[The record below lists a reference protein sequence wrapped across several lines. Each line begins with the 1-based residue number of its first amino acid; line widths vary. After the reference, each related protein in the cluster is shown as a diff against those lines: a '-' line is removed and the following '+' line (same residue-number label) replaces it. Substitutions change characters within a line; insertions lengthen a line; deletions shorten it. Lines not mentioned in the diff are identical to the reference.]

1 MKKHKRMLSLLCAV
15 VLAVTLMA
23 PTALALQGP
32 DVSVPDN
39 YDLIYFVDC
48 GAGAFPANIQT
59 LLTEHHDTVKNA
71 GTPDQAYDGTWGY
84 TNAAG
89 DLEVKNSG
97 SDDIYQSIRNF
108 KSGKNGQTLEYK
120 FAGDA
125 GEYRVFV
132 GLYDIWHDSNGG
144 SRKAAVSVNDGAAQ
158 SLTYGSEA
166 HLLSFDATVADGNGL
181 SVKVVPTNT
190 AAGDEGDVLVSF
202 IMVTKKAQ
210 GPEEPQKPEA
220 PTAGTSIWGKGG
232 ENGKLDVVSTCTNP
246 DAAHKGGNT
255 VTEHKNFISVKYFTN
270 FGEMRLN
277 NGVWEVSAEFD
288 AMDYLDEKFGAPHSA
303 QNVSLTLEYVN
314 NKWCVKTDGEKAVI
328 NLEGACALSG
338 PEAPV
343 LGENLEVWVQI
354 YSGEYEPKRGS
365 RIDGNTS
372 TYGSSVTF
380 GDVEKTGEQ
389 WTCDMTV
396 VGYTKDSN
404 LSDNCYLNKNM
415 PKGYEVDPYELDRD
429 GNAKKTVTL
438 TYNQENGTWECPAIP
453 LKHTSTGPASTS
465 TVKYGVSFKI
475 KNTTEAE
482 GAPALPVDNPVHN
495 GGFWVSLYVYAE
507 ETGYEEVYTQVYDG
521 TQDYVQFSDP
531 VEGAGILGTY
541 ATTATVNGNDVLAAS
556 GLEGYELADRKPI
569 KENELVFDW
578 DSMTWTAQTMT
589 PYFDQ
594 PGSTIAKRGL
604 AFKVRPVE
612 GPEAPVLGENLEV
625 WVQIYSG
632 EYAPKGGFQIDDT
645 SPYGSSVTFG
655 DVEKTGEQWTCDMTV
670 VGYTEDSS
678 LSDNCYL
685 NTNMPEG
692 YEVDPY
698 ELDRDGNA
706 KKTVTLTYNQEN
718 GTWECPAIPLKHTS
732 TGPASTST
740 VKYGVSF
747 KIKNTT
753 EAEGAPALPV
763 DNPVHNGGFWV
774 SLYVYAE
781 ETGYEEVYTQVYD
794 GTQDYVQFSDPV
806 EGAGILG
813 TYATTATVNG
823 NDVLAAS
830 GLEGYEL
837 ADRKPIKENELVFDW
852 DSMTWTAQTMTPYF
866 DQPDSTIAK
875 RGLAFLVRPVEDP
888 APPLPVPGETLLY
901 MQEDTWVDVTV
912 TCTNEN
918 AVHKPANT
926 KVLRRNTIS
935 KQYLKAV
942 SQAQKDENGLWT
954 CQVTLDG
961 AAMLKDNLAM
971 EHTAEDVVVTA
982 VYNEAKGR
990 WELPAEPLTFTGVCD
1005 QAGPEAPSKSNCT
1018 DFYITVYGYE
1028 PQVDETVKNI
1038 SLSSFRWD
1046 VANGRVTITF
1056 SQPEKNDQGVWTCE
1070 ATIQAEDWVEEVY
1083 QSKLSS
1089 HYRRDDTDPTTKT
1102 ITMTFDQGKGK
1113 WVAESDGITY
1123 GYPGN
1128 PSTKNGVAF
1137 RLVKQYTVTY
1147 TPGRDLTGRIPE
1159 GENVFGGAYDKGA
1172 EVQLPQTTGFVTENG
1187 VFAGWKVTIKKY
1199 INDPDSV
1206 TYFYP
1211 LGTETMPMFG
1221 KDVELEAYW
1230 MDVELDVADLPYDEN
1245 KGVGDYTFVDAANFV
1260 IDGDT
1265 ITVLYRAQVQGKS
1278 QYPYALTCDGAQ
1290 AVYDSQLTGA
1300 IDKYQTSK
1308 YVYFTVTYTAEEFQD
1323 LTHQTVTLGNGAS
1336 AAAFV
1341 TVTVEH
1347 QVEEVAGVAPTCTQ
1361 DGSKAYWHCTGCGKY
1376 FADEACTQE
1385 IQDIDTWKVIPA
1397 IGHDY
1402 GEPVFRW
1409 SDDGKTCTATF
1420 TCGNDASHVEVLNAQ
1435 VTSAVKTAPTC
1446 TEMGV
1451 TTYTAQV
1458 TFRDETYTNTLE
1470 LTDIPATGHAYG
1482 EPTFQWSAD
1491 GKTCTVTFTCGND
1504 AAHVETL
1511 TAEIT
1516 SAVKTAP
1523 TCTEKG
1529 VTVYTAKVTFEGKD
1543 YTATLELTDIP
1554 ATGHAYGEPAFQWSA
1569 DGKTCTV
1576 TFTCGNDETH
1586 VETLTAEITSAVKT
1600 APTCTEKGVT
1610 VYTAK
1615 VTFGGKDYTATL
1627 ELTDIPAAGHNYE
1640 DGVCTVCGEKDPDY
1654 VEPTEPTTEP
1664 TKPATDP
1671 DGPDQTGDTTPA
1683 ALLMSLLLI
1692 SAACL
1697 TAVIAKSRKIR
1708 F

>member
-1 MKKHKRMLSLLCAV
+1 MKKHKRMLSLLCAI

-59 LLTEHHDTVKNA
+59 LLAEHTDTVENA
-71 GTPDQAYDGTWGY
+71 NTPDQAYDGTWGY
-84 TNAAG
+84 TNATD
-89 DLEVKNSG
+89 DLEVRNSD

-132 GLYDIWHDSNGG
+132 GLYDIWHMYNNGVRQA
-144 SRKAAVSVNDGAAQ
+144 SVSVNGGAAQ
-158 SLTYGSEA
+158 SLTYGSDA

-210 GPEEPQKPEA
+210 EPAEPQKPEA

-232 ENGKLDVVSTCTNP
+232 ENWKLDIVSTCTNP
-246 DAAHKGGNT
+246 DAAHVGGNT
-255 VTEHKNFISVKYFTN
+255 DTEHKNFISGKYFT

-314 NKWCVKTDGEKAVI
+314 NKWCIQTDGEKAVI
-328 NLEGACALSG
+328 NLVGSCALSG

-343 LGENLEVWVQI
+343 LGENLEVWVQM

-365 RIDGNTS
+365 QIDRNAS
-372 TYGSSVTF
+372 TYGPSVRF
-380 GDVEKTGEQ
+380 GEVEKTGEQ

-396 VGYTKDSN
+396 VGYTKDSG
-404 LSDNCYLNKNM
+404 LRESCYLNKNM
-415 PKGYEVDPYELDRD
+415 PEGYRVDPYELR
-429 GNAKKTVTL
+429 GQKAEKTVKL

-475 KNTTEAE
+475 ENTTQEE
-482 GAPALPVDNPVHN
+482 GVPALPVENPVHN
-495 GGFWVSLYVYAE
+495 GGFWVSLYAKNAE
-507 ETGYEEVYTQVYDG
+507 GTAYEEVYTQVYDG
-521 TQDYVQFSDP
+521 TQDYVRFSNP
-531 VEGAGILGTY
+531 VEGGILGTY
-541 ATTATVNGNDVLAAS
+541 VTTATVKGADVLAAS
-556 GLEGYELADRKPI
+556 GLEGYELADNYPT
-569 KENELVFDW
+569 KENDLIFDW
-578 DSMTWTAQTMT
+578 DSMTWTAQTM
-589 PYFDQ
+589 
-594 PGSTIAKRGL
+594 I
-604 AFKVRPVE
+604 
-612 GPEAPVLGENLEV
+612 
-625 WVQIYSG
+625 
-632 EYAPKGGFQIDDT
+632 
-645 SPYGSSVTFG
+645 
-655 DVEKTGEQWTCDMTV
+655 
-670 VGYTEDSS
+670 
-678 LSDNCYL
+678 
-685 NTNMPEG
+685 
-692 YEVDPY
+692 
-698 ELDRDGNA
+698 
-706 KKTVTLTYNQEN
+706 
-718 GTWECPAIPLKHTS
+718 
-732 TGPASTST
+732 
-740 VKYGVSF
+740 
-747 KIKNTT
+747 
-753 EAEGAPALPV
+753 
-763 DNPVHNGGFWV
+763 
-774 SLYVYAE
+774 
-781 ETGYEEVYTQVYD
+781 
-794 GTQDYVQFSDPV
+794 
-806 EGAGILG
+806 
-813 TYATTATVNG
+813 
-823 NDVLAAS
+823 
-830 GLEGYEL
+830 
-837 ADRKPIKENELVFDW
+837 
-852 DSMTWTAQTMTPYF
+852 PYF

-888 APPLPVPGETLLY
+888 APSLPVPGETILY
-901 MQEDTWVDVTV
+901 FADGQRTSVTY

-926 KVLRRNTIS
+926 KSSNQLSIS

-942 SQAQKDENGLWT
+942 GDAQQDENGQWT
-954 CQVTLDG
+954 CQVTLD
-961 AAMLKDNLAM
+961 AAALLSGTSGFNMA
-971 EHTAEDVVVTA
+971 HTGEDLVLTA
-982 VYNEAKGR
+982 VYNEEKSR
-990 WELPAEPLTFTGVCD
+990 WELPAEPLTFTGTCT
-1005 QAGPEAPSKSNCT
+1005 QNGPEAPSTSNCT
-1018 DFYITVYGYE
+1018 DFYVTVYGYE

-1123 GYPGN
+1123 GYPSN

-1230 MDVELDVADLPYDEN
+1230 MDVVLNVASVPYDETLS
-1245 KGVGDYTFVDAANFV
+1245 VSDYTFGNAANFV

-1265 ITVLYRAQVQGKS
+1265 VTVLYRAQVQGNS
-1278 QYPYALTCDGAQ
+1278 QYPYALTVHGPEAT
-1290 AVYDSQLTGA
+1290 AVYGSQLSGT

-1308 YVYFTVTYTAEEFQD
+1308 YVYFTVTYTAEEFEAMTQ
-1323 LTHQTVTLGNGAS
+1323 QTVELGNGA
-1336 AAAFV
+1336 AAAASV

-1347 QVEEVAGVAPTCTQ
+1347 HTEAVAYVAPTCTEE
-1361 DGSKAYWHCTGCGKY
+1361 GSKAYWHCTGCGKY
-1376 FADEACTQE
+1376 FADAACTQE
-1385 IQDIDTWKVIPA
+1385 ITEDIDTWKVIPA
-1397 IGHDY
+1397 IGHAY
-1402 GEPVFRW
+1402 GEPAFQW
-1409 SDDGKTCTATF
+1409 SADGKTCTVTF
-1420 TCGNDASHVEVLNAQ
+1420 TCGNDETHVEVLNAQ

-1451 TTYTAQV
+1451 TAYTAQV
-1458 TFRDETYTNTLE
+1458 TFQDETYTATLE
-1470 LTDIPATGHAYG
+1470 LTDIPAAGHAYG
-1482 EPTFQWSAD
+1482 EPTFQWS
-1491 GKTCTVTFTCGND
+1491 
-1504 AAHVETL
+1504 E
-1511 TAEIT
+1511 
-1516 SAVKTAP
+1516 
-1523 TCTEKG
+1523 
-1529 VTVYTAKVTFEGKD
+1529 
-1543 YTATLELTDIP
+1543 
-1554 ATGHAYGEPAFQWSA
+1554 

-1615 VTFGGKDYTATL
+1615 VTFEGKDYTAAL
-1627 ELTDIPAAGHNYE
+1627 ELTDIPAAGHHYE
-1640 DGVCTVCGEKDPDY
+1640 NGVCTVCGEKDPDY
-1654 VEPTEPTTEP
+1654 VEPTEP

>member
-1 MKKHKRMLSLLCAV
+1 MKKHKRMLSLLCAI

-59 LLTEHHDTVKNA
+59 LLAEHTDTVENA
-71 GTPDQAYDGTWGY
+71 NTPDQAYDGTWGY
-84 TNAAG
+84 TNATD
-89 DLEVKNSG
+89 DLEVRNSD

-132 GLYDIWHDSNGG
+132 GLYDIWHMYNNGVRQA
-144 SRKAAVSVNDGAAQ
+144 SVSVNGGAAQ
-158 SLTYGSEA
+158 SLTYGSDA

-210 GPEEPQKPEA
+210 EPAEPQKPEA

-232 ENGKLDVVSTCTNP
+232 ENWKLDIVSTCTNP
-246 DAAHKGGNT
+246 DAAHTGGNT
-255 VTEHKNFISVKYFTN
+255 DTEHKNFISGKYFA

-288 AMDYLDEKFGAPHSA
+288 AMDYLDEKFGAPHAA

-314 NKWCVKTDGEKAVI
+314 NKWCIKTDEEKAVI

-354 YSGEYEPKRGS
+354 YSGEYKPKRGS
-365 RIDGNTS
+365 QIDEYIS
-372 TYGSSVTF
+372 EYGSSVTF
-380 GDVEKTGEQ
+380 GNIGKTGEQ
-389 WTCDMTV
+389 WTCNMTV
-396 VGYTKDSN
+396 VGYTEDPN
-404 LSDNCYLNKNM
+404 LSDNCYLNQNM

-429 GNAKKTVTL
+429 GNAEKTVTL
-438 TYNQENGTWECPAIP
+438 TYNQENGMWECPAIP

-475 KNTTEAE
+475 ENTTQEE
-482 GAPALPVDNPVHN
+482 GVPALPVENPVHN
-495 GGFWVSLYVYAE
+495 GGFWVSLYAKNAE
-507 ETGYEEVYTQVYDG
+507 GTAYEEVYTQVYDG
-521 TQDYVQFSDP
+521 TQDYVHFSAP
-531 VEGAGILGTY
+531 VEGGILGTY
-541 ATTATVNGNDVLAAS
+541 VTTATVNGNDVLAAS
-556 GLEGYELADRKPI
+556 GLKGYELAERNPS
-569 KENELVFDW
+569 KENDLIFDW
-578 DSMTWTAQTMT
+578 DSMTWTAETM
-589 PYFDQ
+589 
-594 PGSTIAKRGL
+594 I
-604 AFKVRPVE
+604 
-612 GPEAPVLGENLEV
+612 
-625 WVQIYSG
+625 
-632 EYAPKGGFQIDDT
+632 
-645 SPYGSSVTFG
+645 
-655 DVEKTGEQWTCDMTV
+655 
-670 VGYTEDSS
+670 
-678 LSDNCYL
+678 
-685 NTNMPEG
+685 
-692 YEVDPY
+692 
-698 ELDRDGNA
+698 
-706 KKTVTLTYNQEN
+706 
-718 GTWECPAIPLKHTS
+718 
-732 TGPASTST
+732 
-740 VKYGVSF
+740 
-747 KIKNTT
+747 
-753 EAEGAPALPV
+753 
-763 DNPVHNGGFWV
+763 
-774 SLYVYAE
+774 
-781 ETGYEEVYTQVYD
+781 
-794 GTQDYVQFSDPV
+794 
-806 EGAGILG
+806 
-813 TYATTATVNG
+813 
-823 NDVLAAS
+823 
-830 GLEGYEL
+830 
-837 ADRKPIKENELVFDW
+837 
-852 DSMTWTAQTMTPYF
+852 PYF

-875 RGLAFLVRPVEDP
+875 RGLAFKVRPVEDP
-888 APPLPVPGETLLY
+888 APPLPVPDETTLY
-901 MQEDTWVDVTV
+901 FAGGQWTSVTY

-926 KVLRRNTIS
+926 KTRNLLSIS

-942 SQAQKDENGLWT
+942 GNAQQDENGLWT
-954 CQVTLDG
+954 CQVTLDA
-961 AAMLKDNLAM
+961 AAMLSGSSVFGMD
-971 EHTAEDVVVTA
+971 HTGNDLVLTA
-982 VYNEAKGR
+982 VYNEEKSR
-990 WELPAEPLTFTGVCD
+990 WELPAEALDVTGTCT
-1005 QAGPEAPSKSNCT
+1005 QNGPEAPNNKNCT
-1018 DFYITVYGYE
+1018 DFYVTVYGHQ
-1028 PQVDETVKNI
+1028 PQVDDTVHNLILSSLRWDLCVDDLVSITFTQPVKNG
-1038 SLSSFRWD
+1038 D
-1046 VANGRVTITF
+1046 
-1056 SQPEKNDQGVWTCE
+1056 GVWTCE
-1070 ATIQAEDWVEEVY
+1070 ATVAAEAWVEDVY
-1083 QSKLSS
+1083 QDFLSGN
-1089 HYRRDDTDPTTKT
+1089 YRRDNTDPTTKT

-1123 GYPGN
+1123 GYPSN

-1172 EVQLPQTTGFVTENG
+1172 EVQLPQTTGFVAENG

-1230 MDVELDVADLPYDEN
+1230 MDVVLNVASVPYDETLS
-1245 KGVGDYTFVDAANFV
+1245 VSDYTFGNAANFV

-1265 ITVLYRAQVQGKS
+1265 VTVLYRAQVQGNS
-1278 QYPYALTCDGAQ
+1278 QYPYALTVHGPEAT
-1290 AVYDSQLTGA
+1290 AVYGSQLSGT

-1308 YVYFTVTYTAEEFQD
+1308 YVYFTVTYTAEEFEAMTQ
-1323 LTHQTVTLGNGAS
+1323 QTVELGNGAT
-1336 AAAFV
+1336 AAASV

-1347 QVEEVAGVAPTCTQ
+1347 HTEAVAYVAPTCTEE
-1361 DGSKAYWHCTGCGKY
+1361 GSKAYWHCTGCGKY
-1376 FADEACTQE
+1376 FADAACTQE
-1385 IQDIDTWKVIPA
+1385 ITEDIDTWKVIP
-1397 IGHDY
+1397 
-1402 GEPVFRW
+1402 V
-1409 SDDGKTCTATF
+1409 
-1420 TCGNDASHVEVLNAQ
+1420 
-1435 VTSAVKTAPTC
+1435 
-1446 TEMGV
+1446 
-1451 TTYTAQV
+1451 
-1458 TFRDETYTNTLE
+1458 
-1470 LTDIPATGHAYG
+1470 TGHAYG
-1482 EPTFQWSAD
+1482 EPAFLWNAD

-1504 AAHVETL
+1504 ETHVETL
-1511 TAEIT
+1511 DAEVT
-1516 SAVKTAP
+1516 SNLKTAP

-1529 VTVYTAKVTFEGKD
+1529 VTVYTAKVSFQGQD
-1543 YTATLELTDIP
+1543 YTDTLELTDIP

-1586 VETLTAEITSAVKT
+1586 VETLTAEITSNRKT

-1615 VTFGGKDYTATL
+1615 VTFEGKDYTATL
-1627 ELTDIPAAGHNYE
+1627 ELTDIPATGHHYE

-1654 VEPTEPTTEP
+1654 VEPTTEPTTEP

-1671 DGPDQTGDTTPA
+1671 DGPDQTGDTTPV

-1697 TAVIAKSRKIR
+1697 RVIIAKSRKIR

>member
-1 MKKHKRMLSLLCAV
+1 MKKHKRMLSLLCAI

-59 LLTEHHDTVKNA
+59 LLAEHTDTVENA
-71 GTPDQAYDGTWGY
+71 NTPDQAYDGTWGY
-84 TNAAG
+84 TNATD
-89 DLEVKNSG
+89 DLEVRNSD

-132 GLYDIWHDSNGG
+132 GLYDIWHMYNNGVRQA
-144 SRKAAVSVNDGAAQ
+144 SVSVNGGAAQ
-158 SLTYGSEA
+158 SLTYGSDA

-210 GPEEPQKPEA
+210 EPAEPQKPEA

-232 ENGKLDVVSTCTNP
+232 ENWKLDIVSTCTNP
-246 DAAHKGGNT
+246 DAAHVGGNT
-255 VTEHKNFISVKYFTN
+255 DTEHKNFISGKYFT

-314 NKWCVKTDGEKAVI
+314 NKWCIQTDGEKAVI
-328 NLEGACALSG
+328 NLVGSCALSG

-343 LGENLEVWVQI
+343 LGENLEVWVQM

-365 RIDGNTS
+365 QIDRNAS
-372 TYGSSVTF
+372 TYGPSVRF
-380 GDVEKTGEQ
+380 GEVEKTGEQ

-396 VGYTKDSN
+396 VGYTEDSG
-404 LSDNCYLNKNM
+404 LSESCYLNKNM
-415 PKGYEVDPYELDRD
+415 PEGYRVDPYELR
-429 GNAKKTVTL
+429 GQKAEKTVKL

-475 KNTTEAE
+475 ENTTQEE
-482 GAPALPVDNPVHN
+482 GVPALPVDNPVHN

-521 TQDYVQFSDP
+521 TQDYVRFSDP
-531 VEGAGILGTY
+531 VEGEGILGTY

-569 KENELVFDW
+569 KD
-578 DSMTWTAQTMT
+578 
-589 PYFDQ
+589 
-594 PGSTIAKRGL
+594 
-604 AFKVRPVE
+604 
-612 GPEAPVLGENLEV
+612 
-625 WVQIYSG
+625 
-632 EYAPKGGFQIDDT
+632 
-645 SPYGSSVTFG
+645 
-655 DVEKTGEQWTCDMTV
+655 
-670 VGYTEDSS
+670 
-678 LSDNCYL
+678 
-685 NTNMPEG
+685 
-692 YEVDPY
+692 
-698 ELDRDGNA
+698 
-706 KKTVTLTYNQEN
+706 
-718 GTWECPAIPLKHTS
+718 
-732 TGPASTST
+732 
-740 VKYGVSF
+740 
-747 KIKNTT
+747 
-753 EAEGAPALPV
+753 
-763 DNPVHNGGFWV
+763 
-774 SLYVYAE
+774 
-781 ETGYEEVYTQVYD
+781 
-794 GTQDYVQFSDPV
+794 
-806 EGAGILG
+806 
-813 TYATTATVNG
+813 
-823 NDVLAAS
+823 
-830 GLEGYEL
+830 
-837 ADRKPIKENELVFDW
+837 NELVFDW

-888 APPLPVPGETLLY
+888 APSLPVPGETILY
-901 MQEDTWVDVTV
+901 FADGQRTSVTY

-926 KVLRRNTIS
+926 KSSNQLSIS

-942 SQAQKDENGLWT
+942 GDAQQDENGQWT
-954 CQVTLDG
+954 CQVTLDA
-961 AAMLKDNLAM
+961 AAMLSGSSVFGMD
-971 EHTAEDVVVTA
+971 HTGNDLVLTA
-982 VYNEAKGR
+982 VYNEEKSR
-990 WELPAEPLTFTGVCD
+990 WELPAEALEVTGACT
-1005 QAGPEAPSKSNCT
+1005 QNGPEAPNNKNCT
-1018 DFYITVYGYE
+1018 DFYVTVYGHQ
-1028 PQVDETVKNI
+1028 PQVDDTVHNLILLSRRWDLCDDDLVSITFTKPVKNE
-1038 SLSSFRWD
+1038 D
-1046 VANGRVTITF
+1046 
-1056 SQPEKNDQGVWTCE
+1056 GVWTCE
-1070 ATIQAEDWVEEVY
+1070 ATVAADSWVADVH
-1083 QSKLSS
+1083 QDHLSGN
-1089 HYRRDDTDPTTKT
+1089 YRRDNTDPTTKT
-1102 ITMTFDQGKGK
+1102 ITLTFDQGKGK
-1113 WVAESDGITY
+1113 WVAESDGVTY
-1123 GYPGN
+1123 GYPSK
-1128 PSTKNGVAF
+1128 PETRNGVAF

-1147 TPGRDLTGRIPE
+1147 APGRDLAGRIPE
-1159 GENVFGGAYDKGA
+1159 GEKVDGGVYDKGA
-1172 EVQLPQTTGFVTENG
+1172 TVNLPQTTSFVTENG

-1230 MDVELDVADLPYDEN
+1230 MDVVLNVASVPYDETLS
-1245 KGVGDYTFVDAANFV
+1245 VSDYTFGNAANFV

-1265 ITVLYRAQVQGKS
+1265 VTVLYRAQVQGNS
-1278 QYPYALTCDGAQ
+1278 QYPYALTVHGPEAT
-1290 AVYDSQLTGA
+1290 AVYGSQLSGT

-1308 YVYFTVTYTAEEFQD
+1308 YVYFTVTYTAEEFEAMTQ
-1323 LTHQTVTLGNGAS
+1323 QTVELGNGAT
-1336 AAAFV
+1336 AAASV

-1347 QVEEVAGVAPTCTQ
+1347 HTEAVAYVAPTCTEE
-1361 DGSKAYWHCTGCGKY
+1361 GSKAYWHCTGCGKY

-1385 IQDIDTWKVIPA
+1385 ITEDIDTWKVIPVT
-1397 IGHDY
+1397 GHAY
-1402 GEPVFRW
+1402 GQPEFLW
-1409 SDDGKTCTATF
+1409 SADGKTCTVTF
-1420 TCGNDASHVEVLNAQ
+1420 TCGNDAAHVETLTAEI
-1435 VTSAVKTAPTC
+1435 TSNLKTAPTC
-1446 TEMGV
+1446 TEKGV
-1451 TTYTAQV
+1451 TVYTAKV
-1458 TFRDETYTNTLE
+1458 TFEGKDYTAALE

-1482 EPTFQWSAD
+1482 EPAFQWSAD

-1516 SAVKTAP
+1516 SNLKTAP

-1554 ATGHAYGEPAFQWSA
+1554 A
-1569 DGKTCTV
+1569 
-1576 TFTCGNDETH
+1576 
-1586 VETLTAEITSAVKT
+1586 
-1600 APTCTEKGVT
+1600 
-1610 VYTAK
+1610 
-1615 VTFGGKDYTATL
+1615 
-1627 ELTDIPAAGHNYE
+1627 AGHHYE

-1671 DGPDQTGDTTPA
+1671 DGPDQTGDTTPV

>member
-1 MKKHKRMLSLLCAV
+1 MKKHKRMLSLLCAI

-48 GAGAFPANIQT
+48 GAGAFPADIQT
-59 LLTEHHDTVKNA
+59 LLAEHTDTVENA
-71 GTPDQAYDGTWGY
+71 NTPDQAYDGTWGY
-84 TNAAG
+84 TNATD
-89 DLEVKNSG
+89 DLEVRNSN

-132 GLYDIWHDSNGG
+132 GLYDIWHMYNNGVRQA
-144 SRKAAVSVNDGAAQ
+144 SVSVNGGAAQ
-158 SLTYGSEA
+158 SLTYGSDA

-210 GPEEPQKPEA
+210 EPAEPQKPEA

-232 ENGKLDVVSTCTNP
+232 ENWKLDIVSTCTNP
-246 DAAHKGGNT
+246 DAVHVGGNT
-255 VTEHKNFISVKYFTN
+255 DTEHKNFISGKYFTN

-314 NKWCVKTDGEKAVI
+314 NKWCIQTDGEKAVI
-328 NLEGACALSG
+328 NLVGSCAVSG

-396 VGYTKDSN
+396 VGYTEDSG
-404 LSDNCYLNKNM
+404 LSESCYLNK
-415 PKGYEVDPYELDRD
+415 
-429 GNAKKTVTL
+429 
-438 TYNQENGTWECPAIP
+438 
-453 LKHTSTGPASTS
+453 
-465 TVKYGVSFKI
+465 
-475 KNTTEAE
+475 
-482 GAPALPVDNPVHN
+482 
-495 GGFWVSLYVYAE
+495 
-507 ETGYEEVYTQVYDG
+507 
-521 TQDYVQFSDP
+521 
-531 VEGAGILGTY
+531 
-541 ATTATVNGNDVLAAS
+541 
-556 GLEGYELADRKPI
+556 
-569 KENELVFDW
+569 
-578 DSMTWTAQTMT
+578 
-589 PYFDQ
+589 
-594 PGSTIAKRGL
+594 
-604 AFKVRPVE
+604 
-612 GPEAPVLGENLEV
+612 
-625 WVQIYSG
+625 
-632 EYAPKGGFQIDDT
+632 
-645 SPYGSSVTFG
+645 
-655 DVEKTGEQWTCDMTV
+655 
-670 VGYTEDSS
+670 
-678 LSDNCYL
+678 
-685 NTNMPEG
+685 NMPEG

-747 KIKNTT
+747 KIKNAT
-753 EAEGAPALPV
+753 EEEGAPALPV

-774 SLYVYAE
+774 SLYAKNAE
-781 ETGYEEVYTQVYD
+781 GTAYEEVYTQVYN
-794 GTQDYVQFSDPV
+794 GEQDYVQFSAPV
-806 EGAGILG
+806 EGEGILG
-813 TYATTATVNG
+813 TYATTATVDG
-823 NDVLAAS
+823 NKVLAAS
-830 GLEGYEL
+830 GLKGYEL
-837 ADRKPIKENELVFDW
+837 ADRKPIKDNELVFDW

-866 DQPDSTIAK
+866 DQPGSTIAK
-875 RGLAFLVRPVEDP
+875 RGLAFLVQPIEGP
-888 APPLPVPGETLLY
+888 EAPLPVPGETAMY
-901 MQEDTWVDVTV
+901 FAGGEWVSVTY

-926 KVLRRNTIS
+926 KSSNQLSIS

-942 SQAQKDENGLWT
+942 GDAQQDENGQWT
-954 CQVTLDG
+954 CQVTLD
-961 AAMLKDNLAM
+961 AAALLSGTSGFNMA
-971 EHTAEDVVVTA
+971 HTGEDLVLTA
-982 VYNEAKGR
+982 VYNEEKSR
-990 WELPAEPLTFTGVCD
+990 WELPAEALEVTGACT
-1005 QAGPEAPSKSNCT
+1005 QNGPEAPSTSNCT
-1018 DFYITVYGYE
+1018 DFYVTVYGYE

-1123 GYPGN
+1123 GYPSN

-1147 TPGRDLTGRIPE
+1147 APGRDLAGRIPE
-1159 GENVFGGAYDKGA
+1159 GEKVDGGVYDKGA
-1172 EVQLPQTTGFVTENG
+1172 TVNLPQTTSFVTENG

-1199 INDPDSV
+1199 INDPNSV
-1206 TYFYP
+1206 TYYYP

-1230 MDVELDVADLPYDEN
+1230 MDVVLNVASVPYDETLS
-1245 KGVGDYTFVDAANFV
+1245 VSDYTFGNAANFV

-1265 ITVLYRAQVQGKS
+1265 VTVLYRAQVQGNS
-1278 QYPYALTCDGAQ
+1278 QYPYALTVHGPEAT
-1290 AVYDSQLTGA
+1290 AVYGSQLSGT

-1308 YVYFTVTYTAEEFQD
+1308 YVYFTVTYTAEEFEAMTQ
-1323 LTHQTVTLGNGAS
+1323 QTVELGNGAT
-1336 AAAFV
+1336 AAASV

-1347 QVEEVAGVAPTCTQ
+1347 HTEAVAYVAPTCTEE
-1361 DGSKAYWHCTGCGKY
+1361 GSKAYWYCTGCGKY

-1397 IGHDY
+1397 IGHAY
-1402 GEPVFRW
+1402 GEPAFQW
-1409 SDDGKTCTATF
+1409 SADGKTCTVTF

-1458 TFRDETYTNTLE
+1458 TFQDETYTNTLE

-1482 EPTFQWSAD
+1482 EPTFQWSED
-1491 GKTCTVTFTCGND
+1491 GKTCTATFTCGND
-1504 AAHVETL
+1504 ASHVEVL
-1511 TAEIT
+1511 NAQVT
-1516 SAVKTAP
+1516 SNLKTAP
-1523 TCTEKG
+1523 TCTEMG
-1529 VTVYTAKVTFEGKD
+1529 VTAYTAQVTF
-1543 YTATLELTDIP
+1543 
-1554 ATGHAYGEPAFQWSA
+1554 Q
-1569 DGKTCTV
+1569 
-1576 TFTCGNDETH
+1576 DET
-1586 VETLTAEITSAVKT
+1586 
-1600 APTCTEKGVT
+1600 
-1610 VYTAK
+1610 
-1615 VTFGGKDYTATL
+1615 YTATL
-1627 ELTDIPAAGHNYE
+1627 ELTDIPAAGHHYE

-1671 DGPDQTGDTTPA
+1671 DGPDQTGDTTPV

>member
-1 MKKHKRMLSLLCAV
+1 MKKHKRMLSLLCAI

-48 GAGAFPANIQT
+48 GAGAFPANVQT
-59 LLTEHHDTVKNA
+59 LLAEHTDTVENA

-84 TNAAG
+84 TNATD
-89 DLEVKNSG
+89 DLEVRNSD

-210 GPEEPQKPEA
+210 EPEEPQKPEA
-220 PTAGTSIWGKGG
+220 PTAGTSIRGKGG

-255 VTEHKNFISVKYFTN
+255 VTEHKNFISGKYFTN

-288 AMDYLDEKFGAPHSA
+288 AMDYLDEKFNAPHSA

-314 NKWCVKTDGEKAVI
+314 NKWCIQTDGEKAVI
-328 NLEGACALSG
+328 NLVGSCALSG

-343 LGENLEVWVQI
+343 LGENLEVWVQL

-365 RIDGNTS
+365 RIDRNTS

-438 TYNQENGTWECPAIP
+438 TYNQENGKWECPAIP
-453 LKHTSTGPASTS
+453 LKHTSNGPADDSD
-465 TVKYGVSFKI
+465 VKYGVSFKI
-475 KNTTEAE
+475 KNATEAE
-482 GAPALPVDNPVHN
+482 GAPALPVENPVHN
-495 GGFWVSLYVYAE
+495 GGFWVSLYAKNAE
-507 ETGYEEVYTQVYDG
+507 GTAYEEVYTQVYNG
-521 TQDYVQFSDP
+521 TQDYVQFSAP
-531 VEGAGILGTY
+531 AEGEGILGTY

-578 DSMTWTAQTMT
+578 DSMTWTAETM
-589 PYFDQ
+589 
-594 PGSTIAKRGL
+594 I
-604 AFKVRPVE
+604 
-612 GPEAPVLGENLEV
+612 
-625 WVQIYSG
+625 
-632 EYAPKGGFQIDDT
+632 
-645 SPYGSSVTFG
+645 
-655 DVEKTGEQWTCDMTV
+655 
-670 VGYTEDSS
+670 
-678 LSDNCYL
+678 
-685 NTNMPEG
+685 
-692 YEVDPY
+692 
-698 ELDRDGNA
+698 
-706 KKTVTLTYNQEN
+706 
-718 GTWECPAIPLKHTS
+718 
-732 TGPASTST
+732 
-740 VKYGVSF
+740 
-747 KIKNTT
+747 
-753 EAEGAPALPV
+753 
-763 DNPVHNGGFWV
+763 
-774 SLYVYAE
+774 
-781 ETGYEEVYTQVYD
+781 
-794 GTQDYVQFSDPV
+794 
-806 EGAGILG
+806 
-813 TYATTATVNG
+813 
-823 NDVLAAS
+823 
-830 GLEGYEL
+830 
-837 ADRKPIKENELVFDW
+837 
-852 DSMTWTAQTMTPYF
+852 PYF

-875 RGLAFLVRPVEDP
+875 RGLAFLVQPIEDP
-888 APPLPVPGETLLY
+888 APPLPVPGETAMY
-901 MQEDTWVDVTV
+901 FAGGEWVSVTY

-926 KVLRRNTIS
+926 KSSNQLSIS

-942 SQAQKDENGLWT
+942 GDAQQDENGQWT
-954 CQVTLDG
+954 CQVTLD
-961 AAMLKDNLAM
+961 AAALLSGTSGFNMA
-971 EHTAEDVVVTA
+971 HTGEDLVLTA
-982 VYNEAKGR
+982 VYNEEKSR
-990 WELPAEPLTFTGVCD
+990 WELPAEALEVTGACT
-1005 QAGPEAPSKSNCT
+1005 QNGPEAPNNKNCT
-1018 DFYITVYGYE
+1018 DFYVTVYGHQ
-1028 PQVDETVKNI
+1028 PQVDDTVHNLILLSRRWDLCDDDLVSITFTKPVKNE
-1038 SLSSFRWD
+1038 D
-1046 VANGRVTITF
+1046 
-1056 SQPEKNDQGVWTCE
+1056 GVWTCE
-1070 ATIQAEDWVEEVY
+1070 ATVAADSWVADVH
-1083 QSKLSS
+1083 QDHLSGN
-1089 HYRRDDTDPTTKT
+1089 YRRDDTDPTTKT
-1102 ITMTFDQGKGK
+1102 ITLTFDQGKGK

-1123 GYPGN
+1123 GYPSN

-1147 TPGRDLTGRIPE
+1147 VPGRDLAFKIPE
-1159 GENVFGGAYDKGA
+1159 GEDVPGGVFDKGA
-1172 EVQLPQTTGFVTENG
+1172 TVDLPQTTTFVTENG
-1187 VFAGWKVTIKKY
+1187 VFAGWIAKVKNGTQ
-1199 INDPDSV
+1199 ST

-1211 LGTETMPMFG
+1211 LGTETMTMFG

-1265 ITVLYRAQVQGKS
+1265 ITVLYRAQVRGNS

-1300 IDKYQTSK
+1300 IDKNQTSK

-1347 QVEEVAGVAPTCTQ
+1347 QVEAVAGVAPTCTQ
-1361 DGSKAYWHCTGCGKY
+1361 DGSKAYWHCTSCGKY

-1420 TCGNDASHVEVLNAQ
+1420 TCGNDETHVEVLNAQ

-1504 AAHVETL
+1504 ASHVEVL
-1511 TAEIT
+1511 NAQVT
-1516 SAVKTAP
+1516 SNLKTAP
-1523 TCTEKG
+1523 TCTEMG
-1529 VTVYTAKVTFEGKD
+1529 VTAYTAQVTF
-1543 YTATLELTDIP
+1543 
-1554 ATGHAYGEPAFQWSA
+1554 Q
-1569 DGKTCTV
+1569 
-1576 TFTCGNDETH
+1576 DET
-1586 VETLTAEITSAVKT
+1586 
-1600 APTCTEKGVT
+1600 
-1610 VYTAK
+1610 
-1615 VTFGGKDYTATL
+1615 YTATL
-1627 ELTDIPAAGHNYE
+1627 ELTDIPAAGHHYE

-1654 VEPTEPTTEP
+1654 VEPTTEP

-1671 DGPDQTGDTTPA
+1671 DGPDQTGDTTPV

-1697 TAVIAKSRKIR
+1697 RVIIAKSRKIR

>member
-32 DVSVPDN
+32 DVSVPDD

-48 GAGAFPANIQT
+48 GAGAFPADIQT

-84 TNAAG
+84 TNATD
-89 DLEVKNSG
+89 DLEVRNSD

-132 GLYDIWHDSNGG
+132 GLYDIWHMYNNGVRQA
-144 SRKAAVSVNDGAAQ
+144 SVSVNGGAAQ
-158 SLTYGSEA
+158 SLTYGSDA

-210 GPEEPQKPEA
+210 EPEGPQKPVT
-220 PTAGTSIWGKGG
+220 PTAGTSIYGKGG
-232 ENGKLDVVSTCTNP
+232 ESGKLDIVSTCTNP
-246 DAAHKGGNT
+246 DAAHVGGNT
-255 VTEHKNFISVKYFTN
+255 VTEHKNFISGKYFTN

-288 AMDYLDEKFGAPHSA
+288 AMDYLDEKFGAPHAA

-365 RIDGNTS
+365 RIDRNTS

-438 TYNQENGTWECPAIP
+438 TYNQENGKWECPAIP
-453 LKHTSTGPASTS
+453 LKHTSNGPADDSD
-465 TVKYGVSFKI
+465 VKYGVSFKI
-475 KNTTEAE
+475 KNATEVE
-482 GAPALPVDNPVHN
+482 GVPALPVDNPVHN

-531 VEGAGILGTY
+531 VEGEGILGTY

-569 KENELVFDW
+569 KD
-578 DSMTWTAQTMT
+578 
-589 PYFDQ
+589 
-594 PGSTIAKRGL
+594 
-604 AFKVRPVE
+604 
-612 GPEAPVLGENLEV
+612 
-625 WVQIYSG
+625 
-632 EYAPKGGFQIDDT
+632 
-645 SPYGSSVTFG
+645 
-655 DVEKTGEQWTCDMTV
+655 
-670 VGYTEDSS
+670 
-678 LSDNCYL
+678 
-685 NTNMPEG
+685 
-692 YEVDPY
+692 
-698 ELDRDGNA
+698 
-706 KKTVTLTYNQEN
+706 
-718 GTWECPAIPLKHTS
+718 
-732 TGPASTST
+732 
-740 VKYGVSF
+740 
-747 KIKNTT
+747 
-753 EAEGAPALPV
+753 
-763 DNPVHNGGFWV
+763 
-774 SLYVYAE
+774 
-781 ETGYEEVYTQVYD
+781 
-794 GTQDYVQFSDPV
+794 
-806 EGAGILG
+806 
-813 TYATTATVNG
+813 
-823 NDVLAAS
+823 
-830 GLEGYEL
+830 
-837 ADRKPIKENELVFDW
+837 NELVFDW

-875 RGLAFLVRPVEDP
+875 RGLAFLVQPIEDP
-888 APPLPVPGETLLY
+888 APPLPVPGETAMY
-901 MQEDTWVDVTV
+901 FAGGEWVSVTY

-926 KVLRRNTIS
+926 KTRNLTSIS

-942 SQAQKDENGLWT
+942 GDAQQDENGQWT
-954 CQVTLDG
+954 CQVTLDA
-961 AAMLKDNLAM
+961 AAMLSGSSVFDMA
-971 EHTAEDVVVTA
+971 HTGDDLVLTA
-982 VYNEAKGR
+982 VYNEEKSR
-990 WELPAEPLTFTGVCD
+990 WELPAEALDVTGTCT
-1005 QAGPEAPSKSNCT
+1005 QNGPEAPNNKNCT
-1018 DFYITVYGYE
+1018 DFYVTVYGHQ
-1028 PQVDETVKNI
+1028 PQVDDTVHNLILLSRRWDLCDDDLVSITFTKPVKNE
-1038 SLSSFRWD
+1038 D
-1046 VANGRVTITF
+1046 
-1056 SQPEKNDQGVWTCE
+1056 GVWTCE
-1070 ATIQAEDWVEEVY
+1070 ATVAADSWVADVH
-1083 QSKLSS
+1083 QDHLSGN
-1089 HYRRDDTDPTTKT
+1089 YRRDDTDPTTKT
-1102 ITMTFDQGKGK
+1102 ITLTFDQGKGK

-1123 GYPGN
+1123 GYPSN

-1147 TPGRDLTGRIPE
+1147 APGRDLAGRIPE
-1159 GENVFGGAYDKGA
+1159 GEKVDGGVYDKGA
-1172 EVQLPQTTGFVTENG
+1172 TVNLPQTTSFVTENG

-1206 TYFYP
+1206 TYYYP

-1265 ITVLYRAQVQGKS
+1265 ITVLYRAQVQGNS

-1347 QVEEVAGVAPTCTQ
+1347 QVEAVAGVAPTCTQ

-1420 TCGNDASHVEVLNAQ
+1420 TCGNDETHVEVLNAQ

-1482 EPTFQWSAD
+1482 EPTFQWSED
-1491 GKTCTVTFTCGND
+1491 GKTCTATFTCGND
-1504 AAHVETL
+1504 ASHVEVL
-1511 TAEIT
+1511 NAQVT

-1523 TCTEKG
+1523 TCTEMG
-1529 VTVYTAKVTFEGKD
+1529 VTAYTAQVTF
-1543 YTATLELTDIP
+1543 
-1554 ATGHAYGEPAFQWSA
+1554 Q
-1569 DGKTCTV
+1569 
-1576 TFTCGNDETH
+1576 DET
-1586 VETLTAEITSAVKT
+1586 
-1600 APTCTEKGVT
+1600 
-1610 VYTAK
+1610 
-1615 VTFGGKDYTATL
+1615 YTATL
-1627 ELTDIPAAGHNYE
+1627 ELTDIPAAGHHYE

-1654 VEPTEPTTEP
+1654 VEPTTEP

-1671 DGPDQTGDTTPA
+1671 DGPDQTGDTTPV

-1697 TAVIAKSRKIR
+1697 RVIIAKSRKIR

>member
-1 MKKHKRMLSLLCAV
+1 MKKHKRMLSLLCAI

-59 LLTEHHDTVKNA
+59 LLAEHTDTVENA
-71 GTPDQAYDGTWGY
+71 NTPDQAYDGTWGY
-84 TNAAG
+84 TNATD
-89 DLEVKNSG
+89 DLEVRNSD

-132 GLYDIWHDSNGG
+132 GLYDIWHMYNNGVRQA
-144 SRKAAVSVNDGAAQ
+144 SVSVNGGAAQ

-210 GPEEPQKPEA
+210 EPAEPQKPEA

-232 ENGKLDVVSTCTNP
+232 ENWKLDVVSTCTNP

-255 VTEHKNFISVKYFTN
+255 VTEHKNFISGKYFT

-288 AMDYLDEKFGAPHSA
+288 AMDYLDEKFGAPHAA

-314 NKWCVKTDGEKAVI
+314 NKWCIQTDGEKAVI
-328 NLEGACALSG
+328 NLVGSCAVSG

-354 YSGEYEPKRGS
+354 YSGEYAPKRGS

-396 VGYTKDSN
+396 VGYTKDSS

-415 PKGYEVDPYELDRD
+415 PEGYEVDPYELDRD

-438 TYNQENGTWECPAIP
+438 TYNQENGKWECPAIP

-495 GGFWVSLYVYAE
+495 GGFWVSLYAKNAE
-507 ETGYEEVYTQVYDG
+507 GTAYEEVYTQVYDG
-521 TQDYVQFSDP
+521 TQNYVQFSAP
-531 VEGAGILGTY
+531 AEGEGILGTY

-604 AFKVRPVE
+604 AFKVSPVE

-670 VGYTEDSS
+670 VGYTKDSS

-685 NTNMPEG
+685 NKNMPEG

-718 GTWECPAIPLKHTS
+718 GKWECPAIPLKHTS

-774 SLYVYAE
+774 SLYAKNAE
-781 ETGYEEVYTQVYD
+781 GTAYEEVYTQVYD
-794 GTQDYVQFSDPV
+794 GTQNYVQFSAPA
-806 EGAGILG
+806 EGEGILG

-852 DSMTWTAQTMTPYF
+852 DSMTWTAETMIPYF
-866 DQPDSTIAK
+866 DQPGSTIAK
-875 RGLAFLVRPVEDP
+875 RGLAFLVQPIEDP
-888 APPLPVPGETLLY
+888 APPLPVPGETAMY
-901 MQEDTWVDVTV
+901 FAGGEWVSVTY

-926 KVLRRNTIS
+926 KTRNLTSIS

-942 SQAQKDENGLWT
+942 GDAQQDENGQWT
-954 CQVTLDG
+954 CQVTLD
-961 AAMLKDNLAM
+961 AAALLSGTSGFNMA
-971 EHTAEDVVVTA
+971 HTGEDLVLTA
-982 VYNEAKGR
+982 VYNETRSR
-990 WELPAEPLTFTGVCD
+990 WELPAEPLTFTGTCT
-1005 QAGPEAPSKSNCT
+1005 QNGPEAPSTSNCT
-1018 DFYITVYGYE
+1018 DFYVTVYGYE

-1046 VANGRVTITF
+1046 LANGRVTITF

-1123 GYPGN
+1123 GYPSN

-1147 TPGRDLTGRIPE
+1147 APGRDLAGRIPE
-1159 GENVFGGAYDKGA
+1159 GEKVDGGVYDKGA
-1172 EVQLPQTTGFVTENG
+1172 TVNLPQTTSFVTENG

-1230 MDVELDVADLPYDEN
+1230 MDVVLNVASVPYDETLS
-1245 KGVGDYTFVDAANFV
+1245 VSDYTFGNAANFV

-1265 ITVLYRAQVQGKS
+1265 VTVLYRAQVQGKS
-1278 QYPYALTCDGAQ
+1278 QYPYALTVHGPEAT
-1290 AVYDSQLTGA
+1290 AVYGSQLSGT

-1308 YVYFTVTYTAEEFQD
+1308 YVYFTVTYTAEEFEAMTQ
-1323 LTHQTVTLGNGAS
+1323 QTVELGNGAT
-1336 AAAFV
+1336 AAASV

-1347 QVEEVAGVAPTCTQ
+1347 HTEAVAYVAPTCTEE
-1361 DGSKAYWHCTGCGKY
+1361 GSKAYWHCTGCGKY
-1376 FADEACTQE
+1376 FADAACTQE
-1385 IQDIDTWKVIPA
+1385 ITEDIDTWKVIPA
-1397 IGHDY
+1397 IGH
-1402 GEPVFRW
+1402 
-1409 SDDGKTCTATF
+1409 
-1420 TCGNDASHVEVLNAQ
+1420 
-1435 VTSAVKTAPTC
+1435 
-1446 TEMGV
+1446 
-1451 TTYTAQV
+1451 
-1458 TFRDETYTNTLE
+1458 
-1470 LTDIPATGHAYG
+1470 AYG
-1482 EPTFQWSAD
+1482 EPAFQWSAD

-1516 SAVKTAP
+1516 SNRKTAP

-1554 ATGHAYGEPAFQWSA
+1554 ATGHAYGEPTFQWSE
-1569 DGKTCTV
+1569 DGKTCTA

-1586 VETLTAEITSAVKT
+1586 VEVLDAEVTSNRKT

-1615 VTFGGKDYTATL
+1615 VTFEGKDYTATL
-1627 ELTDIPAAGHNYE
+1627 ELTDIPAAGHHYE

-1654 VEPTEPTTEP
+1654 VEPTTEP

-1671 DGPDQTGDTTPA
+1671 DGPDQTGDTTPV

>member
-1 MKKHKRMLSLLCAV
+1 MKKHKRMLSLLCAI

-59 LLTEHHDTVKNA
+59 LLAEHTDTVENA
-71 GTPDQAYDGTWGY
+71 NTPDQAYDGTWGY
-84 TNAAG
+84 TNATD
-89 DLEVKNSG
+89 DLEVRNSD

-132 GLYDIWHDSNGG
+132 GLYDIWHMYNNGVRQA
-144 SRKAAVSVNDGAAQ
+144 SVSVNGGAAQ
-158 SLTYGSEA
+158 SLTYGSDA

-210 GPEEPQKPEA
+210 EPAEPQKPEA

-232 ENGKLDVVSTCTNP
+232 ENWKLDVVSTCTNP

-255 VTEHKNFISVKYFTN
+255 VTEHKNFISGKYFT

-288 AMDYLDEKFGAPHSA
+288 AMDYLDEKFSAPHAA

-314 NKWCVKTDGEKAVI
+314 NKWCVKTDEEKAVI
-328 NLEGACALSG
+328 NLVGACAVSG

-343 LGENLEVWVQI
+343 LGENLKVWVQL
-354 YSGEYEPKRGS
+354 YSGEYKPKRGS
-365 RIDGNTS
+365 QIDEYIS
-372 TYGSSVTF
+372 EYGSSVTF
-380 GDVEKTGEQ
+380 GNIGKTGEQ

-396 VGYTKDSN
+396 VGYTEDSG
-404 LSDNCYLNKNM
+404 LSESCYLNKNM
-415 PKGYEVDPYELDRD
+415 PEGYRVDPYELDRD
-429 GNAKKTVTL
+429 GNAEKTVTL

-475 KNTTEAE
+475 ENTTQEE
-482 GAPALPVDNPVHN
+482 GVPALPVENPVHN
-495 GGFWVSLYVYAE
+495 GGFWVSLYVYTE

-521 TQDYVQFSDP
+521 TQDYVHFSAP
-531 VEGAGILGTY
+531 VEEGILGTY

-578 DSMTWTAQTMT
+578 DSMTWTAETM
-589 PYFDQ
+589 
-594 PGSTIAKRGL
+594 I
-604 AFKVRPVE
+604 
-612 GPEAPVLGENLEV
+612 
-625 WVQIYSG
+625 
-632 EYAPKGGFQIDDT
+632 
-645 SPYGSSVTFG
+645 
-655 DVEKTGEQWTCDMTV
+655 
-670 VGYTEDSS
+670 
-678 LSDNCYL
+678 
-685 NTNMPEG
+685 
-692 YEVDPY
+692 
-698 ELDRDGNA
+698 
-706 KKTVTLTYNQEN
+706 
-718 GTWECPAIPLKHTS
+718 
-732 TGPASTST
+732 
-740 VKYGVSF
+740 
-747 KIKNTT
+747 
-753 EAEGAPALPV
+753 
-763 DNPVHNGGFWV
+763 
-774 SLYVYAE
+774 
-781 ETGYEEVYTQVYD
+781 
-794 GTQDYVQFSDPV
+794 
-806 EGAGILG
+806 
-813 TYATTATVNG
+813 
-823 NDVLAAS
+823 
-830 GLEGYEL
+830 
-837 ADRKPIKENELVFDW
+837 
-852 DSMTWTAQTMTPYF
+852 PYF

-875 RGLAFLVRPVEDP
+875 RGLAFLVQPIEDP
-888 APPLPVPGETLLY
+888 APPLPVPGETAMY
-901 MQEDTWVDVTV
+901 FAGGEWVSVTY

-926 KVLRRNTIS
+926 KSSNQLSIS

-942 SQAQKDENGLWT
+942 GDAQQDENGQWT
-954 CQVTLDG
+954 CQVTLD
-961 AAMLKDNLAM
+961 AAALLSGTSGFNMA
-971 EHTAEDVVVTA
+971 HTGEDLVLTA
-982 VYNEAKGR
+982 VYNEEKSR
-990 WELPAEPLTFTGVCD
+990 WELPAEALEVTGACT
-1005 QAGPEAPSKSNCT
+1005 QNGPEAPNNKNCT
-1018 DFYITVYGYE
+1018 DFYVTVYGHQ
-1028 PQVDETVKNI
+1028 PQVDDTVHNLILLSRRWDLCDDDLVSITFTKPVKNE
-1038 SLSSFRWD
+1038 D
-1046 VANGRVTITF
+1046 
-1056 SQPEKNDQGVWTCE
+1056 GVWTCE
-1070 ATIQAEDWVEEVY
+1070 ATVAADSWVADVH
-1083 QSKLSS
+1083 QDHLSGN
-1089 HYRRDDTDPTTKT
+1089 YRRDDTDPTTKT
-1102 ITMTFDQGKGK
+1102 VTLTFNQTSGK
-1113 WVAESDGITY
+1113 WVAESDGVIY
-1123 GYPGN
+1123 GYPN
-1128 PSTKNGVAF
+1128 HEETQNGVAF

-1147 TPGRDLTGRIPE
+1147 VPGRDLAFKIPE
-1159 GENVFGGAYDKGA
+1159 GEDVPGGVFDKGA
-1172 EVQLPQTTGFVTENG
+1172 TVDLPQTTTFVTENG
-1187 VFAGWKVTIKKY
+1187 VFAGWIAKVKNGTQ
-1199 INDPDSV
+1199 ST

-1211 LGTETMPMFG
+1211 LGTETMTMFG

-1265 ITVLYRAQVQGKS
+1265 ITVLYRAQVRGNS

-1300 IDKYQTSK
+1300 IDKNQTSK

-1347 QVEEVAGVAPTCTQ
+1347 QVEAVAGVAPTCTQ
-1361 DGSKAYWHCTGCGKY
+1361 DGSKAYWHCTSCGKY

-1420 TCGNDASHVEVLNAQ
+1420 TCGND
-1435 VTSAVKTAPTC
+1435 
-1446 TEMGV
+1446 
-1451 TTYTAQV
+1451 
-1458 TFRDETYTNTLE
+1458 ET
-1470 LTDIPATGHAYG
+1470 
-1482 EPTFQWSAD
+1482 
-1491 GKTCTVTFTCGND
+1491 
-1504 AAHVETL
+1504 HVETL
-1511 TAEIT
+1511 DAEVT
-1516 SAVKTAP
+1516 SNLKTAP

-1529 VTVYTAKVTFEGKD
+1529 VTAYTAKVNFQDQD
-1543 YTATLELTDIP
+1543 YTDTLELTDIP

-1576 TFTCGNDETH
+1576 TFTCGNDASH
-1586 VETLTAEITSAVKT
+1586 VEVLNAQVTSNLKT
-1600 APTCTEKGVT
+1600 APTCTEMGVT
-1610 VYTAK
+1610 AYTAQ
-1615 VTFGGKDYTATL
+1615 VTFQDETYTATL
-1627 ELTDIPAAGHNYE
+1627 ELTDIPAAGHHYE

-1654 VEPTEPTTEP
+1654 VEPTTEP

-1671 DGPDQTGDTTPA
+1671 DGPDQTGDTTPV

-1697 TAVIAKSRKIR
+1697 RVIIAKSRKIR

>member
-59 LLTEHHDTVKNA
+59 LLAEHTDTVENA
-71 GTPDQAYDGTWGY
+71 NTPDQAYDGTWGY
-84 TNAAG
+84 TNATD
-89 DLEVKNSG
+89 DLEVRNSD

-190 AAGDEGDVLVSF
+190 AAGDQGDVLVSF

-220 PTAGTSIWGKGG
+220 PTAGTSICGKGG

-246 DAAHKGGNT
+246 DAAHKSGNT
-255 VTEHKNFISVKYFTN
+255 VTEHKNFISGKYFTN

-288 AMDYLDEKFGAPHSA
+288 AMDYLDEKFGAPHAA

-314 NKWCVKTDGEKAVI
+314 NKWCIQTDGEKAVI

-365 RIDGNTS
+365 QIDRNTS

-438 TYNQENGTWECPAIP
+438 TYNQENGKWECPAIP

-475 KNTTEAE
+475 ENTTQEE
-482 GAPALPVDNPVHN
+482 GVPALPVDNPVHN

-521 TQDYVQFSDP
+521 TQDYVRFSDP
-531 VEGAGILGTY
+531 VEGEGILGTY

-569 KENELVFDW
+569 KD
-578 DSMTWTAQTMT
+578 
-589 PYFDQ
+589 
-594 PGSTIAKRGL
+594 
-604 AFKVRPVE
+604 
-612 GPEAPVLGENLEV
+612 
-625 WVQIYSG
+625 
-632 EYAPKGGFQIDDT
+632 
-645 SPYGSSVTFG
+645 
-655 DVEKTGEQWTCDMTV
+655 
-670 VGYTEDSS
+670 
-678 LSDNCYL
+678 
-685 NTNMPEG
+685 
-692 YEVDPY
+692 
-698 ELDRDGNA
+698 
-706 KKTVTLTYNQEN
+706 
-718 GTWECPAIPLKHTS
+718 
-732 TGPASTST
+732 
-740 VKYGVSF
+740 
-747 KIKNTT
+747 
-753 EAEGAPALPV
+753 
-763 DNPVHNGGFWV
+763 
-774 SLYVYAE
+774 
-781 ETGYEEVYTQVYD
+781 
-794 GTQDYVQFSDPV
+794 
-806 EGAGILG
+806 
-813 TYATTATVNG
+813 
-823 NDVLAAS
+823 
-830 GLEGYEL
+830 
-837 ADRKPIKENELVFDW
+837 NELVFDW

-888 APPLPVPGETLLY
+888 APSLPVPGETILY
-901 MQEDTWVDVTV
+901 FADGQRTSVTY

-926 KVLRRNTIS
+926 KSSNQLSIS

-942 SQAQKDENGLWT
+942 GDAQQDENGQWT
-954 CQVTLDG
+954 CQVTLDA
-961 AAMLKDNLAM
+961 AAMLSGSSVFGMD
-971 EHTAEDVVVTA
+971 HTGNDLVLTA
-982 VYNEAKGR
+982 VYNEEKSR
-990 WELPAEPLTFTGVCD
+990 WELPAEALEVTGACT
-1005 QAGPEAPSKSNCT
+1005 QNGPEAPNNKNCT
-1018 DFYITVYGYE
+1018 DFYVTVYGHQ
-1028 PQVDETVKNI
+1028 PQVDDTVHNLILLSRRWDLCDDDLVSITFTKPVKNE
-1038 SLSSFRWD
+1038 D
-1046 VANGRVTITF
+1046 
-1056 SQPEKNDQGVWTCE
+1056 GVWTCE
-1070 ATIQAEDWVEEVY
+1070 ATVAADSWVADVH
-1083 QSKLSS
+1083 QDHLSGN
-1089 HYRRDDTDPTTKT
+1089 YRRDNTDPTTKT
-1102 ITMTFDQGKGK
+1102 ITLTFDQGKGK
-1113 WVAESDGITY
+1113 WVAESDGVTY
-1123 GYPGN
+1123 GYPSK
-1128 PSTKNGVAF
+1128 PETRNGVAF

-1147 TPGRDLTGRIPE
+1147 APGRDLAGRIPE
-1159 GENVFGGAYDKGA
+1159 GEKVDGGVYDKGA
-1172 EVQLPQTTGFVTENG
+1172 TVNLPQTTSFVTENG

-1230 MDVELDVADLPYDEN
+1230 MDVVLNVASVPYDETLS
-1245 KGVGDYTFVDAANFV
+1245 VSDYTFGNAANFV

-1265 ITVLYRAQVQGKS
+1265 VTVLYRAQVQGNS
-1278 QYPYALTCDGAQ
+1278 QYPYALTVHGPEAT
-1290 AVYDSQLTGA
+1290 AVYGSQLSGT

-1308 YVYFTVTYTAEEFQD
+1308 YVYFTVTYTAEEFEAMTQ
-1323 LTHQTVTLGNGAS
+1323 QTVELGNGAT
-1336 AAAFV
+1336 AAASV

-1347 QVEEVAGVAPTCTQ
+1347 HTEAVAYVAPTCTEE
-1361 DGSKAYWHCTGCGKY
+1361 GSKAYWHCTGCGKY

-1385 IQDIDTWKVIPA
+1385 ITEDIDTWKVIP
-1397 IGHDY
+1397 
-1402 GEPVFRW
+1402 V
-1409 SDDGKTCTATF
+1409 
-1420 TCGNDASHVEVLNAQ
+1420 
-1435 VTSAVKTAPTC
+1435 
-1446 TEMGV
+1446 
-1451 TTYTAQV
+1451 
-1458 TFRDETYTNTLE
+1458 
-1470 LTDIPATGHAYG
+1470 TGHAYG
-1482 EPTFQWSAD
+1482 QPEFLWSAD

-1516 SAVKTAP
+1516 SNLKTAP

-1554 ATGHAYGEPAFQWSA
+1554 A
-1569 DGKTCTV
+1569 
-1576 TFTCGNDETH
+1576 
-1586 VETLTAEITSAVKT
+1586 
-1600 APTCTEKGVT
+1600 
-1610 VYTAK
+1610 
-1615 VTFGGKDYTATL
+1615 
-1627 ELTDIPAAGHNYE
+1627 AGHHYE

-1671 DGPDQTGDTTPA
+1671 DGPDQTGDTTPV

>member
-1 MKKHKRMLSLLCAV
+1 MKKHKRMLSLLCAI

-48 GAGAFPANIQT
+48 GADAFPANIQT
-59 LLTEHHDTVKNA
+59 LLAEHHDTVKNA

-84 TNAAG
+84 TNATD
-89 DLEVKNSG
+89 DLEVRNSD

-132 GLYDIWHDSNGG
+132 GLYDIWHMYNNGVRQA
-144 SRKAAVSVNDGAAQ
+144 SVSVNGGAAQ

-190 AAGDEGDVLVSF
+190 AAADEGDVLVSF

-210 GPEEPQKPEA
+210 EPEEPQKPEA
-220 PTAGTSIWGKGG
+220 PTADTSIWGKGG
-232 ENGKLDVVSTCTNP
+232 ENWKLDIVSTCTNP
-246 DAAHKGGNT
+246 DAAHVGGNSD
-255 VTEHKNFISVKYFTN
+255 TEHKNFVSGKYFT

-314 NKWCVKTDGEKAVI
+314 NKWCIQTDGEKAVI
-328 NLEGACALSG
+328 NLVGSCALSG

-404 LSDNCYLNKNM
+404 LSDNCYLN
-415 PKGYEVDPYELDRD
+415 R
-429 GNAKKTVTL
+429 
-438 TYNQENGTWECPAIP
+438 
-453 LKHTSTGPASTS
+453 
-465 TVKYGVSFKI
+465 
-475 KNTTEAE
+475 
-482 GAPALPVDNPVHN
+482 
-495 GGFWVSLYVYAE
+495 
-507 ETGYEEVYTQVYDG
+507 
-521 TQDYVQFSDP
+521 
-531 VEGAGILGTY
+531 
-541 ATTATVNGNDVLAAS
+541 
-556 GLEGYELADRKPI
+556 
-569 KENELVFDW
+569 
-578 DSMTWTAQTMT
+578 
-589 PYFDQ
+589 
-594 PGSTIAKRGL
+594 
-604 AFKVRPVE
+604 
-612 GPEAPVLGENLEV
+612 
-625 WVQIYSG
+625 
-632 EYAPKGGFQIDDT
+632 
-645 SPYGSSVTFG
+645 
-655 DVEKTGEQWTCDMTV
+655 
-670 VGYTEDSS
+670 
-678 LSDNCYL
+678 
-685 NTNMPEG
+685 NMPEG

-732 TGPASTST
+732 NGPADDSD

-747 KIKNTT
+747 KIKNAT
-753 EAEGAPALPV
+753 EVEGVPALPV

-774 SLYVYAE
+774 SLYAKNAE
-781 ETGYEEVYTQVYD
+781 GTAYEEVYTQVYD

-806 EGAGILG
+806 EGEGILG

-837 ADRKPIKENELVFDW
+837 ADRKPIKDNELVFDW

-875 RGLAFLVRPVEDP
+875 RGLAFLVQPIEDP
-888 APPLPVPGETLLY
+888 APPLPVPGETILY
-901 MQEDTWVDVTV
+901 FADGQRTSVTY

-926 KVLRRNTIS
+926 KSSNQLSIS

-942 SQAQKDENGLWT
+942 GDAQQDENGQWT
-954 CQVTLDG
+954 CQVTLD
-961 AAMLKDNLAM
+961 AAALLSGTSGFNMA
-971 EHTAEDVVVTA
+971 HTGEDLVLTA
-982 VYNEAKGR
+982 VYNETRSR
-990 WELPAEPLTFTGVCD
+990 WELPAEPLTFTGTCT
-1005 QAGPEAPSKSNCT
+1005 QHGPEAPSTSNCT
-1018 DFYITVYGYE
+1018 DFYVTVYGYE

-1123 GYPGN
+1123 GYPSN

-1147 TPGRDLTGRIPE
+1147 APGRDLAGRIPE

-1187 VFAGWKVTIKKY
+1187 VFAGWEVTIKKY

-1230 MDVELDVADLPYDEN
+1230 MDVVLNVASVPYDETLS
-1245 KGVGDYTFVDAANFV
+1245 VSDYTFGNAANFV

-1265 ITVLYRAQVQGKS
+1265 VTVLYRAQVQGNS
-1278 QYPYALTCDGAQ
+1278 QYPYALTVHGPEAT
-1290 AVYDSQLTGA
+1290 AVYGSQLSGT

-1308 YVYFTVTYTAEEFQD
+1308 YVYFTVTYTAEEFEAMTQ
-1323 LTHQTVTLGNGAS
+1323 QTVELGNGAT
-1336 AAAFV
+1336 AAASV

-1347 QVEEVAGVAPTCTQ
+1347 HTEAVAYVAPTCTEE
-1361 DGSKAYWHCTGCGKY
+1361 GSKAYWHCTGCGKY
-1376 FADEACTQE
+1376 FADAACTQE
-1385 IQDIDTWKVIPA
+1385 ITEDIDTWKVIPVT
-1397 IGHDY
+1397 GHAYGQPEFLWSADGKTCTVTFTCGNDAAHVETLDAEVTSNLKTAPTCTEKGVTVYTAKVTFEGKDYTAALELTDIPAAGHAY
-1402 GEPVFRW
+1402 GEPTFQW
-1409 SDDGKTCTATF
+1409 SEDGKTCTATF

-1446 TEMGV
+1446 TE
-1451 TTYTAQV
+1451 
-1458 TFRDETYTNTLE
+1458 
-1470 LTDIPATGHAYG
+1470 
-1482 EPTFQWSAD
+1482 
-1491 GKTCTVTFTCGND
+1491 
-1504 AAHVETL
+1504 
-1511 TAEIT
+1511 
-1516 SAVKTAP
+1516 
-1523 TCTEKG
+1523 KG

-1543 YTATLELTDIP
+1543 YA
-1554 ATGHAYGEPAFQWSA
+1554 
-1569 DGKTCTV
+1569 
-1576 TFTCGNDETH
+1576 
-1586 VETLTAEITSAVKT
+1586 
-1600 APTCTEKGVT
+1600 
-1610 VYTAK
+1610 
-1615 VTFGGKDYTATL
+1615 ATL
-1627 ELTDIPAAGHNYE
+1627 ELTDIPAAGHHYE

-1654 VEPTEPTTEP
+1654 VEPTTEP

>member
-1 MKKHKRMLSLLCAV
+1 MKKHKRMLSLLCAI

-59 LLTEHHDTVKNA
+59 LLAEHTDTVENA
-71 GTPDQAYDGTWGY
+71 NTPDQAYDGTWGY
-84 TNAAG
+84 TNATD
-89 DLEVKNSG
+89 DLEVRNSN

-158 SLTYGSEA
+158 SLTYGSDA

-190 AAGDEGDVLVSF
+190 AAGDQGDVLVSF

-232 ENGKLDVVSTCTNP
+232 ENWKLDIVSTCTNP
-246 DAAHKGGNT
+246 DAAHVGGNT
-255 VTEHKNFISVKYFTN
+255 VTEHKNFISGKYFTN

-288 AMDYLDEKFGAPHSA
+288 AMDYLNEKFGAPHSA

-328 NLEGACALSG
+328 NLVGACAVFG

-343 LGENLEVWVQI
+343 LGENLEVWVQL

-404 LSDNCYLNKNM
+404 LSDNCYLN
-415 PKGYEVDPYELDRD
+415 R
-429 GNAKKTVTL
+429 
-438 TYNQENGTWECPAIP
+438 
-453 LKHTSTGPASTS
+453 
-465 TVKYGVSFKI
+465 
-475 KNTTEAE
+475 
-482 GAPALPVDNPVHN
+482 
-495 GGFWVSLYVYAE
+495 
-507 ETGYEEVYTQVYDG
+507 
-521 TQDYVQFSDP
+521 
-531 VEGAGILGTY
+531 
-541 ATTATVNGNDVLAAS
+541 
-556 GLEGYELADRKPI
+556 
-569 KENELVFDW
+569 
-578 DSMTWTAQTMT
+578 
-589 PYFDQ
+589 
-594 PGSTIAKRGL
+594 
-604 AFKVRPVE
+604 
-612 GPEAPVLGENLEV
+612 
-625 WVQIYSG
+625 
-632 EYAPKGGFQIDDT
+632 
-645 SPYGSSVTFG
+645 
-655 DVEKTGEQWTCDMTV
+655 
-670 VGYTEDSS
+670 
-678 LSDNCYL
+678 
-685 NTNMPEG
+685 NMPEG

-718 GTWECPAIPLKHTS
+718 GKWECPAIPLKHTS

-747 KIKNTT
+747 KIKNAT
-753 EAEGAPALPV
+753 EEEGAPALPV

-774 SLYVYAE
+774 SLYAKNAE
-781 ETGYEEVYTQVYD
+781 GTAYEEVYTQVYD
-794 GTQDYVQFSDPV
+794 GTQDYVQFSAPA
-806 EGAGILG
+806 EGEGILG

-837 ADRKPIKENELVFDW
+837 ADSKPIKHNELVFDW
-852 DSMTWTAQTMTPYF
+852 DSMTWTAQTMIPYF

-875 RGLAFLVRPVEDP
+875 RGLAFKVRPVEDP
-888 APPLPVPGETLLY
+888 APPLPVPDETTLY
-901 MQEDTWVDVTV
+901 FADGQWTSVTY

-926 KVLRRNTIS
+926 KTRNLLSIS

-942 SQAQKDENGLWT
+942 GDAQQDENGLWT
-954 CQVTLDG
+954 CQVTLDA
-961 AAMLKDNLAM
+961 AAMLSGSSVFDMA
-971 EHTAEDVVVTA
+971 HTGNDLVLTA
-982 VYNEAKGR
+982 VYNEEKSR
-990 WELPAEPLTFTGVCD
+990 WELPAEALDVTGTCT
-1005 QAGPEAPSKSNCT
+1005 QNGPEAPNNKNCT
-1018 DFYITVYGYE
+1018 DFYVTVYGHQ
-1028 PQVDETVKNI
+1028 PQVDDTVHNLILSSLRWDLCVDDLVSITFTQPVKNG
-1038 SLSSFRWD
+1038 D
-1046 VANGRVTITF
+1046 
-1056 SQPEKNDQGVWTCE
+1056 GVWTCE
-1070 ATIQAEDWVEEVY
+1070 ATVAAEAWVEDVY
-1083 QSKLSS
+1083 QDFLSGN
-1089 HYRRDDTDPTTKT
+1089 YRRDNTDPTTKT
-1102 ITMTFDQGKGK
+1102 ITLTFDQGKGK
-1113 WVAESDGITY
+1113 WVAESDGVTY
-1123 GYPGN
+1123 GYPSK
-1128 PSTKNGVAF
+1128 PETRNGVAF

-1147 TPGRDLTGRIPE
+1147 APGRDLAGRIPE
-1159 GENVFGGAYDKGA
+1159 GEKVDGGVYDKGA
-1172 EVQLPQTTGFVTENG
+1172 TVNLPQTTSFVTENG

-1206 TYFYP
+1206 TYYYP

-1347 QVEEVAGVAPTCTQ
+1347 QVEAVAGVAPTCTQ

-1376 FADEACTQE
+1376 FADAACTQE
-1385 IQDIDTWKVIPA
+1385 ITEDIDTWKVIPA
-1397 IGHDY
+1397 TGHAY
-1402 GEPVFRW
+1402 GEPAFQW
-1409 SDDGKTCTATF
+1409 SADGKTCTVTFTCGNDETHVEVLDAEVTSNRKTAPTCTEKGVTVYTAKVTFEGKDYTATLELTDIPAAGHAYGEPTFQWSADGKTCTATF

-1446 TEMGV
+1446 TEKGV
-1451 TTYTAQV
+1451 TAYTAKV
-1458 TFRDETYTNTLE
+1458 TFQDQDYTNTLE
-1470 LTDIPATGHAYG
+1470 LTDIPAIGHAYG
-1482 EPTFQWSAD
+1482 EPAFQWSAD

-1504 AAHVETL
+1504 ETHVEVL
-1511 TAEIT
+1511 DAEVT
-1516 SAVKTAP
+1516 SNRKTAP

-1554 ATGHAYGEPAFQWSA
+1554 A
-1569 DGKTCTV
+1569 
-1576 TFTCGNDETH
+1576 
-1586 VETLTAEITSAVKT
+1586 
-1600 APTCTEKGVT
+1600 
-1610 VYTAK
+1610 
-1615 VTFGGKDYTATL
+1615 
-1627 ELTDIPAAGHNYE
+1627 AGHHYE

-1671 DGPDQTGDTTPA
+1671 DGPDQTGDTTPV

>member
-48 GAGAFPANIQT
+48 GADAFPANIQT

-84 TNAAG
+84 TNAT
-89 DLEVKNSG
+89 DNLEVRNSD

-190 AAGDEGDVLVSF
+190 AAGDQGDVLVSF

-210 GPEEPQKPEA
+210 EPEGPQKPVT
-220 PTAGTSIWGKGG
+220 PTAGTSIYGKGG
-232 ENGKLDVVSTCTNP
+232 ESGKLDIVSTCTNP
-246 DAAHKGGNT
+246 DAAHVGGNT
-255 VTEHKNFISVKYFTN
+255 VTEHKNFISGKYFTN

-288 AMDYLDEKFGAPHSA
+288 AMDYLEEKFGAPHSA

-314 NKWCVKTDGEKAVI
+314 NKWCIQTDGEKAVI
-328 NLEGACALSG
+328 NLVGSCAVSG

-343 LGENLEVWVQI
+343 LGENLEVWVQL
-354 YSGEYEPKRGS
+354 YSGEYAPKRGS
-365 RIDGNTS
+365 QIDRNAS
-372 TYGSSVTF
+372 TYGPSVSF
-380 GDVEKTGEQ
+380 GEVEKTGEQ

-396 VGYTKDSN
+396 VGYTEDSG
-404 LSDNCYLNKNM
+404 LSESCYLNKNM
-415 PKGYEVDPYELDRD
+415 PEGYRVDPYELR
-429 GNAKKTVTL
+429 GQKAEKTVKL

-475 KNTTEAE
+475 ENTTQEE
-482 GAPALPVDNPVHN
+482 GVPALPVENPVHN
-495 GGFWVSLYVYAE
+495 GGFWVSLYAKNAE
-507 ETGYEEVYTQVYDG
+507 GTAYEEVYTQVYDG
-521 TQDYVQFSDP
+521 TQDYVRFSNP
-531 VEGAGILGTY
+531 VEGGILGTY
-541 ATTATVNGNDVLAAS
+541 VTTAKVNGNDVLAAS
-556 GLEGYELADRKPI
+556 GLKGYELADRTPSKD
-569 KENELVFDW
+569 NDLVFDW
-578 DSMTWTAQTMT
+578 DSMTWTAETM
-589 PYFDQ
+589 
-594 PGSTIAKRGL
+594 I
-604 AFKVRPVE
+604 
-612 GPEAPVLGENLEV
+612 
-625 WVQIYSG
+625 
-632 EYAPKGGFQIDDT
+632 
-645 SPYGSSVTFG
+645 
-655 DVEKTGEQWTCDMTV
+655 
-670 VGYTEDSS
+670 
-678 LSDNCYL
+678 
-685 NTNMPEG
+685 
-692 YEVDPY
+692 
-698 ELDRDGNA
+698 
-706 KKTVTLTYNQEN
+706 
-718 GTWECPAIPLKHTS
+718 
-732 TGPASTST
+732 
-740 VKYGVSF
+740 
-747 KIKNTT
+747 
-753 EAEGAPALPV
+753 
-763 DNPVHNGGFWV
+763 
-774 SLYVYAE
+774 
-781 ETGYEEVYTQVYD
+781 
-794 GTQDYVQFSDPV
+794 
-806 EGAGILG
+806 
-813 TYATTATVNG
+813 
-823 NDVLAAS
+823 
-830 GLEGYEL
+830 
-837 ADRKPIKENELVFDW
+837 
-852 DSMTWTAQTMTPYF
+852 PYF

-875 RGLAFLVRPVEDP
+875 RGLAFKVRPVEDP
-888 APPLPVPGETLLY
+888 APPLPVPDETTLY
-901 MQEDTWVDVTV
+901 FADGQWTSVTY

-926 KVLRRNTIS
+926 KTRNLLSIS

-942 SQAQKDENGLWT
+942 GDAQQDENGLWT
-954 CQVTLDG
+954 CQVTLDA
-961 AAMLKDNLAM
+961 AAMLSGSSVFDMA
-971 EHTAEDVVVTA
+971 HTGDDLVLTA
-982 VYNEAKGR
+982 VYNEEKSR
-990 WELPAEPLTFTGVCD
+990 WELPAEALDVTGACT
-1005 QAGPEAPSKSNCT
+1005 QNGPEAPSTSNCT
-1018 DFYITVYGYE
+1018 DFYVTVYGYE

-1123 GYPGN
+1123 GYPSN

-1187 VFAGWKVTIKKY
+1187 VFAGWEVTIKKY
-1199 INDPDSV
+1199 INDPNSV

-1230 MDVELDVADLPYDEN
+1230 MDVVLNVASVPYDETLS
-1245 KGVGDYTFVDAANFV
+1245 VSDYTFGNAANFV

-1265 ITVLYRAQVQGKS
+1265 VTVLYRAQVQGNS
-1278 QYPYALTCDGAQ
+1278 QYPYALTVHGPEAT
-1290 AVYDSQLTGA
+1290 AVYGSQLSGT

-1308 YVYFTVTYTAEEFQD
+1308 YVYFTVTYTAEEFEAMTQ
-1323 LTHQTVTLGNGAS
+1323 QTVELGNGAT
-1336 AAAFV
+1336 AAASV

-1347 QVEEVAGVAPTCTQ
+1347 HTEAVAYVAPTCTEE
-1361 DGSKAYWHCTGCGKY
+1361 GSKAYWYCTGCGKY
-1376 FADEACTQE
+1376 FADAACTQE
-1385 IQDIDTWKVIPA
+1385 ITENIDTWKVIP
-1397 IGHDY
+1397 
-1402 GEPVFRW
+1402 V
-1409 SDDGKTCTATF
+1409 
-1420 TCGNDASHVEVLNAQ
+1420 
-1435 VTSAVKTAPTC
+1435 
-1446 TEMGV
+1446 
-1451 TTYTAQV
+1451 
-1458 TFRDETYTNTLE
+1458 
-1470 LTDIPATGHAYG
+1470 TGHAYG
-1482 EPTFQWSAD
+1482 QPEFLWSAD

-1516 SAVKTAP
+1516 SNLKTAP

-1554 ATGHAYGEPAFQWSA
+1554 ATGH
-1569 DGKTCTV
+1569 
-1576 TFTCGNDETH
+1576 H
-1586 VETLTAEITSAVKT
+1586 
-1600 APTCTEKGVT
+1600 
-1610 VYTAK
+1610 
-1615 VTFGGKDYTATL
+1615 
-1627 ELTDIPAAGHNYE
+1627 YE
-1640 DGVCTVCGEKDPDY
+1640 DGVCTDCGEKDPDY
-1654 VEPTEPTTEP
+1654 VEP

>member
-1 MKKHKRMLSLLCAV
+1 MKKHKRMLSLLCAI

-59 LLTEHHDTVKNA
+59 LLAEHTDTVENA
-71 GTPDQAYDGTWGY
+71 NTPDQAYDGTWGY
-84 TNAAG
+84 TNATD
-89 DLEVKNSG
+89 DLEVRNSD

-132 GLYDIWHDSNGG
+132 GLYDIWHMYNNGVRQA
-144 SRKAAVSVNDGAAQ
+144 SVSVNDGAAQ

-166 HLLSFDATVADGNGL
+166 HLLTFDATVAGGQGL
-181 SVKVVPTNT
+181 SVKIAPTNT

-210 GPEEPQKPEA
+210 EPEGPQKPVT
-220 PTAGTSIWGKGG
+220 PTAGTSIYGKGG
-232 ENGKLDVVSTCTNP
+232 ESGKLDIVSTCTNP
-246 DAAHKGGNT
+246 DAAHVGGNT
-255 VTEHKNFISVKYFTN
+255 VTEHKNFISGKYFTN

-288 AMDYLDEKFGAPHSA
+288 AMDYLNEKFNAPHSA

-365 RIDGNTS
+365 RIDRNTS

-438 TYNQENGTWECPAIP
+438 TYNQENGKWECPAIP

-475 KNTTEAE
+475 KNATEEE
-482 GAPALPVDNPVHN
+482 GVPALPVENPVHN
-495 GGFWVSLYVYAE
+495 GGFWVSLYAKNAE
-507 ETGYEEVYTQVYDG
+507 GTAYEEVYTQVYDG

-531 VEGAGILGTY
+531 VEGEGILGTY

-578 DSMTWTAQTMT
+578 DSMTWTAQTM
-589 PYFDQ
+589 
-594 PGSTIAKRGL
+594 I
-604 AFKVRPVE
+604 
-612 GPEAPVLGENLEV
+612 
-625 WVQIYSG
+625 
-632 EYAPKGGFQIDDT
+632 
-645 SPYGSSVTFG
+645 
-655 DVEKTGEQWTCDMTV
+655 
-670 VGYTEDSS
+670 
-678 LSDNCYL
+678 
-685 NTNMPEG
+685 
-692 YEVDPY
+692 
-698 ELDRDGNA
+698 
-706 KKTVTLTYNQEN
+706 
-718 GTWECPAIPLKHTS
+718 
-732 TGPASTST
+732 
-740 VKYGVSF
+740 
-747 KIKNTT
+747 
-753 EAEGAPALPV
+753 
-763 DNPVHNGGFWV
+763 
-774 SLYVYAE
+774 
-781 ETGYEEVYTQVYD
+781 
-794 GTQDYVQFSDPV
+794 
-806 EGAGILG
+806 
-813 TYATTATVNG
+813 
-823 NDVLAAS
+823 
-830 GLEGYEL
+830 
-837 ADRKPIKENELVFDW
+837 
-852 DSMTWTAQTMTPYF
+852 PYF

-888 APPLPVPGETLLY
+888 TPPLPVPGETILY
-901 MQEDTWVDVTV
+901 FADGQRTSVTY

-926 KVLRRNTIS
+926 KTRNLTSIS

-942 SQAQKDENGLWT
+942 GDAQQDETGLWT
-954 CQVTLDG
+954 CQVTLDA
-961 AAMLKDNLAM
+961 AAMLSGSSVFGMD
-971 EHTAEDVVVTA
+971 HTGNDLVLTA
-982 VYNEAKGR
+982 VYNEEKSR
-990 WELPAEPLTFTGVCD
+990 WELPAEALEVTGACT
-1005 QAGPEAPSKSNCT
+1005 QNGPEAPNNKNCT
-1018 DFYITVYGYE
+1018 DFYVTVYGHQ
-1028 PQVDETVKNI
+1028 PQVDDTVHNLILLSRRWDLCDDDLVSITFTKPVKNE
-1038 SLSSFRWD
+1038 D
-1046 VANGRVTITF
+1046 
-1056 SQPEKNDQGVWTCE
+1056 GVWTCE
-1070 ATIQAEDWVEEVY
+1070 ATVAADSWVADVH
-1083 QSKLSS
+1083 QDHLSGN
-1089 HYRRDDTDPTTKT
+1089 YRRDNTDPTTKT

-1123 GYPGN
+1123 GYPSN

-1172 EVQLPQTTGFVTENG
+1172 TVNLPQTTSFVTENG

-1230 MDVELDVADLPYDEN
+1230 MDVVLNVASVPYDETLS
-1245 KGVGDYTFVDAANFV
+1245 VSDYTFGNAANFV

-1265 ITVLYRAQVQGKS
+1265 VTVLYRAQVQGNS
-1278 QYPYALTCDGAQ
+1278 QYPYALTVHGPEAT
-1290 AVYDSQLTGA
+1290 AVYGSQLSGT

-1308 YVYFTVTYTAEEFQD
+1308 YVYFTVTYTAEEFEAMTQ
-1323 LTHQTVTLGNGAS
+1323 QTVELGNGAT
-1336 AAAFV
+1336 AAASV

-1347 QVEEVAGVAPTCTQ
+1347 HTEAVAYVAPTCTEE
-1361 DGSKAYWHCTGCGKY
+1361 GSKAYWHCTGCGKY

-1385 IQDIDTWKVIPA
+1385 ITEDIDTWKVIP
-1397 IGHDY
+1397 
-1402 GEPVFRW
+1402 V
-1409 SDDGKTCTATF
+1409 
-1420 TCGNDASHVEVLNAQ
+1420 
-1435 VTSAVKTAPTC
+1435 
-1446 TEMGV
+1446 
-1451 TTYTAQV
+1451 
-1458 TFRDETYTNTLE
+1458 
-1470 LTDIPATGHAYG
+1470 TGHAYG
-1482 EPTFQWSAD
+1482 EPAFLWNAD

-1504 AAHVETL
+1504 ETHVETL
-1511 TAEIT
+1511 DAEVT
-1516 SAVKTAP
+1516 SNLKTAP

-1529 VTVYTAKVTFEGKD
+1529 VTVYTAKVSFQGQD
-1543 YTATLELTDIP
+1543 YTDTLELTDIP

-1586 VETLTAEITSAVKT
+1586 VETLTAEITSNRKT

-1615 VTFGGKDYTATL
+1615 VTFEGKDYTATL
-1627 ELTDIPAAGHNYE
+1627 ELTDIPATGHHYE

-1654 VEPTEPTTEP
+1654 VEPTTEPTTEP

-1671 DGPDQTGDTTPA
+1671 DGPDQTGDTTPV

-1697 TAVIAKSRKIR
+1697 RVIIAKSRKIR

>member
-1 MKKHKRMLSLLCAV
+1 MKKHKRMLSLLCAI

-59 LLTEHHDTVKNA
+59 LLAEHTDTVENA
-71 GTPDQAYDGTWGY
+71 NTPDQAYDGTWGY
-84 TNAAG
+84 TNATD
-89 DLEVKNSG
+89 DLEVRNSD

-190 AAGDEGDVLVSF
+190 AAGDQGDVLVSF

-220 PTAGTSIWGKGG
+220 PTAGTSICGKGG

-255 VTEHKNFISVKYFTN
+255 VTEHKNFISGKYFTN

-288 AMDYLDEKFGAPHSA
+288 AMDYLDEKFGAPHAA

-314 NKWCVKTDGEKAVI
+314 NKWCIQTDGEKAVI

-365 RIDGNTS
+365 QIDRNTS

-438 TYNQENGTWECPAIP
+438 TYNQENGKWECPAIP

-475 KNTTEAE
+475 ENTTQEE
-482 GAPALPVDNPVHN
+482 GVPALPVDNPVHN
-495 GGFWVSLYVYAE
+495 GGFWVSLYAKNAE
-507 ETGYEEVYTQVYDG
+507 GTAYEEVYTQVYDG
-521 TQDYVQFSDP
+521 TQDYVRFSDP
-531 VEGAGILGTY
+531 VEGEGILGTY

-569 KENELVFDW
+569 KD
-578 DSMTWTAQTMT
+578 
-589 PYFDQ
+589 
-594 PGSTIAKRGL
+594 
-604 AFKVRPVE
+604 
-612 GPEAPVLGENLEV
+612 
-625 WVQIYSG
+625 
-632 EYAPKGGFQIDDT
+632 
-645 SPYGSSVTFG
+645 
-655 DVEKTGEQWTCDMTV
+655 
-670 VGYTEDSS
+670 
-678 LSDNCYL
+678 
-685 NTNMPEG
+685 
-692 YEVDPY
+692 
-698 ELDRDGNA
+698 
-706 KKTVTLTYNQEN
+706 
-718 GTWECPAIPLKHTS
+718 
-732 TGPASTST
+732 
-740 VKYGVSF
+740 
-747 KIKNTT
+747 
-753 EAEGAPALPV
+753 
-763 DNPVHNGGFWV
+763 
-774 SLYVYAE
+774 
-781 ETGYEEVYTQVYD
+781 
-794 GTQDYVQFSDPV
+794 
-806 EGAGILG
+806 
-813 TYATTATVNG
+813 
-823 NDVLAAS
+823 
-830 GLEGYEL
+830 
-837 ADRKPIKENELVFDW
+837 NELVFDW

-888 APPLPVPGETLLY
+888 APSLPVPGETAMY
-901 MQEDTWVDVTV
+901 FAGGEWVSVTY

-926 KVLRRNTIS
+926 KTRNLTSIS

-942 SQAQKDENGLWT
+942 GDAQQDETGLWT
-954 CQVTLDG
+954 CQVTLDA
-961 AAMLKDNLAM
+961 AAMLSGSSVFGMD
-971 EHTAEDVVVTA
+971 HTGNDLVLTA
-982 VYNEAKGR
+982 VYNEEKSR
-990 WELPAEPLTFTGVCD
+990 WELPAEALEVTGACT
-1005 QAGPEAPSKSNCT
+1005 QNGPEAPNNKNCT
-1018 DFYITVYGYE
+1018 DFYVTVYGHQ
-1028 PQVDETVKNI
+1028 PQVDDTVHNLILLSRRWDLCDDDLVSITFTKPVKNE
-1038 SLSSFRWD
+1038 D
-1046 VANGRVTITF
+1046 
-1056 SQPEKNDQGVWTCE
+1056 GVWTCE
-1070 ATIQAEDWVEEVY
+1070 ATVAADSWVADVH
-1083 QSKLSS
+1083 QDHLSGN
-1089 HYRRDDTDPTTKT
+1089 YRRDNTDPTTKT
-1102 ITMTFDQGKGK
+1102 ITLTFDQGKGK
-1113 WVAESDGITY
+1113 WVAESDGVTY
-1123 GYPGN
+1123 GYPSK
-1128 PSTKNGVAF
+1128 PETRNGVAF

-1147 TPGRDLTGRIPE
+1147 APGRDLAGRIPE
-1159 GENVFGGAYDKGA
+1159 GEKVDGGVYDKGA
-1172 EVQLPQTTGFVTENG
+1172 TVNLPQTTSFVTENG

-1347 QVEEVAGVAPTCTQ
+1347 QVEAVAGVAPTCTQ

-1385 IQDIDTWKVIPA
+1385 ITEDIDTWKVIPVT
-1397 IGHDY
+1397 GHAY
-1402 GEPVFRW
+1402 GEPAFQW
-1409 SDDGKTCTATF
+1409 SADGKTCTVTF
-1420 TCGNDASHVEVLNAQ
+1420 TCGNDETHVEVLDAEVTSNLKTAPTCTEKGVTVYTAKVTFEGKDYTATLELTDIPAAGHAYGEPAFQWSADGKTCTVTFTCGNDETHVEVLNAQ

-1458 TFRDETYTNTLE
+1458 TFQDETYTN
-1470 LTDIPATGHAYG
+1470 
-1482 EPTFQWSAD
+1482 
-1491 GKTCTVTFTCGND
+1491 
-1504 AAHVETL
+1504 
-1511 TAEIT
+1511 
-1516 SAVKTAP
+1516 
-1523 TCTEKG
+1523 
-1529 VTVYTAKVTFEGKD
+1529 
-1543 YTATLELTDIP
+1543 TLELTDIP

-1615 VTFGGKDYTATL
+1615 VTFEGKDYTATL
-1627 ELTDIPAAGHNYE
+1627 ELTDIPAAGHHYE

-1671 DGPDQTGDTTPA
+1671 DGPDQTGDTTPV

>member
-1 MKKHKRMLSLLCAV
+1 MKKHKRMLSLLCAI

-59 LLTEHHDTVKNA
+59 LLAEHTDTVENA
-71 GTPDQAYDGTWGY
+71 NTPDQAYDGTWGY
-84 TNAAG
+84 TNATD
-89 DLEVKNSG
+89 DLEVRNSN

-132 GLYDIWHDSNGG
+132 GLYDIWHMYNNGVRQA
-144 SRKAAVSVNDGAAQ
+144 SVSVNGGAAQ
-158 SLTYGSEA
+158 SLTYGSDA

-210 GPEEPQKPEA
+210 EPAEPQKPEA

-232 ENGKLDVVSTCTNP
+232 ENWKLDIVSTCTNP
-246 DAAHKGGNT
+246 DAAHVGGNT
-255 VTEHKNFISVKYFTN
+255 DTEHKNFISGKYFT

-288 AMDYLDEKFGAPHSA
+288 AMDYLDEKFNAPHSA

-314 NKWCVKTDGEKAVI
+314 NKWCIQTDGEKAVI
-328 NLEGACALSG
+328 NLVGSCALSG

-365 RIDGNTS
+365 RIDSNTS

-475 KNTTEAE
+475 ENTTQEE
-482 GAPALPVDNPVHN
+482 GAPALPVENPVHN
-495 GGFWVSLYVYAE
+495 GGFWVSLYAKNAE
-507 ETGYEEVYTQVYDG
+507 GTAYEEVYTQVYDG
-521 TQDYVQFSDP
+521 TQDYVQFSAP
-531 VEGAGILGTY
+531 AEGAGILGTY

-556 GLEGYELADRKPI
+556 GLKGYELADSKPI
-569 KENELVFDW
+569 KDNELVFDW
-578 DSMTWTAQTMT
+578 DSMTWTAQTM
-589 PYFDQ
+589 
-594 PGSTIAKRGL
+594 I
-604 AFKVRPVE
+604 
-612 GPEAPVLGENLEV
+612 
-625 WVQIYSG
+625 
-632 EYAPKGGFQIDDT
+632 
-645 SPYGSSVTFG
+645 
-655 DVEKTGEQWTCDMTV
+655 
-670 VGYTEDSS
+670 
-678 LSDNCYL
+678 
-685 NTNMPEG
+685 
-692 YEVDPY
+692 
-698 ELDRDGNA
+698 
-706 KKTVTLTYNQEN
+706 
-718 GTWECPAIPLKHTS
+718 
-732 TGPASTST
+732 
-740 VKYGVSF
+740 
-747 KIKNTT
+747 
-753 EAEGAPALPV
+753 
-763 DNPVHNGGFWV
+763 
-774 SLYVYAE
+774 
-781 ETGYEEVYTQVYD
+781 
-794 GTQDYVQFSDPV
+794 
-806 EGAGILG
+806 
-813 TYATTATVNG
+813 
-823 NDVLAAS
+823 
-830 GLEGYEL
+830 
-837 ADRKPIKENELVFDW
+837 
-852 DSMTWTAQTMTPYF
+852 PYF

-888 APPLPVPGETLLY
+888 APPVPVPGETILY
-901 MQEDTWVDVTV
+901 FADGQRTSVTY

-926 KVLRRNTIS
+926 KTRNLTSIS

-942 SQAQKDENGLWT
+942 GDAQQDETGLWT
-954 CQVTLDG
+954 CQVTLD
-961 AAMLKDNLAM
+961 AAALLSGTSGFNMA
-971 EHTAEDVVVTA
+971 HTGEDLVLTA
-982 VYNEAKGR
+982 VYNETRSR
-990 WELPAEPLTFTGVCD
+990 WELPAEPLTFTGTCT
-1005 QAGPEAPSKSNCT
+1005 QHGPEAPSTSNCT
-1018 DFYITVYGYE
+1018 DFYVTVYGYE

-1113 WVAESDGITY
+1113 WVAESDGVTY
-1123 GYPGN
+1123 GYPSN

-1172 EVQLPQTTGFVTENG
+1172 EVQLPQTTGFVAENG
-1187 VFAGWKVTIKKY
+1187 VFAGWEVTIKKY

-1230 MDVELDVADLPYDEN
+1230 MDVVLNVASVPYDETLS
-1245 KGVGDYTFVDAANFV
+1245 VSDYTFGNAANFV

-1265 ITVLYRAQVQGKS
+1265 VTVLYRAQVQGNS
-1278 QYPYALTCDGAQ
+1278 QYPYALTVHGPEAT
-1290 AVYDSQLTGA
+1290 AVYGSQLSGT

-1308 YVYFTVTYTAEEFQD
+1308 YVYFTVTYTAEEFEAMTQ
-1323 LTHQTVTLGNGAS
+1323 QTVELGNGAT
-1336 AAAFV
+1336 AAASV

-1347 QVEEVAGVAPTCTQ
+1347 HTEAVAYVAPTCTEE
-1361 DGSKAYWHCTGCGKY
+1361 GSKAYWYCTGCGKY
-1376 FADEACTQE
+1376 FADAACTQE
-1385 IQDIDTWKVIPA
+1385 ITEDSDPWKVIPA
-1397 IGHDY
+1397 IGH
-1402 GEPVFRW
+1402 
-1409 SDDGKTCTATF
+1409 
-1420 TCGNDASHVEVLNAQ
+1420 
-1435 VTSAVKTAPTC
+1435 
-1446 TEMGV
+1446 
-1451 TTYTAQV
+1451 
-1458 TFRDETYTNTLE
+1458 
-1470 LTDIPATGHAYG
+1470 AYG
-1482 EPTFQWSAD
+1482 EPAFQWSAD

-1511 TAEIT
+1511 DAEVT
-1516 SAVKTAP
+1516 SNLKTAP

-1576 TFTCGNDETH
+1576 TFTCGNDASHVEVLNAQVTSAVKTAPTCTEMGVTTYTAQVTFQDETYTNTLELTDIPAAGHAYGEPTFQWSEDGKTCTATFTCGNDETH
-1586 VETLTAEITSAVKT
+1586 VEVLDAEVTSNLKT

-1615 VTFGGKDYTATL
+1615 VTFEGKDYTATL
-1627 ELTDIPAAGHNYE
+1627 ELTDIPAAGHHYE

-1671 DGPDQTGDTTPA
+1671 DGPDQTGDTTPV

>member
-1 MKKHKRMLSLLCAV
+1 MKKHKRMLSLLCAI

-48 GAGAFPANIQT
+48 GAGAFPADIQT
-59 LLTEHHDTVKNA
+59 LLTEHHDTVENA
-71 GTPDQAYDGTWGY
+71 NTPDQAYDGTWGY
-84 TNAAG
+84 TNATD
-89 DLEVKNSG
+89 DLEVRNSN

-108 KSGKNGQTLEYK
+108 KSGKNGLTLEYK

-210 GPEEPQKPEA
+210 EPAEPQKPEA
-220 PTAGTSIWGKGG
+220 PTAGTSIYGKGG
-232 ENGKLDVVSTCTNP
+232 ENWKLDVVSTCTNP

-255 VTEHKNFISVKYFTN
+255 VTEHKNFISGKYFTN

-314 NKWCVKTDGEKAVI
+314 NKWCIQTDGEKAVI
-328 NLEGACALSG
+328 NLVGSCALSG

-365 RIDGNTS
+365 RIDSDTS

-396 VGYTKDSN
+396 VGYTKDSG
-404 LSDNCYLNKNM
+404 LRDNCYLNKNM

-438 TYNQENGTWECPAIP
+438 TYNQENGKWECPAIP

-475 KNTTEAE
+475 ENTTQEE
-482 GAPALPVDNPVHN
+482 GVPALPVDNPVHN

-521 TQDYVQFSDP
+521 TQDYVRFSNP
-531 VEGAGILGTY
+531 VEGGILGTY
-541 ATTATVNGNDVLAAS
+541 VTTATVKGADVLAAS
-556 GLEGYELADRKPI
+556 GLEGYELADNYPT
-569 KENELVFDW
+569 KENDLIFDW
-578 DSMTWTAQTMT
+578 DSMTWTAETM
-589 PYFDQ
+589 
-594 PGSTIAKRGL
+594 I
-604 AFKVRPVE
+604 
-612 GPEAPVLGENLEV
+612 
-625 WVQIYSG
+625 
-632 EYAPKGGFQIDDT
+632 
-645 SPYGSSVTFG
+645 
-655 DVEKTGEQWTCDMTV
+655 
-670 VGYTEDSS
+670 
-678 LSDNCYL
+678 
-685 NTNMPEG
+685 
-692 YEVDPY
+692 
-698 ELDRDGNA
+698 
-706 KKTVTLTYNQEN
+706 
-718 GTWECPAIPLKHTS
+718 
-732 TGPASTST
+732 
-740 VKYGVSF
+740 
-747 KIKNTT
+747 
-753 EAEGAPALPV
+753 
-763 DNPVHNGGFWV
+763 
-774 SLYVYAE
+774 
-781 ETGYEEVYTQVYD
+781 
-794 GTQDYVQFSDPV
+794 
-806 EGAGILG
+806 
-813 TYATTATVNG
+813 
-823 NDVLAAS
+823 
-830 GLEGYEL
+830 
-837 ADRKPIKENELVFDW
+837 
-852 DSMTWTAQTMTPYF
+852 PYF

-875 RGLAFLVRPVEDP
+875 RGLAFLVQPIEDP
-888 APPLPVPGETLLY
+888 APPLPVPGETAMY
-901 MQEDTWVDVTV
+901 FAGGEWVSVTY

-926 KVLRRNTIS
+926 KTRNLTSIS

-942 SQAQKDENGLWT
+942 GDAQQDETGLWT
-954 CQVTLDG
+954 CQVTLDA
-961 AAMLKDNLAM
+961 AAMLSGSSVFGMD
-971 EHTAEDVVVTA
+971 HTGNDLVLTA
-982 VYNEAKGR
+982 VYNEEKSR
-990 WELPAEPLTFTGVCD
+990 WELPAEALEVTGACT
-1005 QAGPEAPSKSNCT
+1005 QNGPEAPNNKNCT
-1018 DFYITVYGYE
+1018 DFYVTVYGHQ
-1028 PQVDETVKNI
+1028 PQVDDTVHNLILLSRRWDLCDDDLVSITFTKPVKNE
-1038 SLSSFRWD
+1038 D
-1046 VANGRVTITF
+1046 
-1056 SQPEKNDQGVWTCE
+1056 GVWTCE
-1070 ATIQAEDWVEEVY
+1070 ATVAADSWVADVH
-1083 QSKLSS
+1083 QDHLSGN
-1089 HYRRDDTDPTTKT
+1089 YRRDNTDPTTKT
-1102 ITMTFDQGKGK
+1102 ITLTFDQGKGK

-1123 GYPGN
+1123 GYPSN

-1147 TPGRDLTGRIPE
+1147 APGRDLAFKIPE
-1159 GENVFGGAYDKGA
+1159 GEDVPGGVFDKGA
-1172 EVQLPQTTGFVTENG
+1172 TVDLPQTTTFVTENG
-1187 VFAGWKVTIKKY
+1187 VFAGWIAKVKNGTQ
-1199 INDPDSV
+1199 ST

-1211 LGTETMPMFG
+1211 LGTETMTMFG
-1221 KDVELEAYW
+1221 KDVELEACW

-1265 ITVLYRAQVQGKS
+1265 ITVLYRAQVQGNS

-1308 YVYFTVTYTAEEFQD
+1308 YVYFTVTYTAEEFQN

-1347 QVEEVAGVAPTCTQ
+1347 QVEAVAGVAPTCTQ
-1361 DGSKAYWHCTGCGKY
+1361 DGSKAYWHCTSCGKY

-1385 IQDIDTWKVIPA
+1385 IQDIDTWKV
-1397 IGHDY
+1397 
-1402 GEPVFRW
+1402 
-1409 SDDGKTCTATF
+1409 
-1420 TCGNDASHVEVLNAQ
+1420 
-1435 VTSAVKTAPTC
+1435 
-1446 TEMGV
+1446 
-1451 TTYTAQV
+1451 
-1458 TFRDETYTNTLE
+1458 
-1470 LTDIPATGHAYG
+1470 
-1482 EPTFQWSAD
+1482 
-1491 GKTCTVTFTCGND
+1491 
-1504 AAHVETL
+1504 
-1511 TAEIT
+1511 
-1516 SAVKTAP
+1516 
-1523 TCTEKG
+1523 
-1529 VTVYTAKVTFEGKD
+1529 
-1543 YTATLELTDIP
+1543 IP

-1586 VETLTAEITSAVKT
+1586 VETLTAEITSNRKT

-1615 VTFGGKDYTATL
+1615 VTFEGKDYTAAL
-1627 ELTDIPAAGHNYE
+1627 ELTDIPATGHHYE

-1654 VEPTEPTTEP
+1654 VEPTTEPTTEP

>member
-59 LLTEHHDTVKNA
+59 LLAEHTDTVENA
-71 GTPDQAYDGTWGY
+71 NTPDQAYDGTWGY
-84 TNAAG
+84 TNATD
-89 DLEVKNSG
+89 DLEVRNSD

-190 AAGDEGDVLVSF
+190 AAGDQGDVLVSF

-220 PTAGTSIWGKGG
+220 PTAGTSICGKGG

-255 VTEHKNFISVKYFTN
+255 VTEHKNFISGKYFTN

-288 AMDYLDEKFGAPHSA
+288 AMDYLDEKFGAPHAA

-314 NKWCVKTDGEKAVI
+314 NKWCIQTDGEKAVI

-365 RIDGNTS
+365 QIDRNTS

-438 TYNQENGTWECPAIP
+438 TYNQENGKWECPAIP

-475 KNTTEAE
+475 ENTTQEE
-482 GAPALPVDNPVHN
+482 GVPALPVDNPVHN

-521 TQDYVQFSDP
+521 TQDYVRFSDP
-531 VEGAGILGTY
+531 VEGEGILGTY

-569 KENELVFDW
+569 KD
-578 DSMTWTAQTMT
+578 
-589 PYFDQ
+589 
-594 PGSTIAKRGL
+594 
-604 AFKVRPVE
+604 
-612 GPEAPVLGENLEV
+612 
-625 WVQIYSG
+625 
-632 EYAPKGGFQIDDT
+632 
-645 SPYGSSVTFG
+645 
-655 DVEKTGEQWTCDMTV
+655 
-670 VGYTEDSS
+670 
-678 LSDNCYL
+678 
-685 NTNMPEG
+685 
-692 YEVDPY
+692 
-698 ELDRDGNA
+698 
-706 KKTVTLTYNQEN
+706 
-718 GTWECPAIPLKHTS
+718 
-732 TGPASTST
+732 
-740 VKYGVSF
+740 
-747 KIKNTT
+747 
-753 EAEGAPALPV
+753 
-763 DNPVHNGGFWV
+763 
-774 SLYVYAE
+774 
-781 ETGYEEVYTQVYD
+781 
-794 GTQDYVQFSDPV
+794 
-806 EGAGILG
+806 
-813 TYATTATVNG
+813 
-823 NDVLAAS
+823 
-830 GLEGYEL
+830 
-837 ADRKPIKENELVFDW
+837 NELVFDW

-888 APPLPVPGETLLY
+888 APSLPVPGETILY
-901 MQEDTWVDVTV
+901 FADGQRTSVTY

-926 KVLRRNTIS
+926 KSSNQLSIS

-942 SQAQKDENGLWT
+942 GDAQQDENGQWT
-954 CQVTLDG
+954 CQVTLDA
-961 AAMLKDNLAM
+961 AAMLSGSSVFGMD
-971 EHTAEDVVVTA
+971 HTGNDLVLTA
-982 VYNEAKGR
+982 VYNEEKSR
-990 WELPAEPLTFTGVCD
+990 WELPAEALEVTGACT
-1005 QAGPEAPSKSNCT
+1005 QNGPEAPNNKNCT
-1018 DFYITVYGYE
+1018 DFYVTVYGHQ
-1028 PQVDETVKNI
+1028 PQVDDTVHNLILLSRRWDLCDDDLVSITFTKPVKNE
-1038 SLSSFRWD
+1038 D
-1046 VANGRVTITF
+1046 
-1056 SQPEKNDQGVWTCE
+1056 GVWTCE
-1070 ATIQAEDWVEEVY
+1070 ATVAADSWVADVH
-1083 QSKLSS
+1083 QDHLSGN
-1089 HYRRDDTDPTTKT
+1089 YRRDNTDPTTKT
-1102 ITMTFDQGKGK
+1102 ITLTFDQGKGK
-1113 WVAESDGITY
+1113 WVAESDGVTY
-1123 GYPGN
+1123 GYPSK
-1128 PSTKNGVAF
+1128 PETRNGVAF

-1147 TPGRDLTGRIPE
+1147 APGRDLAGRIPE
-1159 GENVFGGAYDKGA
+1159 GEKVDGGVYDKGA
-1172 EVQLPQTTGFVTENG
+1172 TVNLPQTTSFVTENG

-1230 MDVELDVADLPYDEN
+1230 MDVVLNVASVPYDETLS
-1245 KGVGDYTFVDAANFV
+1245 VSDYTFGNAANFV

-1265 ITVLYRAQVQGKS
+1265 VTVLYRAQVQGNS
-1278 QYPYALTCDGAQ
+1278 QYPYALTVHGPEAT
-1290 AVYDSQLTGA
+1290 AVYGSQLSGT

-1308 YVYFTVTYTAEEFQD
+1308 YVYFTVTYTAEEFEAMTQ
-1323 LTHQTVTLGNGAS
+1323 QTVELGNGAT
-1336 AAAFV
+1336 AAASV

-1347 QVEEVAGVAPTCTQ
+1347 HTEAVAYVAPTCTEE
-1361 DGSKAYWHCTGCGKY
+1361 GSKAYWHCTGCGKY

-1385 IQDIDTWKVIPA
+1385 ITEDIDTWKVIP
-1397 IGHDY
+1397 
-1402 GEPVFRW
+1402 V
-1409 SDDGKTCTATF
+1409 
-1420 TCGNDASHVEVLNAQ
+1420 
-1435 VTSAVKTAPTC
+1435 
-1446 TEMGV
+1446 
-1451 TTYTAQV
+1451 
-1458 TFRDETYTNTLE
+1458 
-1470 LTDIPATGHAYG
+1470 TGHAYG
-1482 EPTFQWSAD
+1482 QPEFLWSAD

-1516 SAVKTAP
+1516 SNLKTAP

-1554 ATGHAYGEPAFQWSA
+1554 A
-1569 DGKTCTV
+1569 
-1576 TFTCGNDETH
+1576 
-1586 VETLTAEITSAVKT
+1586 
-1600 APTCTEKGVT
+1600 
-1610 VYTAK
+1610 
-1615 VTFGGKDYTATL
+1615 
-1627 ELTDIPAAGHNYE
+1627 AGHHYE

-1671 DGPDQTGDTTPA
+1671 DGPDQTGDTTPV

>member
-1 MKKHKRMLSLLCAV
+1 MKKHKRMLSLLCAI

-48 GAGAFPANIQT
+48 GAGAFPANVQT
-59 LLTEHHDTVKNA
+59 LLAEHTDTVENA

-84 TNAAG
+84 TNATD
-89 DLEVKNSG
+89 DLEVRNSD

-210 GPEEPQKPEA
+210 EPEEPQKPEA
-220 PTAGTSIWGKGG
+220 PTAGTSIRGKGG

-255 VTEHKNFISVKYFTN
+255 VTEHKNFISGKYFTN

-288 AMDYLDEKFGAPHSA
+288 AMDYLDEKFNAPHSA

-314 NKWCVKTDGEKAVI
+314 NKWCIQTDGEKAVI
-328 NLEGACALSG
+328 NLVGSCALSG

-343 LGENLEVWVQI
+343 LGENLEVWVQL

-365 RIDGNTS
+365 RIDRNTS

-453 LKHTSTGPASTS
+453 LKHTSNGPADDSD
-465 TVKYGVSFKI
+465 VKYGVSFKI
-475 KNTTEAE
+475 KNATEAE
-482 GAPALPVDNPVHN
+482 GAPALPVENPVHN
-495 GGFWVSLYVYAE
+495 GGFWVSLYAKNAE
-507 ETGYEEVYTQVYDG
+507 GTAYEEVYTQVYNG
-521 TQDYVQFSDP
+521 TQDYVQFSAP
-531 VEGAGILGTY
+531 AEGEGILGTY

-578 DSMTWTAQTMT
+578 DSMTWTAETM
-589 PYFDQ
+589 
-594 PGSTIAKRGL
+594 I
-604 AFKVRPVE
+604 
-612 GPEAPVLGENLEV
+612 
-625 WVQIYSG
+625 
-632 EYAPKGGFQIDDT
+632 
-645 SPYGSSVTFG
+645 
-655 DVEKTGEQWTCDMTV
+655 
-670 VGYTEDSS
+670 
-678 LSDNCYL
+678 
-685 NTNMPEG
+685 
-692 YEVDPY
+692 
-698 ELDRDGNA
+698 
-706 KKTVTLTYNQEN
+706 
-718 GTWECPAIPLKHTS
+718 
-732 TGPASTST
+732 
-740 VKYGVSF
+740 
-747 KIKNTT
+747 
-753 EAEGAPALPV
+753 
-763 DNPVHNGGFWV
+763 
-774 SLYVYAE
+774 
-781 ETGYEEVYTQVYD
+781 
-794 GTQDYVQFSDPV
+794 
-806 EGAGILG
+806 
-813 TYATTATVNG
+813 
-823 NDVLAAS
+823 
-830 GLEGYEL
+830 
-837 ADRKPIKENELVFDW
+837 
-852 DSMTWTAQTMTPYF
+852 PYF

-875 RGLAFLVRPVEDP
+875 RGLAFLVQPIEDP
-888 APPLPVPGETLLY
+888 APPLPVPGETAMY
-901 MQEDTWVDVTV
+901 FAGGEWVSVTY

-926 KVLRRNTIS
+926 KSSNQLSIS

-942 SQAQKDENGLWT
+942 GDAQQDENGQWT
-954 CQVTLDG
+954 CQVTLD
-961 AAMLKDNLAM
+961 AAALLSGTSGFNMA
-971 EHTAEDVVVTA
+971 HTGEDLVLTA
-982 VYNEAKGR
+982 VYNEEKSR
-990 WELPAEPLTFTGVCD
+990 WELPAEALEVTGACT
-1005 QAGPEAPSKSNCT
+1005 QNGPEAPNNKNCT
-1018 DFYITVYGYE
+1018 DFYVTVYGHQ
-1028 PQVDETVKNI
+1028 PQVDDTVHNLILLSRRWDLCDDDLVSITFTKPVKNE
-1038 SLSSFRWD
+1038 D
-1046 VANGRVTITF
+1046 
-1056 SQPEKNDQGVWTCE
+1056 GVWTCE
-1070 ATIQAEDWVEEVY
+1070 ATVAADSWVADVH
-1083 QSKLSS
+1083 QDHLSGN
-1089 HYRRDDTDPTTKT
+1089 YRRDDTDPTTKT
-1102 ITMTFDQGKGK
+1102 ITLTFDQGKGK

-1123 GYPGN
+1123 GYPSN

-1147 TPGRDLTGRIPE
+1147 VPGRDLAFKIPE
-1159 GENVFGGAYDKGA
+1159 GEDVPGGVFDKGA
-1172 EVQLPQTTGFVTENG
+1172 TVDLPQTTTFVTENG
-1187 VFAGWKVTIKKY
+1187 VFAGWIAKVKNGTQ
-1199 INDPDSV
+1199 ST

-1211 LGTETMPMFG
+1211 LGTETMTMFG

-1265 ITVLYRAQVQGKS
+1265 ITVLYRAQVRGNS

-1300 IDKYQTSK
+1300 IDKNQTSK

-1347 QVEEVAGVAPTCTQ
+1347 QVEAVAGVAPTCTQ
-1361 DGSKAYWHCTGCGKY
+1361 DGSKAYWHCTSCGKY

-1420 TCGNDASHVEVLNAQ
+1420 TCGNDETHVEVLNAQ

-1504 AAHVETL
+1504 ASHVEVL
-1511 TAEIT
+1511 NAQVT
-1516 SAVKTAP
+1516 SNLKTAP
-1523 TCTEKG
+1523 TCTEMG
-1529 VTVYTAKVTFEGKD
+1529 VTAYTAQVTF
-1543 YTATLELTDIP
+1543 
-1554 ATGHAYGEPAFQWSA
+1554 Q
-1569 DGKTCTV
+1569 
-1576 TFTCGNDETH
+1576 DET
-1586 VETLTAEITSAVKT
+1586 
-1600 APTCTEKGVT
+1600 
-1610 VYTAK
+1610 
-1615 VTFGGKDYTATL
+1615 YTATL
-1627 ELTDIPAAGHNYE
+1627 ELTDIPAAGHHYE

-1654 VEPTEPTTEP
+1654 VEPTTEP

-1671 DGPDQTGDTTPA
+1671 DGPDQTGDTTPV

-1697 TAVIAKSRKIR
+1697 RVIIAKSRKIR

>member
-1 MKKHKRMLSLLCAV
+1 MKKHKRMLSLLCAI

-59 LLTEHHDTVKNA
+59 LLAEHTDTVENA
-71 GTPDQAYDGTWGY
+71 NTPDQAYDGTWGY
-84 TNAAG
+84 TNATD
-89 DLEVKNSG
+89 DLEVRNSN

-190 AAGDEGDVLVSF
+190 AAGDQGDVLVSF

-255 VTEHKNFISVKYFTN
+255 VTEHKNFISGKYFTN

-314 NKWCVKTDGEKAVI
+314 NKWCIQTDGEKAVI
-328 NLEGACALSG
+328 NLVGSCAVSG

-343 LGENLEVWVQI
+343 LGENLEVWVQL

-404 LSDNCYLNKNM
+404 LSDNCYLNRNM
-415 PKGYEVDPYELDRD
+415 PEGYEVDPYELDRD

-438 TYNQENGTWECPAIP
+438 TYNQENGKWECPAIP

-475 KNTTEAE
+475 KNATEEE
-482 GAPALPVDNPVHN
+482 GVPALPVDNPVHN
-495 GGFWVSLYVYAE
+495 GGFWVSLYAKNAE
-507 ETGYEEVYTQVYDG
+507 GTAYEEVYTQVYDG
-521 TQDYVQFSDP
+521 TQDYVQFSAP
-531 VEGAGILGTY
+531 AEGEGILGTY

-569 KENELVFDW
+569 KENELFFDW
-578 DSMTWTAQTMT
+578 DSMTWTAETM
-589 PYFDQ
+589 
-594 PGSTIAKRGL
+594 I
-604 AFKVRPVE
+604 
-612 GPEAPVLGENLEV
+612 
-625 WVQIYSG
+625 
-632 EYAPKGGFQIDDT
+632 
-645 SPYGSSVTFG
+645 
-655 DVEKTGEQWTCDMTV
+655 
-670 VGYTEDSS
+670 
-678 LSDNCYL
+678 
-685 NTNMPEG
+685 
-692 YEVDPY
+692 
-698 ELDRDGNA
+698 
-706 KKTVTLTYNQEN
+706 
-718 GTWECPAIPLKHTS
+718 
-732 TGPASTST
+732 
-740 VKYGVSF
+740 
-747 KIKNTT
+747 
-753 EAEGAPALPV
+753 
-763 DNPVHNGGFWV
+763 
-774 SLYVYAE
+774 
-781 ETGYEEVYTQVYD
+781 
-794 GTQDYVQFSDPV
+794 
-806 EGAGILG
+806 
-813 TYATTATVNG
+813 
-823 NDVLAAS
+823 
-830 GLEGYEL
+830 
-837 ADRKPIKENELVFDW
+837 
-852 DSMTWTAQTMTPYF
+852 PYF

-875 RGLAFLVRPVEDP
+875 RGLAFLVQPIEDP
-888 APPLPVPGETLLY
+888 APPLPVPGETAMY
-901 MQEDTWVDVTV
+901 FAGGEWVSVTY

-926 KVLRRNTIS
+926 KSSNQLSIS
-935 KQYLKAV
+935 KQYLKAAGTL
-942 SQAQKDENGLWT
+942 AQNENGQWT
-954 CQVTLDG
+954 CQVTLD
-961 AAMLKDNLAM
+961 AAALLSGTSGFNMA
-971 EHTAEDVVVTA
+971 HTGEDLVLTA
-982 VYNEAKGR
+982 VYNETRSR
-990 WELPAEPLTFTGVCD
+990 WELPAEPLTFTGTCT
-1005 QAGPEAPSKSNCT
+1005 QHGPEAPNSDNCT
-1018 DFYITVYGYE
+1018 DFYVTVYGHQ
-1028 PQVDETVKNI
+1028 PQVDDTVHNLILLSRRWDLCDDDLVSITVTKPVKNE
-1038 SLSSFRWD
+1038 D
-1046 VANGRVTITF
+1046 
-1056 SQPEKNDQGVWTCE
+1056 GVWTCE
-1070 ATIQAEDWVEEVY
+1070 ATVAADSWVADVH
-1083 QSKLSS
+1083 QDHLSGN
-1089 HYRRDDTDPTTKT
+1089 YRRDNTDPTTKT
-1102 ITMTFDQGKGK
+1102 ITLTFDQGKGK
-1113 WVAESDGITY
+1113 WVAESDGVTY
-1123 GYPGN
+1123 GYPSQ
-1128 PSTKNGVAF
+1128 PETRNGVAF

-1147 TPGRDLTGRIPE
+1147 APGRDLAGRIPE
-1159 GENVFGGAYDKGA
+1159 GEKVDGGVYDKGA
-1172 EVQLPQTTGFVTENG
+1172 TVNLPQTTSFVTENG

-1199 INDPDSV
+1199 INDPNSV
-1206 TYFYP
+1206 TYYYP

-1265 ITVLYRAQVQGKS
+1265 ITVLYRAQVQGNS

-1347 QVEEVAGVAPTCTQ
+1347 QVEAVAGVAPTCTQ

-1397 IGHDY
+1397 IGLLSAMIMANRCS
-1402 GEPVFRW
+1402 GGATTARPVPPP
-1409 SDDGKTCTATF
+1409 S
-1420 TCGNDASHVEVLNAQ
+1420 
-1435 VTSAVKTAPTC
+1435 
-1446 TEMGV
+1446 
-1451 TTYTAQV
+1451 
-1458 TFRDETYTNTLE
+1458 
-1470 LTDIPATGHAYG
+1470 
-1482 EPTFQWSAD
+1482 
-1491 GKTCTVTFTCGND
+1491 
-1504 AAHVETL
+1504 
-1511 TAEIT
+1511 
-1516 SAVKTAP
+1516 
-1523 TCTEKG
+1523 
-1529 VTVYTAKVTFEGKD
+1529 
-1543 YTATLELTDIP
+1543 
-1554 ATGHAYGEPAFQWSA
+1554 
-1569 DGKTCTV
+1569 
-1576 TFTCGNDETH
+1576 
-1586 VETLTAEITSAVKT
+1586 
-1600 APTCTEKGVT
+1600 
-1610 VYTAK
+1610 
-1615 VTFGGKDYTATL
+1615 
-1627 ELTDIPAAGHNYE
+1627 PAA
-1640 DGVCTVCGEKDPDY
+1640 TMRPMWRLWTPRSP
-1654 VEPTEPTTEP
+1654 PTSRPRP
-1664 TKPATDP
+1664 PAP
-1671 DGPDQTGDTTPA
+1671 KRA
-1683 ALLMSLLLI
+1683 
-1692 SAACL
+1692 
-1697 TAVIAKSRKIR
+1697 
-1708 F
+1708 

>member
-1 MKKHKRMLSLLCAV
+1 MKKHKRMLSLLCAI

-59 LLTEHHDTVKNA
+59 LLAEHTDTVENA
-71 GTPDQAYDGTWGY
+71 NTPDQAYDGTWGY
-84 TNAAG
+84 TNATD
-89 DLEVKNSG
+89 DLEVRNSD

-132 GLYDIWHDSNGG
+132 GLYDIWHMYNNGVRQA
-144 SRKAAVSVNDGAAQ
+144 SVSVNGGAAQ
-158 SLTYGSEA
+158 SLTYGSDA

-210 GPEEPQKPEA
+210 EPAEPQKPEA

-232 ENGKLDVVSTCTNP
+232 ENWKLDVVSTCTNP

-255 VTEHKNFISVKYFTN
+255 VTEHKNFISGKYFTN

-314 NKWCVKTDGEKAVI
+314 NKWCIQTDGEKAVI
-328 NLEGACALSG
+328 NLVGSCAVSG

-354 YSGEYEPKRGS
+354 YSGEYAPKRGS

-404 LSDNCYLNKNM
+404 LSDNCYLN
-415 PKGYEVDPYELDRD
+415 R
-429 GNAKKTVTL
+429 
-438 TYNQENGTWECPAIP
+438 
-453 LKHTSTGPASTS
+453 
-465 TVKYGVSFKI
+465 
-475 KNTTEAE
+475 
-482 GAPALPVDNPVHN
+482 
-495 GGFWVSLYVYAE
+495 
-507 ETGYEEVYTQVYDG
+507 
-521 TQDYVQFSDP
+521 
-531 VEGAGILGTY
+531 
-541 ATTATVNGNDVLAAS
+541 
-556 GLEGYELADRKPI
+556 
-569 KENELVFDW
+569 
-578 DSMTWTAQTMT
+578 
-589 PYFDQ
+589 
-594 PGSTIAKRGL
+594 
-604 AFKVRPVE
+604 
-612 GPEAPVLGENLEV
+612 
-625 WVQIYSG
+625 
-632 EYAPKGGFQIDDT
+632 
-645 SPYGSSVTFG
+645 
-655 DVEKTGEQWTCDMTV
+655 
-670 VGYTEDSS
+670 
-678 LSDNCYL
+678 
-685 NTNMPEG
+685 NMPEG

-747 KIKNTT
+747 KIKNAT
-753 EAEGAPALPV
+753 EEEGAPALPV

-774 SLYVYAE
+774 SLYAKNAE
-781 ETGYEEVYTQVYD
+781 GTAYEEVYTQVYN
-794 GTQDYVQFSDPV
+794 GEQDYVQFSAPV
-806 EGAGILG
+806 EGEGILG
-813 TYATTATVNG
+813 TYATTATVDG
-823 NDVLAAS
+823 NKVLAAS
-830 GLEGYEL
+830 GLKGYEL
-837 ADRKPIKENELVFDW
+837 ADRKPIKDNELVFDW

-866 DQPDSTIAK
+866 DQPGSTIAK
-875 RGLAFLVRPVEDP
+875 RGLAFLVQPIEGP
-888 APPLPVPGETLLY
+888 EAPLPVPGETAMY
-901 MQEDTWVDVTV
+901 FAGGEWVSVTY

-926 KVLRRNTIS
+926 KSSNQLSIS

-942 SQAQKDENGLWT
+942 GDAQQDENGQWT
-954 CQVTLDG
+954 CQVTLD
-961 AAMLKDNLAM
+961 AAALLSGTSGFNMA
-971 EHTAEDVVVTA
+971 HTGEDLVLTA
-982 VYNEAKGR
+982 VYNEEKSR
-990 WELPAEPLTFTGVCD
+990 WELPAEPLTFTGTCT
-1005 QAGPEAPSKSNCT
+1005 QNGPEAPNNKNCT
-1018 DFYITVYGYE
+1018 DFYVTVYGHQ
-1028 PQVDETVKNI
+1028 PQVDDTVHNLILLSRRWDLCDDDLVSITFTKPVKNE
-1038 SLSSFRWD
+1038 D
-1046 VANGRVTITF
+1046 
-1056 SQPEKNDQGVWTCE
+1056 GVWTCE
-1070 ATIQAEDWVEEVY
+1070 ATVAADSWVADVH
-1083 QSKLSS
+1083 QDHLSGN
-1089 HYRRDDTDPTTKT
+1089 YRRDNTDPTTKT
-1102 ITMTFDQGKGK
+1102 ITLTFDQGKGK
-1113 WVAESDGITY
+1113 WVAESDGVTY
-1123 GYPGN
+1123 GYPSK
-1128 PSTKNGVAF
+1128 PETRNGVAF

-1147 TPGRDLTGRIPE
+1147 APGRDLAGRIPE
-1159 GENVFGGAYDKGA
+1159 GEKVDGGVYDKGA
-1172 EVQLPQTTGFVTENG
+1172 TVNLPQTTSFVTENG

-1265 ITVLYRAQVQGKS
+1265 ITVLYRAQVQGNS
-1278 QYPYALTCDGAQ
+1278 QYPYALTVHGPEAT
-1290 AVYDSQLTGA
+1290 AVYGSQLSGT

-1308 YVYFTVTYTAEEFQD
+1308 YVYFTVTYTAEEFEAMTQ
-1323 LTHQTVTLGNGAS
+1323 QTVELGNGAT
-1336 AAAFV
+1336 AAASV

-1347 QVEEVAGVAPTCTQ
+1347 HTEAVAYVAPTCTEE
-1361 DGSKAYWHCTGCGKY
+1361 GSKAYWHCTGCGKY

-1420 TCGNDASHVEVLNAQ
+1420 TCGND
-1435 VTSAVKTAPTC
+1435 
-1446 TEMGV
+1446 
-1451 TTYTAQV
+1451 
-1458 TFRDETYTNTLE
+1458 ET
-1470 LTDIPATGHAYG
+1470 
-1482 EPTFQWSAD
+1482 
-1491 GKTCTVTFTCGND
+1491 
-1504 AAHVETL
+1504 HVETL
-1511 TAEIT
+1511 DAEVT
-1516 SAVKTAP
+1516 SDLKTAP

-1554 ATGHAYGEPAFQWSA
+1554 AIGHAYGEPAFQWSA

-1586 VETLTAEITSAVKT
+1586 VEVLDAEVTSNLKT

-1615 VTFGGKDYTATL
+1615 VTFEGKDYTATL
-1627 ELTDIPAAGHNYE
+1627 ELTDIPAAGHHYE

-1654 VEPTEPTTEP
+1654 VEPTTEP

-1671 DGPDQTGDTTPA
+1671 DGPDQTGDTTPV

-1697 TAVIAKSRKIR
+1697 RVIIAKSRKLR

>member
-1 MKKHKRMLSLLCAV
+1 MKKHKRMLSLLCAI

-59 LLTEHHDTVKNA
+59 LLAEHTDTVENA
-71 GTPDQAYDGTWGY
+71 NTPDQAYDGTWGY
-84 TNAAG
+84 TNATD
-89 DLEVKNSG
+89 DLEVRNSD

-132 GLYDIWHDSNGG
+132 GLYDIWHMYNNGVRQA
-144 SRKAAVSVNDGAAQ
+144 SVSVNGGAAQ
-158 SLTYGSEA
+158 SLTYGSDA

-210 GPEEPQKPEA
+210 EPEEPQKPEA
-220 PTAGTSIWGKGG
+220 PTADTSIWGKGG
-232 ENGKLDVVSTCTNP
+232 ENWKLDIVSTCTNP
-246 DAAHKGGNT
+246 DAAHTGGNT
-255 VTEHKNFISVKYFTN
+255 DTEHKNFVSGKYFT

-314 NKWCVKTDGEKAVI
+314 NKWCIQTDGEKAVI
-328 NLEGACALSG
+328 NLVGSCAVSG

-365 RIDGNTS
+365 QIDRNTS

-396 VGYTKDSN
+396 VGYTKDSS
-404 LSDNCYLNKNM
+404 LSDNCYLNQNM

-438 TYNQENGTWECPAIP
+438 TYNQENGKWECPAIP
-453 LKHTSTGPASTS
+453 VKHTSNGPADDSD
-465 TVKYGVSFKI
+465 VKYGVSFKI
-475 KNTTEAE
+475 KNATEAE

-495 GGFWVSLYVYAE
+495 GGFWVSLYAKNAE
-507 ETGYEEVYTQVYDG
+507 GTAYEEVYTQVYDG
-521 TQDYVQFSDP
+521 TQDYVQFSAP
-531 VEGAGILGTY
+531 VEGEGILGTY

-556 GLEGYELADRKPI
+556 GLEGYELADSKPI
-569 KENELVFDW
+569 KHNELVFDW
-578 DSMTWTAQTMT
+578 DSMTWTAQTM
-589 PYFDQ
+589 
-594 PGSTIAKRGL
+594 I
-604 AFKVRPVE
+604 
-612 GPEAPVLGENLEV
+612 
-625 WVQIYSG
+625 
-632 EYAPKGGFQIDDT
+632 
-645 SPYGSSVTFG
+645 
-655 DVEKTGEQWTCDMTV
+655 
-670 VGYTEDSS
+670 
-678 LSDNCYL
+678 
-685 NTNMPEG
+685 
-692 YEVDPY
+692 
-698 ELDRDGNA
+698 
-706 KKTVTLTYNQEN
+706 
-718 GTWECPAIPLKHTS
+718 
-732 TGPASTST
+732 
-740 VKYGVSF
+740 
-747 KIKNTT
+747 
-753 EAEGAPALPV
+753 
-763 DNPVHNGGFWV
+763 
-774 SLYVYAE
+774 
-781 ETGYEEVYTQVYD
+781 
-794 GTQDYVQFSDPV
+794 
-806 EGAGILG
+806 
-813 TYATTATVNG
+813 
-823 NDVLAAS
+823 
-830 GLEGYEL
+830 
-837 ADRKPIKENELVFDW
+837 
-852 DSMTWTAQTMTPYF
+852 PYF

-875 RGLAFLVRPVEDP
+875 RGLAFLVQPIEDP
-888 APPLPVPGETLLY
+888 APPLPVPGETAMY
-901 MQEDTWVDVTV
+901 FAGGEWVSVTY

-926 KVLRRNTIS
+926 KTRNLLSIS

-942 SQAQKDENGLWT
+942 GNAQQDENGLWT
-954 CQVTLDG
+954 CQVTLDA
-961 AAMLKDNLAM
+961 AAMLSGSSVFDMA
-971 EHTAEDVVVTA
+971 HTGNDLVLTA
-982 VYNEAKGR
+982 VYNEEKSR
-990 WELPAEPLTFTGVCD
+990 WELPAEALDVTGTCT
-1005 QAGPEAPSKSNCT
+1005 QNGPEAPNNKNCT
-1018 DFYITVYGYE
+1018 DFYVTVYGHQ
-1028 PQVDETVKNI
+1028 PQVDDTVHNLILSSLRWDLCVDDLVSITFTQPVKNG
-1038 SLSSFRWD
+1038 D
-1046 VANGRVTITF
+1046 
-1056 SQPEKNDQGVWTCE
+1056 GVWTCE
-1070 ATIQAEDWVEEVY
+1070 ATVAADSWVADVH
-1083 QSKLSS
+1083 QDHLSGN
-1089 HYRRDDTDPTTKT
+1089 YRRDNTDPTTKT
-1102 ITMTFDQGKGK
+1102 VTLTFNQTSGK
-1113 WVAESDGITY
+1113 WVAESDGVIY
-1123 GYPGN
+1123 GYPN
-1128 PSTKNGVAF
+1128 HEETQNGVAF

-1147 TPGRDLTGRIPE
+1147 VPGRDLAFKIPE
-1159 GENVFGGAYDKGA
+1159 GEDVPGGVFDKGA
-1172 EVQLPQTTGFVTENG
+1172 TVDLPQTTTFVTENG
-1187 VFAGWKVTIKKY
+1187 VFAGWIAKVKNGTQ
-1199 INDPDSV
+1199 ST

-1211 LGTETMPMFG
+1211 LGTETMTMFG

-1265 ITVLYRAQVQGKS
+1265 ITVLYRAQVRGNS

-1300 IDKYQTSK
+1300 IDKNQTSK

-1385 IQDIDTWKVIPA
+1385 ITEDIDTWKVIP
-1397 IGHDY
+1397 
-1402 GEPVFRW
+1402 V
-1409 SDDGKTCTATF
+1409 
-1420 TCGNDASHVEVLNAQ
+1420 
-1435 VTSAVKTAPTC
+1435 
-1446 TEMGV
+1446 
-1451 TTYTAQV
+1451 
-1458 TFRDETYTNTLE
+1458 
-1470 LTDIPATGHAYG
+1470 TGHAYG
-1482 EPTFQWSAD
+1482 EPAFQWSAD

-1516 SAVKTAP
+1516 SNLKTAP

-1576 TFTCGNDETH
+1576 TFTCGNDAAH
-1586 VETLTAEITSAVKT
+1586 VETLTAEITSNLKT

-1615 VTFGGKDYTATL
+1615 VTFEGKDYTATL
-1627 ELTDIPAAGHNYE
+1627 ELTDIPAAGHHYE

-1671 DGPDQTGDTTPA
+1671 DGPDQTGDTTPV

-1697 TAVIAKSRKIR
+1697 RVIIAKSRKIR

>member
-1 MKKHKRMLSLLCAV
+1 MKKHKRMLSLLCAI

-59 LLTEHHDTVKNA
+59 LLAEHTDTVENA
-71 GTPDQAYDGTWGY
+71 NTPDQAYDGTWGY
-84 TNAAG
+84 TNATD
-89 DLEVKNSG
+89 DLEVRNSD

-132 GLYDIWHDSNGG
+132 GLYDIWHMYNNGVRQA
-144 SRKAAVSVNDGAAQ
+144 SVSVNGGAAQ
-158 SLTYGSEA
+158 SLTYGSDA

-210 GPEEPQKPEA
+210 EPAEPQKPEA
-220 PTAGTSIWGKGG
+220 PTADTSIWGKGG
-232 ENGKLDVVSTCTNP
+232 ENWKLDIVSTCTNP
-246 DAAHKGGNT
+246 DAAHTGGNT
-255 VTEHKNFISVKYFTN
+255 DTEHKNFVSGKYFT

-314 NKWCVKTDGEKAVI
+314 NKWCIQTDGEKAVI
-328 NLEGACALSG
+328 NLVGSCAVSG

-365 RIDGNTS
+365 QIDRNTS

-396 VGYTKDSN
+396 VGYTKDSS
-404 LSDNCYLNKNM
+404 LSDNCYLNQNM

-438 TYNQENGTWECPAIP
+438 TYNQENGKWECPAIP
-453 LKHTSTGPASTS
+453 VKHTSNGPADDSD
-465 TVKYGVSFKI
+465 VKYGVSFKI
-475 KNTTEAE
+475 KNATEAE

-495 GGFWVSLYVYAE
+495 GGFWVSLYAKNAE
-507 ETGYEEVYTQVYDG
+507 GTAYEEVYTQVYDG
-521 TQDYVQFSDP
+521 TQDYVQFSAP
-531 VEGAGILGTY
+531 VEGEGILGTY

-556 GLEGYELADRKPI
+556 GLEGYELADSKPI
-569 KENELVFDW
+569 KHNELVFDW
-578 DSMTWTAQTMT
+578 DSMTWTAQTM
-589 PYFDQ
+589 
-594 PGSTIAKRGL
+594 I
-604 AFKVRPVE
+604 
-612 GPEAPVLGENLEV
+612 
-625 WVQIYSG
+625 
-632 EYAPKGGFQIDDT
+632 
-645 SPYGSSVTFG
+645 
-655 DVEKTGEQWTCDMTV
+655 
-670 VGYTEDSS
+670 
-678 LSDNCYL
+678 
-685 NTNMPEG
+685 
-692 YEVDPY
+692 
-698 ELDRDGNA
+698 
-706 KKTVTLTYNQEN
+706 
-718 GTWECPAIPLKHTS
+718 
-732 TGPASTST
+732 
-740 VKYGVSF
+740 
-747 KIKNTT
+747 
-753 EAEGAPALPV
+753 
-763 DNPVHNGGFWV
+763 
-774 SLYVYAE
+774 
-781 ETGYEEVYTQVYD
+781 
-794 GTQDYVQFSDPV
+794 
-806 EGAGILG
+806 
-813 TYATTATVNG
+813 
-823 NDVLAAS
+823 
-830 GLEGYEL
+830 
-837 ADRKPIKENELVFDW
+837 
-852 DSMTWTAQTMTPYF
+852 PYF

-875 RGLAFLVRPVEDP
+875 RGLAFLVQPIEDP
-888 APPLPVPGETLLY
+888 APPLPVPGETAMY
-901 MQEDTWVDVTV
+901 FAGGEWVSVTY

-926 KVLRRNTIS
+926 KTRNLTSIS

-942 SQAQKDENGLWT
+942 GDAQQDETGLWT
-954 CQVTLDG
+954 CQVTLDA
-961 AAMLKDNLAM
+961 AAMLSGSSVFGMD
-971 EHTAEDVVVTA
+971 HTGNDLVLTA
-982 VYNEAKGR
+982 VYNEEKSR
-990 WELPAEPLTFTGVCD
+990 WELPAEALEVTGACT
-1005 QAGPEAPSKSNCT
+1005 QNGPEAPNNKNCT
-1018 DFYITVYGYE
+1018 DFYVTVYGHQ
-1028 PQVDETVKNI
+1028 PQVDDTVHNLILLSRRWDLCDDDLVSITFTKPVKNE
-1038 SLSSFRWD
+1038 D
-1046 VANGRVTITF
+1046 
-1056 SQPEKNDQGVWTCE
+1056 GVWTCE
-1070 ATIQAEDWVEEVY
+1070 ATVAADSWVADVH
-1083 QSKLSS
+1083 QDHLSGN
-1089 HYRRDDTDPTTKT
+1089 YRRDNTDPTTKT
-1102 ITMTFDQGKGK
+1102 ITLTFDQGKGK
-1113 WVAESDGITY
+1113 WVAESDGVTY
-1123 GYPGN
+1123 GYPSK
-1128 PSTKNGVAF
+1128 PETRNGVAF

-1147 TPGRDLTGRIPE
+1147 APGRDLAGRIPE
-1159 GENVFGGAYDKGA
+1159 GEKVDGGVYDKGA

-1446 TEMGV
+1446 TE
-1451 TTYTAQV
+1451 
-1458 TFRDETYTNTLE
+1458 
-1470 LTDIPATGHAYG
+1470 
-1482 EPTFQWSAD
+1482 
-1491 GKTCTVTFTCGND
+1491 
-1504 AAHVETL
+1504 
-1511 TAEIT
+1511 
-1516 SAVKTAP
+1516 
-1523 TCTEKG
+1523 KG
-1529 VTVYTAKVTFEGKD
+1529 VTAYTAKVTFQDQD
-1543 YTATLELTDIP
+1543 YTDTLELTDIP

-1586 VETLTAEITSAVKT
+1586 VETLTAEITSNRKT

-1615 VTFGGKDYTATL
+1615 VTFEGKDYTATL
-1627 ELTDIPAAGHNYE
+1627 ELTDIPATGHHYE

-1654 VEPTEPTTEP
+1654 VEPTTEPTTEP

-1671 DGPDQTGDTTPA
+1671 DGPDQTGDTTPV

-1697 TAVIAKSRKIR
+1697 RVIIAKSRKIR

>member
-1 MKKHKRMLSLLCAV
+1 MKKHKRMLSLLCAI

-59 LLTEHHDTVKNA
+59 LLAEHTDTVENA
-71 GTPDQAYDGTWGY
+71 NTPDQAYDGTWGY
-84 TNAAG
+84 TNATD
-89 DLEVKNSG
+89 DLEVRNSD

-132 GLYDIWHDSNGG
+132 GLYDIWHMYNNGVRQA
-144 SRKAAVSVNDGAAQ
+144 SVSVNGGAAQ
-158 SLTYGSEA
+158 SLTYGSDA

-210 GPEEPQKPEA
+210 EPAEPQKPEA

-232 ENGKLDVVSTCTNP
+232 ENWKLDIVSTCTNP
-246 DAAHKGGNT
+246 DAVHVGGNT
-255 VTEHKNFISVKYFTN
+255 VTEHKNFISGKYFTN

-288 AMDYLDEKFGAPHSA
+288 AFEAMDYLDEKFGAPHSA

-314 NKWCVKTDGEKAVI
+314 NKWCIQTDGEKAVI

-365 RIDGNTS
+365 QIDRNTS

-438 TYNQENGTWECPAIP
+438 TYNQENGKWECPAIP
-453 LKHTSTGPASTS
+453 LKHTSNGPADDSD
-465 TVKYGVSFKI
+465 VKYGVSFKI
-475 KNTTEAE
+475 KNATEEE
-482 GAPALPVDNPVHN
+482 GAPELPVDNPVHN
-495 GGFWVSLYVYAE
+495 GGFWVSLYAKNAE
-507 ETGYEEVYTQVYDG
+507 GTAYEEVYTQVYDG
-521 TQDYVQFSDP
+521 TQDYVKFSAP
-531 VEGAGILGTY
+531 AEGEGILGTY
-541 ATTATVNGNDVLAAS
+541 ATTATVDGNKVLAAS
-556 GLEGYELADRKPI
+556 GLKGYELADRKPI
-569 KENELVFDW
+569 KDNELVFDW
-578 DSMTWTAQTMT
+578 DSMTWTAQTM
-589 PYFDQ
+589 
-594 PGSTIAKRGL
+594 I
-604 AFKVRPVE
+604 
-612 GPEAPVLGENLEV
+612 
-625 WVQIYSG
+625 
-632 EYAPKGGFQIDDT
+632 
-645 SPYGSSVTFG
+645 
-655 DVEKTGEQWTCDMTV
+655 
-670 VGYTEDSS
+670 
-678 LSDNCYL
+678 
-685 NTNMPEG
+685 
-692 YEVDPY
+692 
-698 ELDRDGNA
+698 
-706 KKTVTLTYNQEN
+706 
-718 GTWECPAIPLKHTS
+718 
-732 TGPASTST
+732 
-740 VKYGVSF
+740 
-747 KIKNTT
+747 
-753 EAEGAPALPV
+753 
-763 DNPVHNGGFWV
+763 
-774 SLYVYAE
+774 
-781 ETGYEEVYTQVYD
+781 
-794 GTQDYVQFSDPV
+794 
-806 EGAGILG
+806 
-813 TYATTATVNG
+813 
-823 NDVLAAS
+823 
-830 GLEGYEL
+830 
-837 ADRKPIKENELVFDW
+837 
-852 DSMTWTAQTMTPYF
+852 PYF

-875 RGLAFLVRPVEDP
+875 RGLAFLVQPIEDP
-888 APPLPVPGETLLY
+888 APPLPVPGETAMY
-901 MQEDTWVDVTV
+901 FAGGEWVSVTY

-926 KVLRRNTIS
+926 KTRNLTSIS

-942 SQAQKDENGLWT
+942 GDAQQDETGLWT
-954 CQVTLDG
+954 CQVTLDA
-961 AAMLKDNLAM
+961 AAMLSGSSVFGMD
-971 EHTAEDVVVTA
+971 HTGNDLVLTA
-982 VYNEAKGR
+982 VYNEEKSR
-990 WELPAEPLTFTGVCD
+990 WELPAEALEVTGACT
-1005 QAGPEAPSKSNCT
+1005 QNGPEAPNNKNCT
-1018 DFYITVYGYE
+1018 DFYVTVYGHQ
-1028 PQVDETVKNI
+1028 PQVDDTVHNLILLSRRWDLCDDDLVSITFTKPVKNE
-1038 SLSSFRWD
+1038 D
-1046 VANGRVTITF
+1046 
-1056 SQPEKNDQGVWTCE
+1056 GVWTCE
-1070 ATIQAEDWVEEVY
+1070 ATVAADSWVADVH
-1083 QSKLSS
+1083 QDHLSGN
-1089 HYRRDDTDPTTKT
+1089 YRRDNTDPTTKT
-1102 ITMTFDQGKGK
+1102 VTLTFNQTSGK
-1113 WVAESDGITY
+1113 WVAESDGVIY
-1123 GYPGN
+1123 GYPN
-1128 PSTKNGVAF
+1128 HEETQNGVAF

-1147 TPGRDLTGRIPE
+1147 VPGRDLAFKIPE
-1159 GENVFGGAYDKGA
+1159 GEDVPGGVFDKGA
-1172 EVQLPQTTGFVTENG
+1172 TVDLPQTTTFVTENG
-1187 VFAGWKVTIKKY
+1187 VFAGWIAKVKNGTQ
-1199 INDPDSV
+1199 ST

-1211 LGTETMPMFG
+1211 LGTETMTMFG

-1265 ITVLYRAQVQGKS
+1265 ITVLYRAQVRGNS

-1347 QVEEVAGVAPTCTQ
+1347 QVEAVAGVAPTCTQ
-1361 DGSKAYWHCTGCGKY
+1361 DGSKAYWHCTSCGKY

-1397 IGHDY
+1397 IGH
-1402 GEPVFRW
+1402 
-1409 SDDGKTCTATF
+1409 
-1420 TCGNDASHVEVLNAQ
+1420 
-1435 VTSAVKTAPTC
+1435 
-1446 TEMGV
+1446 
-1451 TTYTAQV
+1451 
-1458 TFRDETYTNTLE
+1458 
-1470 LTDIPATGHAYG
+1470 AYG
-1482 EPTFQWSAD
+1482 EPAFQWSAD

-1504 AAHVETL
+1504 EIHVEVL
-1511 TAEIT
+1511 NAEVT
-1516 SAVKTAP
+1516 SNRKTAP

-1576 TFTCGNDETH
+1576 TFTCGNDEIH
-1586 VETLTAEITSAVKT
+1586 VEVLNAEVTSNRKT

-1615 VTFGGKDYTATL
+1615 VTFEGKDYTATL
-1627 ELTDIPAAGHNYE
+1627 ELTDIPAAGHHYE

-1654 VEPTEPTTEP
+1654 VEPTTEPTTEP

-1671 DGPDQTGDTTPA
+1671 DGPDQTGDTTPV

>member
-15 VLAVTLMA
+15 VLVVTLMA

-59 LLTEHHDTVKNA
+59 LLAEHTDTVENA
-71 GTPDQAYDGTWGY
+71 NTPDQAYDGTWGY

-314 NKWCVKTDGEKAVI
+314 NKWCIQTDGEKAVI
-328 NLEGACALSG
+328 NLVGSCAVSG

-404 LSDNCYLNKNM
+404 LSDNCYLNQNM
-415 PKGYEVDPYELDRD
+415 PEGYEVDPYELDRD
-429 GNAKKTVTL
+429 GNAKKTVKL

-475 KNTTEAE
+475 KNATEEE

-507 ETGYEEVYTQVYDG
+507 ETGYEEVYTQVYNG
-521 TQDYVQFSDP
+521 EQDYVQFSAP
-531 VEGAGILGTY
+531 AEGEGILGTY

-569 KENELVFDW
+569 KDNELVFDW
-578 DSMTWTAQTMT
+578 DSMTWTAQTMI

-604 AFKVRPVE
+604 AFLVRPVE

-632 EYAPKGGFQIDDT
+632 EYEPKRGSRIDGNT
-645 SPYGSSVTFG
+645 STYGSSVTFG

-670 VGYTEDSS
+670 VGYTKDSN

-685 NTNMPEG
+685 NQNMPEG

-706 KKTVTLTYNQEN
+706 KKTVKLTYNQEN

-747 KIKNTT
+747 KIKNAT
-753 EAEGAPALPV
+753 EEEGAPALPV

-781 ETGYEEVYTQVYD
+781 ETGYEEVYTQVYN
-794 GTQDYVQFSDPV
+794 GEQDYVQFSAPA
-806 EGAGILG
+806 EGEGILG

-837 ADRKPIKENELVFDW
+837 ADRKPIKDNELVFDW
-852 DSMTWTAQTMTPYF
+852 DSMTWTAQTMIPYF
-866 DQPDSTIAK
+866 DQPGSTIAK
-875 RGLAFLVRPVEDP
+875 RGLAFLVQPIEDP

-1028 PQVDETVKNI
+1028 PQMDDSVRNS
-1038 SLSSFRWD
+1038 SLSSTRWD
-1046 VANGRVTITF
+1046 LVKNATVTF
-1056 SQPEKNDQGVWTCE
+1056 GEPEKNPEGQWVCT
-1070 ATIQAEDWVEEVY
+1070 ATINAEERVEEVY
-1083 QSKLSS
+1083 QDKASS

-1102 ITMTFDQGKGK
+1102 ITLVFNQTSGK
-1113 WVAESDGITY
+1113 WVAQPDGVDY
-1123 GYPGN
+1123 GTATKPE
-1128 PSTKNGVAF
+1128 TKNGVAF
-1137 RLVKQYTVTY
+1137 RLVKQYTVTFG
-1147 TPGRDLTGRIPE
+1147 PGRDLEYKIPTGDK
-1159 GENVFGGAYDKGA
+1159 VDGGAYDKGA
-1172 EVQLPQTTGFVTENG
+1172 TVQLPQTTHFVTENG

-1199 INDPDSV
+1199 INDPNSV
-1206 TYFYP
+1206 TYYYP
-1211 LGTETMPMFG
+1211 LGTESIPMFG
-1221 KDVELEAYW
+1221 KDVEIEAYW
-1230 MDVELDVADLPYDEN
+1230 MDVELEVASIPYDESLTA
-1245 KGVGDYTFVDAANFV
+1245 KDYTFGTTADFV
-1260 IDGDT
+1260 IDGQ
-1265 ITVLYRAQVQGKS
+1265 TVTLLYRANVRGNSK
-1278 QYPYALTCDGAQ
+1278 YPYALTVHGPEAT
-1290 AVYDSQLTGA
+1290 AVYGSELEGT
-1300 IDKYQTSK
+1300 IDNLKTSE
-1308 YVYFTVTYTAEEFQD
+1308 YVYFTVTYTEEEFEAMTQ
-1323 LTHQTVTLGNGAS
+1323 QTVALGNAS
-1336 AAAFV
+1336 ASVDV
-1341 TVTVEH
+1341 TVTAEH
-1347 QVEEVAGVAPTCTQ
+1347 TPELQNVREATDTQ
-1361 DGSKAYWHCTGCGKY
+1361 DGYTGDLVCTGCGKVLEKGQAY
-1376 FADEACTQE
+1376 ELIFRVFNPSNGKHHYTSDAAERDALVAGGWIYEGVAWNAPKE
-1385 IQDIDTWKVIPA
+1385 GA
-1397 IGHDY
+1397 
-1402 GEPVFRW
+1402 PVYRVY
-1409 SDDGKTCTATF
+1409 
-1420 TCGNDASHVEVLNAQ
+1420 N
-1435 VTSAVKTAPTC
+1435 
-1446 TEMGV
+1446 
-1451 TTYTAQV
+1451 
-1458 TFRDETYTNTLE
+1458 
-1470 LTDIPATGHAYG
+1470 PATGNHLYTMDAAERDALVEGGWQYEG
-1482 EPTFQWSAD
+1482 ILCYSAD
-1491 GKTCTVTFTCGND
+1491 ESGTALYRVRNPFTELNPHHYTNSKEECDFLEANGWV
-1504 AAHVETL
+1504 VEGIAWYGLTL
-1511 TAEIT
+1511 
-1516 SAVKTAP
+1516 
-1523 TCTEKG
+1523 
-1529 VTVYTAKVTFEGKD
+1529 
-1543 YTATLELTDIP
+1543 
-1554 ATGHAYGEPAFQWSA
+1554 
-1569 DGKTCTV
+1569 
-1576 TFTCGNDETH
+1576 
-1586 VETLTAEITSAVKT
+1586 
-1600 APTCTEKGVT
+1600 
-1610 VYTAK
+1610 
-1615 VTFGGKDYTATL
+1615 
-1627 ELTDIPAAGHNYE
+1627 
-1640 DGVCTVCGEKDPDY
+1640 
-1654 VEPTEPTTEP
+1654 
-1664 TKPATDP
+1664 
-1671 DGPDQTGDTTPA
+1671 
-1683 ALLMSLLLI
+1683 
-1692 SAACL
+1692 
-1697 TAVIAKSRKIR
+1697 
-1708 F
+1708 

>member
-1 MKKHKRMLSLLCAV
+1 MKKHKRMLSLLCAI

-59 LLTEHHDTVKNA
+59 LLAEHTDTVENA
-71 GTPDQAYDGTWGY
+71 NTPDQAYDGTWGY
-84 TNAAG
+84 TNATD
-89 DLEVKNSG
+89 DLEVRNSD

-132 GLYDIWHDSNGG
+132 GLYDIWHMYNNGVRQA
-144 SRKAAVSVNDGAAQ
+144 SVSVNGGAAQ
-158 SLTYGSEA
+158 SLTYGSTA
-166 HLLSFDATVADGNGL
+166 HLLTFDATVAGGQGL
-181 SVKVVPTNT
+181 SVKIAPTNT

-210 GPEEPQKPEA
+210 EPEEPQKPEA

-232 ENGKLDVVSTCTNP
+232 ENWKLDVVSTCTNP

-255 VTEHKNFISVKYFTN
+255 VTEHKNFISGKYFT

-288 AMDYLDEKFGAPHSA
+288 AMDYLDEKFGAPHAA

-338 PEAPV
+338 PEVPV

-354 YSGEYEPKRGS
+354 YSGEYAPKRGS

-372 TYGSSVTF
+372 TYGPSVTF
-380 GDVEKTGEQ
+380 GNIGKTGEQ

-396 VGYTKDSN
+396 VGYTEDPN
-404 LSDNCYLNKNM
+404 LSDNCYLNRNM
-415 PKGYEVDPYELDRD
+415 PEGYEVDPYELDRD
-429 GNAKKTVTL
+429 GNAEKTVTL
-438 TYNQENGTWECPAIP
+438 TYNQENGKWECPAIP
-453 LKHTSTGPASTS
+453 LKHTSSGPADDSD
-465 TVKYGVSFKI
+465 VKYGVSFKI
-475 KNTTEAE
+475 KNTTEEE
-482 GAPALPVDNPVHN
+482 GVPELPVGNPVHN
-495 GGFWVSLYVYAE
+495 GGFWVSLYVYTE

-521 TQDYVQFSDP
+521 TQDYVQFSAP
-531 VEGAGILGTY
+531 AEGEGILGTY
-541 ATTATVNGNDVLAAS
+541 ATTATVDGNKVLEAS

-578 DSMTWTAQTMT
+578 DSMTWTAETMI

-604 AFKVRPVE
+604 AF
-612 GPEAPVLGENLEV
+612 L
-625 WVQIYSG
+625 VQ
-632 EYAPKGGFQIDDT
+632 
-645 SPYGSSVTFG
+645 
-655 DVEKTGEQWTCDMTV
+655 
-670 VGYTEDSS
+670 
-678 LSDNCYL
+678 
-685 NTNMPEG
+685 
-692 YEVDPY
+692 
-698 ELDRDGNA
+698 
-706 KKTVTLTYNQEN
+706 
-718 GTWECPAIPLKHTS
+718 
-732 TGPASTST
+732 
-740 VKYGVSF
+740 
-747 KIKNTT
+747 
-753 EAEGAPALPV
+753 
-763 DNPVHNGGFWV
+763 
-774 SLYVYAE
+774 
-781 ETGYEEVYTQVYD
+781 
-794 GTQDYVQFSDPV
+794 
-806 EGAGILG
+806 
-813 TYATTATVNG
+813 
-823 NDVLAAS
+823 
-830 GLEGYEL
+830 
-837 ADRKPIKENELVFDW
+837 PI
-852 DSMTWTAQTMTPYF
+852 
-866 DQPDSTIAK
+866 
-875 RGLAFLVRPVEDP
+875 EDP
-888 APPLPVPGETLLY
+888 APPLPVPGETAMY
-901 MQEDTWVDVTV
+901 FAGGEWVSVTY

-926 KVLRRNTIS
+926 KTRNLTSIS

-942 SQAQKDENGLWT
+942 GDAQQDENGQWT
-954 CQVTLDG
+954 CQVTLD
-961 AAMLKDNLAM
+961 AAALLSGTSGFNMA
-971 EHTAEDVVVTA
+971 HTGEDLVLTA
-982 VYNEAKGR
+982 VYNETRSR
-990 WELPAEPLTFTGVCD
+990 WELPAEPLTFTGTCT
-1005 QAGPEAPSKSNCT
+1005 QNGPEAPSTSNCT
-1018 DFYITVYGYE
+1018 DFYVTVYGYE

-1123 GYPGN
+1123 GYPSN

-1347 QVEEVAGVAPTCTQ
+1347 QVEAVAGVAPTCTQ

-1376 FADEACTQE
+1376 FADAACTQE
-1385 IQDIDTWKVIPA
+1385 ITEDIDTWKV
-1397 IGHDY
+1397 
-1402 GEPVFRW
+1402 
-1409 SDDGKTCTATF
+1409 
-1420 TCGNDASHVEVLNAQ
+1420 
-1435 VTSAVKTAPTC
+1435 
-1446 TEMGV
+1446 
-1451 TTYTAQV
+1451 
-1458 TFRDETYTNTLE
+1458 
-1470 LTDIPATGHAYG
+1470 IPATGHAYG
-1482 EPTFQWSAD
+1482 EPAFQWSAD

-1554 ATGHAYGEPAFQWSA
+1554 ATGH
-1569 DGKTCTV
+1569 
-1576 TFTCGNDETH
+1576 H
-1586 VETLTAEITSAVKT
+1586 
-1600 APTCTEKGVT
+1600 
-1610 VYTAK
+1610 
-1615 VTFGGKDYTATL
+1615 
-1627 ELTDIPAAGHNYE
+1627 YE

-1654 VEPTEPTTEP
+1654 VEPTTEP

-1671 DGPDQTGDTTPA
+1671 DGPDQTGDTTPV

>member
-1 MKKHKRMLSLLCAV
+1 MKKHKRMLSLLCAI

-59 LLTEHHDTVKNA
+59 LLAEHTDTVENA
-71 GTPDQAYDGTWGY
+71 NTPDQAYDGTWGY
-84 TNAAG
+84 TNATD
-89 DLEVKNSG
+89 DLEVRNSD

-132 GLYDIWHDSNGG
+132 GLYDIWHMYNNGVRQA
-144 SRKAAVSVNDGAAQ
+144 SVSVNGGAAQ
-158 SLTYGSEA
+158 CLTYGSDA

-210 GPEEPQKPEA
+210 EPAEPQKPEA

-232 ENGKLDVVSTCTNP
+232 ENWKLDIVSTCTNP
-246 DAAHKGGNT
+246 DAAHVGGNT
-255 VTEHKNFISVKYFTN
+255 DTEHKNFISGKYFT

-314 NKWCVKTDGEKAVI
+314 NKWCIQTDGEKAVI
-328 NLEGACALSG
+328 NLVGSCALSG

-343 LGENLEVWVQI
+343 LGENLEVWVQM

-365 RIDGNTS
+365 QIDRNAS
-372 TYGSSVTF
+372 TYGPSVRF
-380 GDVEKTGEQ
+380 GEVEKTGEQ

-396 VGYTKDSN
+396 VGYTKDSG
-404 LSDNCYLNKNM
+404 LRESCYLNKNM
-415 PKGYEVDPYELDRD
+415 PEGYRVDPYELR
-429 GNAKKTVTL
+429 GQKAEKTVKL

-475 KNTTEAE
+475 ENTTQEE
-482 GAPALPVDNPVHN
+482 GVPALPVENPVHN
-495 GGFWVSLYVYAE
+495 GGFWVSLYAKNAE
-507 ETGYEEVYTQVYDG
+507 GTAYEEVYTQVYDG
-521 TQDYVQFSDP
+521 TQDYVRFSNP
-531 VEGAGILGTY
+531 VEGGILGTY
-541 ATTATVNGNDVLAAS
+541 VTTATVKGADVLAAS
-556 GLEGYELADRKPI
+556 GLEGYELADNYPT
-569 KENELVFDW
+569 KENDLIFDW
-578 DSMTWTAQTMT
+578 DSMTWTAQTM
-589 PYFDQ
+589 
-594 PGSTIAKRGL
+594 I
-604 AFKVRPVE
+604 
-612 GPEAPVLGENLEV
+612 
-625 WVQIYSG
+625 
-632 EYAPKGGFQIDDT
+632 
-645 SPYGSSVTFG
+645 
-655 DVEKTGEQWTCDMTV
+655 
-670 VGYTEDSS
+670 
-678 LSDNCYL
+678 
-685 NTNMPEG
+685 
-692 YEVDPY
+692 
-698 ELDRDGNA
+698 
-706 KKTVTLTYNQEN
+706 
-718 GTWECPAIPLKHTS
+718 
-732 TGPASTST
+732 
-740 VKYGVSF
+740 
-747 KIKNTT
+747 
-753 EAEGAPALPV
+753 
-763 DNPVHNGGFWV
+763 
-774 SLYVYAE
+774 
-781 ETGYEEVYTQVYD
+781 
-794 GTQDYVQFSDPV
+794 
-806 EGAGILG
+806 
-813 TYATTATVNG
+813 
-823 NDVLAAS
+823 
-830 GLEGYEL
+830 
-837 ADRKPIKENELVFDW
+837 
-852 DSMTWTAQTMTPYF
+852 PYF

-888 APPLPVPGETLLY
+888 APSLPVPGETILY
-901 MQEDTWVDVTV
+901 FADGQRTSVTY

-926 KVLRRNTIS
+926 KSSNQLSIS

-942 SQAQKDENGLWT
+942 GDAQQDENGQWT
-954 CQVTLDG
+954 CQVTLD
-961 AAMLKDNLAM
+961 AAALLSGTSGFNMA
-971 EHTAEDVVVTA
+971 HTGEDLVLTA
-982 VYNEAKGR
+982 VYNEEKGR
-990 WELPAEPLTFTGVCD
+990 WELPAEPLTFTGTCT
-1005 QAGPEAPSKSNCT
+1005 QNGPEAPSTSNCT
-1018 DFYITVYGYE
+1018 DFYVTVYGYE

-1123 GYPGN
+1123 GYPSN

-1230 MDVELDVADLPYDEN
+1230 MDVVLNVASVPYDESLS
-1245 KGVGDYTFVDAANFV
+1245 VSDYTFGNAANFV

-1265 ITVLYRAQVQGKS
+1265 VTVLYRAQVQGNS
-1278 QYPYALTCDGAQ
+1278 QYPYALTVHGPEAT
-1290 AVYDSQLTGA
+1290 AVYGSQLSGT

-1308 YVYFTVTYTAEEFQD
+1308 YVYFTVTYTAEEFEAMTQ
-1323 LTHQTVTLGNGAS
+1323 QTVELGNGA
-1336 AAAFV
+1336 AAAASV

-1347 QVEEVAGVAPTCTQ
+1347 HTEAVAYVAPTCTEE
-1361 DGSKAYWHCTGCGKY
+1361 GSKAYWHCTGCGKY
-1376 FADEACTQE
+1376 FADAACTQE
-1385 IQDIDTWKVIPA
+1385 ITEDIDTWKVIPA
-1397 IGHDY
+1397 IGHAY
-1402 GEPVFRW
+1402 GEPAFQW
-1409 SDDGKTCTATF
+1409 SADGKTCTVTF
-1420 TCGNDASHVEVLNAQ
+1420 TCGNDETHVEVLNAQ

-1451 TTYTAQV
+1451 TAYTAQV
-1458 TFRDETYTNTLE
+1458 TFQDETYTATLE
-1470 LTDIPATGHAYG
+1470 LTDIPAAGHAYG
-1482 EPTFQWSAD
+1482 EPTFQWS
-1491 GKTCTVTFTCGND
+1491 
-1504 AAHVETL
+1504 E
-1511 TAEIT
+1511 
-1516 SAVKTAP
+1516 
-1523 TCTEKG
+1523 
-1529 VTVYTAKVTFEGKD
+1529 
-1543 YTATLELTDIP
+1543 
-1554 ATGHAYGEPAFQWSA
+1554 

-1615 VTFGGKDYTATL
+1615 VTFEGKDYTAAL
-1627 ELTDIPAAGHNYE
+1627 ELTDIPAAGHHYE
-1640 DGVCTVCGEKDPDY
+1640 NGVCTVCGEKDPDY
-1654 VEPTEPTTEP
+1654 VEPTEP

>member
-1 MKKHKRMLSLLCAV
+1 MKKHKRMLSLLCAI

-32 DVSVPDN
+32 DVSVPDD

-59 LLTEHHDTVKNA
+59 LLAEHTDTVENA
-71 GTPDQAYDGTWGY
+71 NTPDQAYDGTWGY
-84 TNAAG
+84 TNATD
-89 DLEVKNSG
+89 DLEVRNSD

-132 GLYDIWHDSNGG
+132 GLYDIWHMYNNGVRQA
-144 SRKAAVSVNDGAAQ
+144 SVSVNGGAAQ
-158 SLTYGSEA
+158 SLTYGSDA

-210 GPEEPQKPEA
+210 EPAEPQKPEA

-232 ENGKLDVVSTCTNP
+232 ENWKLDIVSTCTNP
-246 DAAHKGGNT
+246 DAVHVGGNT
-255 VTEHKNFISVKYFTN
+255 DTEHKNFISGKYFTN

-288 AMDYLDEKFGAPHSA
+288 AFEAMDYLDEKFGAPHSA

-328 NLEGACALSG
+328 NLVGSCALSG

-343 LGENLEVWVQI
+343 LGENLEVWVQM

-365 RIDGNTS
+365 QIDRNAS
-372 TYGSSVTF
+372 TYGPSVRF
-380 GDVEKTGEQ
+380 GEVEKTGEQ

-396 VGYTKDSN
+396 VGYTEDSG
-404 LSDNCYLNKNM
+404 LSESCYLNKNM
-415 PKGYEVDPYELDRD
+415 PEGYRVDPYELR
-429 GNAKKTVTL
+429 GQKAEKTVTL

-475 KNTTEAE
+475 ENTTQEE
-482 GAPALPVDNPVHN
+482 GVPALPVENPVHN
-495 GGFWVSLYVYAE
+495 GGFWVSLYAKNAE
-507 ETGYEEVYTQVYDG
+507 GTAYEEVYTQVYDG
-521 TQDYVQFSDP
+521 TQDYVRFSNP
-531 VEGAGILGTY
+531 VEGGILGTY
-541 ATTATVNGNDVLAAS
+541 VTTATVKGADVLAAS

-578 DSMTWTAQTMT
+578 DSMTWTAQTM
-589 PYFDQ
+589 
-594 PGSTIAKRGL
+594 I
-604 AFKVRPVE
+604 
-612 GPEAPVLGENLEV
+612 
-625 WVQIYSG
+625 
-632 EYAPKGGFQIDDT
+632 
-645 SPYGSSVTFG
+645 
-655 DVEKTGEQWTCDMTV
+655 
-670 VGYTEDSS
+670 
-678 LSDNCYL
+678 
-685 NTNMPEG
+685 
-692 YEVDPY
+692 
-698 ELDRDGNA
+698 
-706 KKTVTLTYNQEN
+706 
-718 GTWECPAIPLKHTS
+718 
-732 TGPASTST
+732 
-740 VKYGVSF
+740 
-747 KIKNTT
+747 
-753 EAEGAPALPV
+753 
-763 DNPVHNGGFWV
+763 
-774 SLYVYAE
+774 
-781 ETGYEEVYTQVYD
+781 
-794 GTQDYVQFSDPV
+794 
-806 EGAGILG
+806 
-813 TYATTATVNG
+813 
-823 NDVLAAS
+823 
-830 GLEGYEL
+830 
-837 ADRKPIKENELVFDW
+837 
-852 DSMTWTAQTMTPYF
+852 PYF

-875 RGLAFLVRPVEDP
+875 RGLAFLVQPIEDP
-888 APPLPVPGETLLY
+888 APPLPVPGETAMY
-901 MQEDTWVDVTV
+901 FAGGEWVSVTY

-926 KVLRRNTIS
+926 KSSNQLSIS

-942 SQAQKDENGLWT
+942 GDAQQDENGLWT
-954 CQVTLDG
+954 CQVTLDA
-961 AAMLKDNLAM
+961 AAMLSGSSVFDMA
-971 EHTAEDVVVTA
+971 HTGNDLVLTA
-982 VYNEAKGR
+982 VYNEEKSR
-990 WELPAEPLTFTGVCD
+990 WELPAEALDVTGTCT
-1005 QAGPEAPSKSNCT
+1005 QNGPEAPNNKNCT
-1018 DFYITVYGYE
+1018 DFYVTVYGHQ
-1028 PQVDETVKNI
+1028 PQVDDTVHNLILSSLRWDLCVDDLVSITFTQPVKNG
-1038 SLSSFRWD
+1038 D
-1046 VANGRVTITF
+1046 
-1056 SQPEKNDQGVWTCE
+1056 GVWTCE
-1070 ATIQAEDWVEEVY
+1070 ATVAAEAWVEDVY
-1083 QSKLSS
+1083 QDFLSGN
-1089 HYRRDDTDPTTKT
+1089 YRRDNTDPTTKT
-1102 ITMTFDQGKGK
+1102 VTLTFNQTSGK
-1113 WVAESDGITY
+1113 WVAESDGVTY
-1123 GYPGN
+1123 GYPSK
-1128 PSTKNGVAF
+1128 PETRNGVAF

-1147 TPGRDLTGRIPE
+1147 APGRDLAGRIPE
-1159 GENVFGGAYDKGA
+1159 GEKVDGGVYDKGA
-1172 EVQLPQTTGFVTENG
+1172 TVNLPQTTSFVTENG

-1265 ITVLYRAQVQGKS
+1265 ITVLYRAQVQGNS
-1278 QYPYALTCDGAQ
+1278 QYPYALTVHGPEAA
-1290 AVYDSQLTGA
+1290 AVYGSQLSGT

-1308 YVYFTVTYTAEEFQD
+1308 YVYFTVTYTAEEFEAMTQ
-1323 LTHQTVTLGNGAS
+1323 QTVELGNGAT
-1336 AAAFV
+1336 AAASV

-1347 QVEEVAGVAPTCTQ
+1347 HTEAVAYVAPTCTEE
-1361 DGSKAYWHCTGCGKY
+1361 GSKAYWHCTGCGKY
-1376 FADEACTQE
+1376 FADAACTQE
-1385 IQDIDTWKVIPA
+1385 ITEDIDTWKVIPA
-1397 IGHDY
+1397 TGHAY
-1402 GEPVFRW
+1402 GEPAFQW
-1409 SDDGKTCTATF
+1409 SADGKTCTVTFTCGNDAAHVETLDAEVTSDLKTAPTCTEKGVTAYTAKVTFQDQDYTDTLELPDIPATGHAYGEPAFQWSADGKTCTATF

-1458 TFRDETYTNTLE
+1458 TFQDKTYTNTLE
-1470 LTDIPATGHAYG
+1470 LTDIPAIGHAYG
-1482 EPTFQWSAD
+1482 EPAFQWSAD

-1504 AAHVETL
+1504 ETHVEVL
-1511 TAEIT
+1511 DAEVT
-1516 SAVKTAP
+1516 SNLKTAP

-1554 ATGHAYGEPAFQWSA
+1554 A
-1569 DGKTCTV
+1569 
-1576 TFTCGNDETH
+1576 
-1586 VETLTAEITSAVKT
+1586 
-1600 APTCTEKGVT
+1600 
-1610 VYTAK
+1610 
-1615 VTFGGKDYTATL
+1615 
-1627 ELTDIPAAGHNYE
+1627 AGHHYE

-1654 VEPTEPTTEP
+1654 VEPTTEP

-1683 ALLMSLLLI
+1683 ALLMGLLLI

>member
-1 MKKHKRMLSLLCAV
+1 MKKHKRMLSLLCAI

-59 LLTEHHDTVKNA
+59 LLAEHTDTVENA
-71 GTPDQAYDGTWGY
+71 NTPDQAYDGTWGY
-84 TNAAG
+84 TNATD
-89 DLEVKNSG
+89 DLEVRNSN

-132 GLYDIWHDSNGG
+132 GLYDIWHMYNNGVRQA
-144 SRKAAVSVNDGAAQ
+144 SVSVNGGAAQ
-158 SLTYGSEA
+158 SLTYGSDA

-210 GPEEPQKPEA
+210 EPAEPQKPEA

-232 ENGKLDVVSTCTNP
+232 ENWKLDIVSTCTNP
-246 DAAHKGGNT
+246 DAAHVGGNT
-255 VTEHKNFISVKYFTN
+255 DTEHKNFISGKYFT

-314 NKWCVKTDGEKAVI
+314 NKWCIKTDEEKAVI

-343 LGENLEVWVQI
+343 LGENLEVWVQL
-354 YSGEYEPKRGS
+354 YSGEYKPKRGS
-365 RIDGNTS
+365 QIDEYIS
-372 TYGSSVTF
+372 EYGSSVTF
-380 GDVEKTGEQ
+380 GNIGKTGEQ
-389 WTCDMTV
+389 WTCNMTV
-396 VGYTKDSN
+396 VGYTEDPN
-404 LSDNCYLNKNM
+404 LSDNCYLNQNM

-429 GNAKKTVTL
+429 GNAEKTVTL
-438 TYNQENGTWECPAIP
+438 TYNQENGMWECPAIP

-475 KNTTEAE
+475 ENTTQEE
-482 GAPALPVDNPVHN
+482 GVPALPVENPVHN
-495 GGFWVSLYVYAE
+495 GGFWVSLYAKNAE
-507 ETGYEEVYTQVYDG
+507 GTAYEEVYTQVYDG
-521 TQDYVQFSDP
+521 TQDYVRFSNP
-531 VEGAGILGTY
+531 VESGILGTY
-541 ATTATVNGNDVLAAS
+541 VTTATVKGADVLAAS
-556 GLEGYELADRKPI
+556 GLEGYELADNYPT
-569 KENELVFDW
+569 KENDLIFDW
-578 DSMTWTAQTMT
+578 DSMTWTAETM
-589 PYFDQ
+589 
-594 PGSTIAKRGL
+594 I
-604 AFKVRPVE
+604 
-612 GPEAPVLGENLEV
+612 
-625 WVQIYSG
+625 
-632 EYAPKGGFQIDDT
+632 
-645 SPYGSSVTFG
+645 
-655 DVEKTGEQWTCDMTV
+655 
-670 VGYTEDSS
+670 
-678 LSDNCYL
+678 
-685 NTNMPEG
+685 
-692 YEVDPY
+692 
-698 ELDRDGNA
+698 
-706 KKTVTLTYNQEN
+706 
-718 GTWECPAIPLKHTS
+718 
-732 TGPASTST
+732 
-740 VKYGVSF
+740 
-747 KIKNTT
+747 
-753 EAEGAPALPV
+753 
-763 DNPVHNGGFWV
+763 
-774 SLYVYAE
+774 
-781 ETGYEEVYTQVYD
+781 
-794 GTQDYVQFSDPV
+794 
-806 EGAGILG
+806 
-813 TYATTATVNG
+813 
-823 NDVLAAS
+823 
-830 GLEGYEL
+830 
-837 ADRKPIKENELVFDW
+837 
-852 DSMTWTAQTMTPYF
+852 PYF

-875 RGLAFLVRPVEDP
+875 RGLAFKVRPVEDP

-961 AAMLKDNLAM
+961 AAMLSGSSVFGMD
-971 EHTAEDVVVTA
+971 HTGNDLVLTA
-982 VYNEAKGR
+982 VYNEEKSR
-990 WELPAEPLTFTGVCD
+990 WELPAEPLTFTGTCT
-1005 QAGPEAPSKSNCT
+1005 QNGPEAPSTSNCT
-1018 DFYITVYGYE
+1018 DFYVTVYGHQ
-1028 PQVDETVKNI
+1028 PQVDDTVHNLILSSLRWDLCVDDLVSITFTKPVKNG
-1038 SLSSFRWD
+1038 D
-1046 VANGRVTITF
+1046 
-1056 SQPEKNDQGVWTCE
+1056 GVWTCE
-1070 ATIQAEDWVEEVY
+1070 ATVAAEAWVEDVY
-1083 QSKLSS
+1083 QDFLSGN
-1089 HYRRDDTDPTTKT
+1089 YRRDNTDPTTKT
-1102 ITMTFDQGKGK
+1102 VTLTFNQTSGK
-1113 WVAESDGITY
+1113 WVAESDGVIY
-1123 GYPGN
+1123 GYPN
-1128 PSTKNGVAF
+1128 HEETQNGVAF

-1147 TPGRDLTGRIPE
+1147 VPGRDLAFKIPE
-1159 GENVFGGAYDKGA
+1159 GEDVPGGVFDKGA
-1172 EVQLPQTTGFVTENG
+1172 TVDLPQTTTFVTENG
-1187 VFAGWKVTIKKY
+1187 VFAGWIAKVKNGTQ
-1199 INDPDSV
+1199 ST

-1211 LGTETMPMFG
+1211 LGTETMTMFG

-1308 YVYFTVTYTAEEFQD
+1308 YVYFTVTYTAEEFEAMTQ
-1323 LTHQTVTLGNGAS
+1323 QTVELGNGAT
-1336 AAAFV
+1336 AAASV

-1347 QVEEVAGVAPTCTQ
+1347 HTEAVAYVAPTCTEE
-1361 DGSKAYWHCTGCGKY
+1361 GSKAYWHCTGCGKY
-1376 FADEACTQE
+1376 FADAACTQE
-1385 IQDIDTWKVIPA
+1385 ITEDIDTWKVIPVT
-1397 IGHDY
+1397 GHAY
-1402 GEPVFRW
+1402 GEPAFQW
-1409 SDDGKTCTATF
+1409 SADGKTCTVTF
-1420 TCGNDASHVEVLNAQ
+1420 TCGNDAAHVEVLDAE
-1435 VTSAVKTAPTC
+1435 VTSNLKTAPTC
-1446 TEMGV
+1446 TEKGV
-1451 TTYTAQV
+1451 TVYTAKVNFQ
-1458 TFRDETYTNTLE
+1458 DQDYTDTLE
-1470 LTDIPATGHAYG
+1470 LTDIPTTGHAYG
-1482 EPTFQWSAD
+1482 EPAFQWSAD

-1554 ATGHAYGEPAFQWSA
+1554 A
-1569 DGKTCTV
+1569 
-1576 TFTCGNDETH
+1576 
-1586 VETLTAEITSAVKT
+1586 
-1600 APTCTEKGVT
+1600 
-1610 VYTAK
+1610 
-1615 VTFGGKDYTATL
+1615 
-1627 ELTDIPAAGHNYE
+1627 AGHHYE

-1654 VEPTEPTTEP
+1654 VEPTTEPTTEP

-1697 TAVIAKSRKIR
+1697 RVIIAKSRKIR

>member
-1 MKKHKRMLSLLCAV
+1 MKKHKRMLSLLCAI

-59 LLTEHHDTVKNA
+59 LLAEHTDTVENA
-71 GTPDQAYDGTWGY
+71 NTPDQAYDGTWGY
-84 TNAAG
+84 TNATD
-89 DLEVKNSG
+89 DLEVRNSD

-132 GLYDIWHDSNGG
+132 GLYDIWHMYNNGVRQASISVNGG
-144 SRKAAVSVNDGAAQ
+144 APQ
-158 SLTYGSEA
+158 SLTYGSDA

-210 GPEEPQKPEA
+210 EPAEPQKPEA

-232 ENGKLDVVSTCTNP
+232 ENWKLDIVSTCTNP
-246 DAAHKGGNT
+246 DAAHVGGNT
-255 VTEHKNFISVKYFTN
+255 DTEHKNFISGKYFT

-314 NKWCVKTDGEKAVI
+314 NKWCIQTDGEKAVI
-328 NLEGACALSG
+328 NLVGSCALSG

-343 LGENLEVWVQI
+343 LGENLEVWVQM

-365 RIDGNTS
+365 QIDRNAS
-372 TYGSSVTF
+372 TYGPSVRF
-380 GDVEKTGEQ
+380 GEVEKTGEQ

-396 VGYTKDSN
+396 VGYTEDSG
-404 LSDNCYLNKNM
+404 LRESCYLNKNM
-415 PKGYEVDPYELDRD
+415 PEGYRVDPYELR
-429 GNAKKTVTL
+429 GQKAEKTVKL

-475 KNTTEAE
+475 KNATEEE

-495 GGFWVSLYVYAE
+495 GGFWVSLYAKNAE
-507 ETGYEEVYTQVYDG
+507 GTAYEEVYTQVYDG

-531 VEGAGILGTY
+531 VEGEGILGTY

-578 DSMTWTAQTMT
+578 DSMTWTAETMV
-589 PYFDQ
+589 PYF
-594 PGSTIAKRGL
+594 
-604 AFKVRPVE
+604 
-612 GPEAPVLGENLEV
+612 N
-625 WVQIYSG
+625 
-632 EYAPKGGFQIDDT
+632 
-645 SPYGSSVTFG
+645 
-655 DVEKTGEQWTCDMTV
+655 
-670 VGYTEDSS
+670 
-678 LSDNCYL
+678 
-685 NTNMPEG
+685 
-692 YEVDPY
+692 
-698 ELDRDGNA
+698 
-706 KKTVTLTYNQEN
+706 
-718 GTWECPAIPLKHTS
+718 
-732 TGPASTST
+732 
-740 VKYGVSF
+740 
-747 KIKNTT
+747 
-753 EAEGAPALPV
+753 
-763 DNPVHNGGFWV
+763 
-774 SLYVYAE
+774 
-781 ETGYEEVYTQVYD
+781 
-794 GTQDYVQFSDPV
+794 
-806 EGAGILG
+806 
-813 TYATTATVNG
+813 
-823 NDVLAAS
+823 
-830 GLEGYEL
+830 
-837 ADRKPIKENELVFDW
+837 
-852 DSMTWTAQTMTPYF
+852 
-866 DQPDSTIAK
+866 QPDSTIAK

-888 APPLPVPGETLLY
+888 APALPVPGETLLY

-1028 PQVDETVKNI
+1028 PQMDDSVRNS
-1038 SLSSFRWD
+1038 SLSSTRWD
-1046 VANGRVTITF
+1046 LVKNATVTF
-1056 SQPEKNDQGVWTCE
+1056 GEPEKNPEGQWVCT
-1070 ATIQAEDWVEEVY
+1070 ATINAEERVEEVY

-1123 GYPGN
+1123 GYPSN

-1199 INDPDSV
+1199 INDPNSV

-1230 MDVELDVADLPYDEN
+1230 MDVVLNVADLPYDEN

-1347 QVEEVAGVAPTCTQ
+1347 QVEAVAGVAPTCTQ

-1420 TCGNDASHVEVLNAQ
+1420 TCGNDETHVEVLNAQ
-1435 VTSAVKTAPTC
+1435 V
-1446 TEMGV
+1446 
-1451 TTYTAQV
+1451 
-1458 TFRDETYTNTLE
+1458 
-1470 LTDIPATGHAYG
+1470 
-1482 EPTFQWSAD
+1482 
-1491 GKTCTVTFTCGND
+1491 
-1504 AAHVETL
+1504 
-1511 TAEIT
+1511 T

-1543 YTATLELTDIP
+1543 YTA
-1554 ATGHAYGEPAFQWSA
+1554 A
-1569 DGKTCTV
+1569 
-1576 TFTCGNDETH
+1576 
-1586 VETLTAEITSAVKT
+1586 
-1600 APTCTEKGVT
+1600 
-1610 VYTAK
+1610 
-1615 VTFGGKDYTATL
+1615 L
-1627 ELTDIPAAGHNYE
+1627 ELTDIPAAGHHYE

-1654 VEPTEPTTEP
+1654 VEPT
-1664 TKPATDP
+1664 KPATDP
-1671 DGPDQTGDTTPA
+1671 DGPDQTGDTTPV

>member
-1 MKKHKRMLSLLCAV
+1 MKKHKRMLSLLCAI

-59 LLTEHHDTVKNA
+59 LLAEHTDTVENA
-71 GTPDQAYDGTWGY
+71 NTPDQAYDGTWGY
-84 TNAAG
+84 TNATD
-89 DLEVKNSG
+89 DLEVRNSD

-132 GLYDIWHDSNGG
+132 GLYDIWHMYNNGVRQA
-144 SRKAAVSVNDGAAQ
+144 SVSVNGGAAQ
-158 SLTYGSEA
+158 SLTYGSDA

-210 GPEEPQKPEA
+210 EPAEPQKPEA

-232 ENGKLDVVSTCTNP
+232 ENWKLDIVSTCTNP

-255 VTEHKNFISVKYFTN
+255 VTEHKNFISGKYFTN

-288 AMDYLDEKFGAPHSA
+288 AMDYLNEKFGAPHSA

-328 NLEGACALSG
+328 NLVGACAVFG

-343 LGENLEVWVQI
+343 LGENLEVWVQL

-404 LSDNCYLNKNM
+404 LSDNCYLN
-415 PKGYEVDPYELDRD
+415 R
-429 GNAKKTVTL
+429 
-438 TYNQENGTWECPAIP
+438 
-453 LKHTSTGPASTS
+453 
-465 TVKYGVSFKI
+465 
-475 KNTTEAE
+475 
-482 GAPALPVDNPVHN
+482 
-495 GGFWVSLYVYAE
+495 
-507 ETGYEEVYTQVYDG
+507 
-521 TQDYVQFSDP
+521 
-531 VEGAGILGTY
+531 
-541 ATTATVNGNDVLAAS
+541 
-556 GLEGYELADRKPI
+556 
-569 KENELVFDW
+569 
-578 DSMTWTAQTMT
+578 
-589 PYFDQ
+589 
-594 PGSTIAKRGL
+594 
-604 AFKVRPVE
+604 
-612 GPEAPVLGENLEV
+612 
-625 WVQIYSG
+625 
-632 EYAPKGGFQIDDT
+632 
-645 SPYGSSVTFG
+645 
-655 DVEKTGEQWTCDMTV
+655 
-670 VGYTEDSS
+670 
-678 LSDNCYL
+678 
-685 NTNMPEG
+685 NMPEG

-718 GTWECPAIPLKHTS
+718 GKWECPAIPLKHTS

-747 KIKNTT
+747 KIKNAT
-753 EAEGAPALPV
+753 EEEGAPALPV

-774 SLYVYAE
+774 SLYAKNAE
-781 ETGYEEVYTQVYD
+781 GTAYEEVYTQVYD
-794 GTQDYVQFSDPV
+794 GTQDYVQFSAPA
-806 EGAGILG
+806 EGEGILG

-837 ADRKPIKENELVFDW
+837 ADSKPIKHNELVFDW
-852 DSMTWTAQTMTPYF
+852 DSMTWTAQTMIPYF

-888 APPLPVPGETLLY
+888 APPLPVPDETTLY
-901 MQEDTWVDVTV
+901 FADGQWTSVTY

-926 KVLRRNTIS
+926 KTRNLLSIS

-942 SQAQKDENGLWT
+942 GDAQQDENGLWT
-954 CQVTLDG
+954 CQVTLDA
-961 AAMLKDNLAM
+961 AAMLSGSSGFNMA
-971 EHTAEDVVVTA
+971 HTGEDLVLTA
-982 VYNEAKGR
+982 VYNETRSR
-990 WELPAEPLTFTGVCD
+990 WELPAEPLTFTGTCT
-1005 QAGPEAPSKSNCT
+1005 QHGPEAPSTSNCT
-1018 DFYITVYGYE
+1018 DFYVTVYGYE

-1056 SQPEKNDQGVWTCE
+1056 FQPEKNDQGVWTCE

-1113 WVAESDGITY
+1113 WVAESDGVTY
-1123 GYPGN
+1123 GYPSN

-1147 TPGRDLTGRIPE
+1147 TPGRDLSGRIPE

-1187 VFAGWKVTIKKY
+1187 VFAGWEVTIKKY

-1230 MDVELDVADLPYDEN
+1230 MDVVLNVASVPYDETLS
-1245 KGVGDYTFVDAANFV
+1245 VSDYTFGNAANFV

-1265 ITVLYRAQVQGKS
+1265 VTVLYRAQVQGNS
-1278 QYPYALTCDGAQ
+1278 QYPYALTVHGPEAT
-1290 AVYDSQLTGA
+1290 AVYGSQLSGT

-1308 YVYFTVTYTAEEFQD
+1308 YVYFTVTYTAEEFEAMTQ
-1323 LTHQTVTLGNGAS
+1323 QTVELGNGAT
-1336 AAAFV
+1336 AAASV

-1347 QVEEVAGVAPTCTQ
+1347 HTEAVAYVAPTCTEE
-1361 DGSKAYWHCTGCGKY
+1361 GSKAYWHCTGCGKY
-1376 FADEACTQE
+1376 FADAACTQE
-1385 IQDIDTWKVIPA
+1385 ITEDIDTWKVIP
-1397 IGHDY
+1397 
-1402 GEPVFRW
+1402 V
-1409 SDDGKTCTATF
+1409 
-1420 TCGNDASHVEVLNAQ
+1420 
-1435 VTSAVKTAPTC
+1435 
-1446 TEMGV
+1446 
-1451 TTYTAQV
+1451 
-1458 TFRDETYTNTLE
+1458 
-1470 LTDIPATGHAYG
+1470 TGHAYG
-1482 EPTFQWSAD
+1482 EPAFQWSAD

-1516 SAVKTAP
+1516 SNLKTAP

-1576 TFTCGNDETH
+1576 TFTCGNDAAH
-1586 VETLTAEITSAVKT
+1586 VETLTAEITSNLKT

-1615 VTFGGKDYTATL
+1615 VTFEGKDYTATL
-1627 ELTDIPAAGHNYE
+1627 ELTDIPAAGHHYE

-1671 DGPDQTGDTTPA
+1671 DGPDQTGDTTPV

>member
-1 MKKHKRMLSLLCAV
+1 MKKHKRMLSLLCAI

-59 LLTEHHDTVKNA
+59 LLAEHTDTVENA
-71 GTPDQAYDGTWGY
+71 NTPDQAYDGTWGY
-84 TNAAG
+84 TNATD
-89 DLEVKNSG
+89 DLEVRNSD

-132 GLYDIWHDSNGG
+132 GLYDIWHMYNNGVRQA
-144 SRKAAVSVNDGAAQ
+144 SVSVNGGAAQ
-158 SLTYGSEA
+158 SLTYGSDA

-210 GPEEPQKPEA
+210 EPAEPQKPEA

-232 ENGKLDVVSTCTNP
+232 ENWKLDIVSTCTNP
-246 DAAHKGGNT
+246 DAAHVGGNT
-255 VTEHKNFISVKYFTN
+255 DTEHKNFISGKYFT

-314 NKWCVKTDGEKAVI
+314 NKWCIQTDGEKAVI
-328 NLEGACALSG
+328 NLVGSCALSG

-343 LGENLEVWVQI
+343 LGENLEVWVQM

-365 RIDGNTS
+365 QIDRNAS
-372 TYGSSVTF
+372 TYGPSVRF
-380 GDVEKTGEQ
+380 GEVEKTGEQ

-396 VGYTKDSN
+396 VGYTKDSG
-404 LSDNCYLNKNM
+404 LRESCYLNKNM
-415 PKGYEVDPYELDRD
+415 PEGYRVDPYELR
-429 GNAKKTVTL
+429 GQKAEKTVKL

-475 KNTTEAE
+475 ENTTQEE
-482 GAPALPVDNPVHN
+482 GVPALPVENPVHN
-495 GGFWVSLYVYAE
+495 GGFWVSLYAKNAE
-507 ETGYEEVYTQVYDG
+507 GTAYEEVYTQVYDG
-521 TQDYVQFSDP
+521 TQDYVRFSNP
-531 VEGAGILGTY
+531 VEGGILGTY
-541 ATTATVNGNDVLAAS
+541 VTTATVKGADVLAAS
-556 GLEGYELADRKPI
+556 GLEGYELADNYPT
-569 KENELVFDW
+569 KENDLIFDW
-578 DSMTWTAQTMT
+578 DSMTWTAQTM
-589 PYFDQ
+589 
-594 PGSTIAKRGL
+594 I
-604 AFKVRPVE
+604 
-612 GPEAPVLGENLEV
+612 
-625 WVQIYSG
+625 
-632 EYAPKGGFQIDDT
+632 
-645 SPYGSSVTFG
+645 
-655 DVEKTGEQWTCDMTV
+655 
-670 VGYTEDSS
+670 
-678 LSDNCYL
+678 
-685 NTNMPEG
+685 
-692 YEVDPY
+692 
-698 ELDRDGNA
+698 
-706 KKTVTLTYNQEN
+706 
-718 GTWECPAIPLKHTS
+718 
-732 TGPASTST
+732 
-740 VKYGVSF
+740 
-747 KIKNTT
+747 
-753 EAEGAPALPV
+753 
-763 DNPVHNGGFWV
+763 
-774 SLYVYAE
+774 
-781 ETGYEEVYTQVYD
+781 
-794 GTQDYVQFSDPV
+794 
-806 EGAGILG
+806 
-813 TYATTATVNG
+813 
-823 NDVLAAS
+823 
-830 GLEGYEL
+830 
-837 ADRKPIKENELVFDW
+837 
-852 DSMTWTAQTMTPYF
+852 PYF

-888 APPLPVPGETLLY
+888 APSLPVPGETILY
-901 MQEDTWVDVTV
+901 FADGQRTSVTY

-926 KVLRRNTIS
+926 KSSNQLSIS

-942 SQAQKDENGLWT
+942 GDAQQDENGQWT
-954 CQVTLDG
+954 CQVTLD
-961 AAMLKDNLAM
+961 AAALLSGTSGFNMA
-971 EHTAEDVVVTA
+971 HTGEDLVLTA
-982 VYNEAKGR
+982 VYNEEKSR
-990 WELPAEPLTFTGVCD
+990 WELPAEPLTFTGTCT
-1005 QAGPEAPSKSNCT
+1005 QNGPEAPSTSNCT
-1018 DFYITVYGYE
+1018 DFYVTVYGYE

-1123 GYPGN
+1123 GYPSN

-1230 MDVELDVADLPYDEN
+1230 MDVVLNVASVPYDETLS
-1245 KGVGDYTFVDAANFV
+1245 VSDYTFGNAANFV

-1265 ITVLYRAQVQGKS
+1265 VTVLYRAQVQGNS
-1278 QYPYALTCDGAQ
+1278 QYPYALTVHGPEAT
-1290 AVYDSQLTGA
+1290 AVYGSQLSGT

-1308 YVYFTVTYTAEEFQD
+1308 YVYFTVTYTAEEFEAMTQ
-1323 LTHQTVTLGNGAS
+1323 QTVELGNGA
-1336 AAAFV
+1336 AAAASV

-1347 QVEEVAGVAPTCTQ
+1347 HTEAVAYVAPTCTEE
-1361 DGSKAYWHCTGCGKY
+1361 GSKAYWHCTGCGKY
-1376 FADEACTQE
+1376 FADAACTQE
-1385 IQDIDTWKVIPA
+1385 ITEDIDTWKVIPA
-1397 IGHDY
+1397 I
-1402 GEPVFRW
+1402 
-1409 SDDGKTCTATF
+1409 
-1420 TCGNDASHVEVLNAQ
+1420 
-1435 VTSAVKTAPTC
+1435 
-1446 TEMGV
+1446 
-1451 TTYTAQV
+1451 
-1458 TFRDETYTNTLE
+1458 
-1470 LTDIPATGHAYG
+1470 
-1482 EPTFQWSAD
+1482 
-1491 GKTCTVTFTCGND
+1491 
-1504 AAHVETL
+1504 
-1511 TAEIT
+1511 
-1516 SAVKTAP
+1516 
-1523 TCTEKG
+1523 
-1529 VTVYTAKVTFEGKD
+1529 
-1543 YTATLELTDIP
+1543 
-1554 ATGHAYGEPAFQWSA
+1554 GHAYGEPAFQWSA

-1586 VETLTAEITSAVKT
+1586 VEVLNAQVTSNLKTAPTCTEKGVTAYTAKVTFQDQDYTNTLELTDIPAIGHAYGEPAFQWSADGKTCTVTFTCGNDETHVEVLNAQVTSAVKT
-1600 APTCTEKGVT
+1600 APTCTEMGVT
-1610 VYTAK
+1610 AYTAQ
-1615 VTFGGKDYTATL
+1615 VTFQDETYTATL
-1627 ELTDIPAAGHNYE
+1627 ELTDIPAAGHAYGEPTFQWSE
-1640 DGVCTVCGEKDPDY
+1640 DGKTCTVTFTCGNDETH
-1654 VEPTEPTTEP
+1654 VETL
-1664 TKPATDP
+1664 TDR
-1671 DGPDQTGDTTPA
+1671 
-1683 ALLMSLLLI
+1683 
-1692 SAACL
+1692 
-1697 TAVIAKSRKIR
+1697 KSTRLNSR
-1708 F
+1708 HR

>member
-1 MKKHKRMLSLLCAV
+1 MKKHKRMLSLLCAI

-59 LLTEHHDTVKNA
+59 LLAEHTDTVENA
-71 GTPDQAYDGTWGY
+71 NTPDQAYDGTWGY
-84 TNAAG
+84 TNATD
-89 DLEVKNSG
+89 DLEVRNSD

-132 GLYDIWHDSNGG
+132 GLYDIWHMYNNGVRQA
-144 SRKAAVSVNDGAAQ
+144 SVSVNGGVAQ
-158 SLTYGSEA
+158 SLTYGSDA

-220 PTAGTSIWGKGG
+220 PTAGASIWGKGG
-232 ENGKLDVVSTCTNP
+232 ENWKLDIVSTCTNP
-246 DAAHKGGNT
+246 DAAHTGGNT
-255 VTEHKNFISVKYFTN
+255 DTEHKNFVSGKYFT

-328 NLEGACALSG
+328 NLVGSCAVFG

-343 LGENLEVWVQI
+343 LGENLEVWVQL

-404 LSDNCYLNKNM
+404 LSDNCYLN
-415 PKGYEVDPYELDRD
+415 R
-429 GNAKKTVTL
+429 
-438 TYNQENGTWECPAIP
+438 
-453 LKHTSTGPASTS
+453 
-465 TVKYGVSFKI
+465 
-475 KNTTEAE
+475 
-482 GAPALPVDNPVHN
+482 
-495 GGFWVSLYVYAE
+495 
-507 ETGYEEVYTQVYDG
+507 
-521 TQDYVQFSDP
+521 
-531 VEGAGILGTY
+531 
-541 ATTATVNGNDVLAAS
+541 
-556 GLEGYELADRKPI
+556 
-569 KENELVFDW
+569 
-578 DSMTWTAQTMT
+578 
-589 PYFDQ
+589 
-594 PGSTIAKRGL
+594 
-604 AFKVRPVE
+604 
-612 GPEAPVLGENLEV
+612 
-625 WVQIYSG
+625 
-632 EYAPKGGFQIDDT
+632 
-645 SPYGSSVTFG
+645 
-655 DVEKTGEQWTCDMTV
+655 
-670 VGYTEDSS
+670 
-678 LSDNCYL
+678 
-685 NTNMPEG
+685 NMPEG

-718 GTWECPAIPLKHTS
+718 GKWECPAIPLKHTS

-747 KIKNTT
+747 KIKNAT
-753 EAEGAPALPV
+753 EEEGAPALPV

-774 SLYVYAE
+774 SLYAKNAE
-781 ETGYEEVYTQVYD
+781 GTAYEEVYTQVYD
-794 GTQDYVQFSDPV
+794 GTQDYVQFSAPA
-806 EGAGILG
+806 EGEGILG

-837 ADRKPIKENELVFDW
+837 ADSKPIKHNELVFDW
-852 DSMTWTAQTMTPYF
+852 DSMTWTAQTMIPYF

-875 RGLAFLVRPVEDP
+875 RGLAFKVRPVEDP
-888 APPLPVPGETLLY
+888 APPLPVPDETTLY
-901 MQEDTWVDVTV
+901 FADGQWTSVTY

-926 KVLRRNTIS
+926 KTRNLLSIS

-942 SQAQKDENGLWT
+942 GDAQQDENGLWT
-954 CQVTLDG
+954 CQVTLD
-961 AAMLKDNLAM
+961 AAALLSGTSGFNMA
-971 EHTAEDVVVTA
+971 HTGNDLVLTA
-982 VYNEAKGR
+982 VYNEEKSR
-990 WELPAEPLTFTGVCD
+990 WELPAEPLTFTGTCT
-1005 QAGPEAPSKSNCT
+1005 QNGPEAPSTSNCT
-1018 DFYITVYGYE
+1018 DFYVTVYGYE

-1046 VANGRVTITF
+1046 VANSRVTITF

-1123 GYPGN
+1123 GYPSN

-1230 MDVELDVADLPYDEN
+1230 MDVVLNVASVPYDETLS
-1245 KGVGDYTFVDAANFV
+1245 VSDYTFGNAANFV

-1265 ITVLYRAQVQGKS
+1265 VTVLYRAQVQGNS
-1278 QYPYALTCDGAQ
+1278 QYPYALTVHGPEAT
-1290 AVYDSQLTGA
+1290 AVYGSQLSGT

-1308 YVYFTVTYTAEEFQD
+1308 YVYFTVTYTAEEFEAMTQ
-1323 LTHQTVTLGNGAS
+1323 QTVELGNGAT
-1336 AAAFV
+1336 AAASV

-1347 QVEEVAGVAPTCTQ
+1347 HTEAVAYVAPTCTEE
-1361 DGSKAYWHCTGCGKY
+1361 GSKAYWHCTGCGKY

-1385 IQDIDTWKVIPA
+1385 ITEDIDTWKVIP
-1397 IGHDY
+1397 
-1402 GEPVFRW
+1402 V
-1409 SDDGKTCTATF
+1409 
-1420 TCGNDASHVEVLNAQ
+1420 
-1435 VTSAVKTAPTC
+1435 
-1446 TEMGV
+1446 
-1451 TTYTAQV
+1451 
-1458 TFRDETYTNTLE
+1458 
-1470 LTDIPATGHAYG
+1470 TGHAYG
-1482 EPTFQWSAD
+1482 EPAFLWNAD

-1504 AAHVETL
+1504 ETHVETL
-1511 TAEIT
+1511 DAEVT
-1516 SAVKTAP
+1516 SDLKTAP

-1529 VTVYTAKVTFEGKD
+1529 VTVYTAKVSFQGQD
-1543 YTATLELTDIP
+1543 YTDTLELTDIP

-1586 VETLTAEITSAVKT
+1586 VETLTAEITSNRKT

-1615 VTFGGKDYTATL
+1615 VTFEGKDYTATL
-1627 ELTDIPAAGHNYE
+1627 ELTDIPATGHHYE

-1654 VEPTEPTTEP
+1654 VEPTTEPTTEP

-1671 DGPDQTGDTTPA
+1671 DGPDQTGDTTPV

-1697 TAVIAKSRKIR
+1697 RVIIAKSRKIR

>member
-1 MKKHKRMLSLLCAV
+1 MKKHKRMLSLLCAI

-59 LLTEHHDTVKNA
+59 LLAEHTDTVENA
-71 GTPDQAYDGTWGY
+71 NTPDQAYDGTWGY
-84 TNAAG
+84 TNATD
-89 DLEVKNSG
+89 DLEVRNSD

-132 GLYDIWHDSNGG
+132 GLYDIWHMYNNGVRQA
-144 SRKAAVSVNDGAAQ
+144 SVSVNGGAAQ
-158 SLTYGSEA
+158 SLTYGSDA

-210 GPEEPQKPEA
+210 EPAEPQKPEA

-232 ENGKLDVVSTCTNP
+232 ENWKLDIVSTCTNP
-246 DAAHKGGNT
+246 DAVHVGGNT
-255 VTEHKNFISVKYFTN
+255 VTEHKNFISGKYFTN

-288 AMDYLDEKFGAPHSA
+288 AFEAMDYLDEKFGAPHSA

-314 NKWCVKTDGEKAVI
+314 NKWCIQTDGEKAVI

-365 RIDGNTS
+365 QIDRNTS

-438 TYNQENGTWECPAIP
+438 TYNQENGKWECPAIP
-453 LKHTSTGPASTS
+453 LKHTSNGPADDSD
-465 TVKYGVSFKI
+465 VKYGVSFKI
-475 KNTTEAE
+475 KNATEEE
-482 GAPALPVDNPVHN
+482 GAPELPVDNPVHN
-495 GGFWVSLYVYAE
+495 GGFWVSLYAKNAE
-507 ETGYEEVYTQVYDG
+507 GTAYEEVYTQVYDG
-521 TQDYVQFSDP
+521 TQDYVKFSAP
-531 VEGAGILGTY
+531 AEGEGILGTY
-541 ATTATVNGNDVLAAS
+541 ATTATVDGNKVLAAS
-556 GLEGYELADRKPI
+556 GLKGYELADRKPI
-569 KENELVFDW
+569 KDNELVFDW
-578 DSMTWTAQTMT
+578 DSMTWTAQTM
-589 PYFDQ
+589 
-594 PGSTIAKRGL
+594 I
-604 AFKVRPVE
+604 
-612 GPEAPVLGENLEV
+612 
-625 WVQIYSG
+625 
-632 EYAPKGGFQIDDT
+632 
-645 SPYGSSVTFG
+645 
-655 DVEKTGEQWTCDMTV
+655 
-670 VGYTEDSS
+670 
-678 LSDNCYL
+678 
-685 NTNMPEG
+685 
-692 YEVDPY
+692 
-698 ELDRDGNA
+698 
-706 KKTVTLTYNQEN
+706 
-718 GTWECPAIPLKHTS
+718 
-732 TGPASTST
+732 
-740 VKYGVSF
+740 
-747 KIKNTT
+747 
-753 EAEGAPALPV
+753 
-763 DNPVHNGGFWV
+763 
-774 SLYVYAE
+774 
-781 ETGYEEVYTQVYD
+781 
-794 GTQDYVQFSDPV
+794 
-806 EGAGILG
+806 
-813 TYATTATVNG
+813 
-823 NDVLAAS
+823 
-830 GLEGYEL
+830 
-837 ADRKPIKENELVFDW
+837 
-852 DSMTWTAQTMTPYF
+852 PYF

-875 RGLAFLVRPVEDP
+875 RGLAFLVQPIEDP
-888 APPLPVPGETLLY
+888 APPLPVPGETAMY
-901 MQEDTWVDVTV
+901 FAGGEWVSVTY

-926 KVLRRNTIS
+926 KTRNLTSIS

-942 SQAQKDENGLWT
+942 GDAQQDETGLWT
-954 CQVTLDG
+954 CQVTLDA
-961 AAMLKDNLAM
+961 AAMLSGSSVFGMD
-971 EHTAEDVVVTA
+971 HTGNDLVLTA
-982 VYNEAKGR
+982 VYNEEKSR
-990 WELPAEPLTFTGVCD
+990 WELPAEALEVTGACT
-1005 QAGPEAPSKSNCT
+1005 QNGPEAPNNKNCT
-1018 DFYITVYGYE
+1018 DFYVTVYGHQ
-1028 PQVDETVKNI
+1028 PQVDDTVHNLILLSRRWDLCDDDLVSITFTKPVKNE
-1038 SLSSFRWD
+1038 D
-1046 VANGRVTITF
+1046 
-1056 SQPEKNDQGVWTCE
+1056 GVWTCE
-1070 ATIQAEDWVEEVY
+1070 ATVAADSWVADVH
-1083 QSKLSS
+1083 QDHLSGN
-1089 HYRRDDTDPTTKT
+1089 YRRDNTDPTTKT
-1102 ITMTFDQGKGK
+1102 VTLTFNQTSGK
-1113 WVAESDGITY
+1113 WVAESDGVIY
-1123 GYPGN
+1123 GYPN
-1128 PSTKNGVAF
+1128 HEETQNGVAF

-1147 TPGRDLTGRIPE
+1147 VPGRDLAFKIPE
-1159 GENVFGGAYDKGA
+1159 GEDVPGGVFDKGA
-1172 EVQLPQTTGFVTENG
+1172 TVDLPQTTTFVTENG
-1187 VFAGWKVTIKKY
+1187 VFAGWIAKVKNGTQ
-1199 INDPDSV
+1199 ST

-1211 LGTETMPMFG
+1211 LGTETMTMFG

-1265 ITVLYRAQVQGKS
+1265 ITVLYRAQVRGNS

-1347 QVEEVAGVAPTCTQ
+1347 QVEAVAGVAPTCTQ
-1361 DGSKAYWHCTGCGKY
+1361 DGSKAYWHCTSCGKY

-1397 IGHDY
+1397 IGH
-1402 GEPVFRW
+1402 
-1409 SDDGKTCTATF
+1409 
-1420 TCGNDASHVEVLNAQ
+1420 
-1435 VTSAVKTAPTC
+1435 
-1446 TEMGV
+1446 
-1451 TTYTAQV
+1451 
-1458 TFRDETYTNTLE
+1458 
-1470 LTDIPATGHAYG
+1470 AYG
-1482 EPTFQWSAD
+1482 EPAFQWSAD

-1504 AAHVETL
+1504 ETHVETL
-1511 TAEIT
+1511 DAEVT
-1516 SAVKTAP
+1516 SNRKTAP

-1586 VETLTAEITSAVKT
+1586 VETLDAEVTSNRKT

-1615 VTFGGKDYTATL
+1615 VTFEGKDYTATL
-1627 ELTDIPAAGHNYE
+1627 ELTDIPAAGHHYE

-1654 VEPTEPTTEP
+1654 VEPTTEPTTEP

-1671 DGPDQTGDTTPA
+1671 DGPDQTGDTTPV

>member
-1 MKKHKRMLSLLCAV
+1 MKKHKRMLSLLCAI

-59 LLTEHHDTVKNA
+59 LLAEHTDTVENA
-71 GTPDQAYDGTWGY
+71 NTPDQAYDGTWGY
-84 TNAAG
+84 TNATD
-89 DLEVKNSG
+89 DLEVRNSD

-132 GLYDIWHDSNGG
+132 GLYDIWHMYNNGVRQA
-144 SRKAAVSVNDGAAQ
+144 SVSVNGGAAQ
-158 SLTYGSEA
+158 SLTYGSDA

-210 GPEEPQKPEA
+210 EPAEPQKPEA

-232 ENGKLDVVSTCTNP
+232 ENWKLDIVSTCTNP
-246 DAAHKGGNT
+246 DAAHVGGNT
-255 VTEHKNFISVKYFTN
+255 DTEHKNFISGKYFT

-314 NKWCVKTDGEKAVI
+314 NKWCIQTDGEKAVI
-328 NLEGACALSG
+328 NLVGSCALSG

-343 LGENLEVWVQI
+343 LGENLEVWVQM

-365 RIDGNTS
+365 QIDRNAS
-372 TYGSSVTF
+372 TYGPSVRF
-380 GDVEKTGEQ
+380 GEVEKTGEQ

-396 VGYTKDSN
+396 VGYTEDSG
-404 LSDNCYLNKNM
+404 LSESCYLNKNM
-415 PKGYEVDPYELDRD
+415 PEGYRVDPYELR
-429 GNAKKTVTL
+429 GQKAEKTVKL

-475 KNTTEAE
+475 ENTTQEE
-482 GAPALPVDNPVHN
+482 GVPALPVDNPVHN

-521 TQDYVQFSDP
+521 TQDYVRFSDP
-531 VEGAGILGTY
+531 VEGEGILGTY

-569 KENELVFDW
+569 KD
-578 DSMTWTAQTMT
+578 
-589 PYFDQ
+589 
-594 PGSTIAKRGL
+594 
-604 AFKVRPVE
+604 
-612 GPEAPVLGENLEV
+612 
-625 WVQIYSG
+625 
-632 EYAPKGGFQIDDT
+632 
-645 SPYGSSVTFG
+645 
-655 DVEKTGEQWTCDMTV
+655 
-670 VGYTEDSS
+670 
-678 LSDNCYL
+678 
-685 NTNMPEG
+685 
-692 YEVDPY
+692 
-698 ELDRDGNA
+698 
-706 KKTVTLTYNQEN
+706 
-718 GTWECPAIPLKHTS
+718 
-732 TGPASTST
+732 
-740 VKYGVSF
+740 
-747 KIKNTT
+747 
-753 EAEGAPALPV
+753 
-763 DNPVHNGGFWV
+763 
-774 SLYVYAE
+774 
-781 ETGYEEVYTQVYD
+781 
-794 GTQDYVQFSDPV
+794 
-806 EGAGILG
+806 
-813 TYATTATVNG
+813 
-823 NDVLAAS
+823 
-830 GLEGYEL
+830 
-837 ADRKPIKENELVFDW
+837 NELVFDW

-888 APPLPVPGETLLY
+888 APSLPVPGETILY
-901 MQEDTWVDVTV
+901 FADGQRTSVTY

-926 KVLRRNTIS
+926 KSSNQLSIS

-942 SQAQKDENGLWT
+942 GDAQQDENGQWT
-954 CQVTLDG
+954 CQVTLDA
-961 AAMLKDNLAM
+961 AAMLSGSSVFGMD
-971 EHTAEDVVVTA
+971 HTGNDLVLTA
-982 VYNEAKGR
+982 VYNEEKSR
-990 WELPAEPLTFTGVCD
+990 WELPAEALEVTGACT
-1005 QAGPEAPSKSNCT
+1005 QNGPEAPNNKNCT
-1018 DFYITVYGYE
+1018 DFYVTVYGHQ
-1028 PQVDETVKNI
+1028 PQVDDTVHNLILLSRRWDLCDDDLVSITFTKPVKNE
-1038 SLSSFRWD
+1038 D
-1046 VANGRVTITF
+1046 
-1056 SQPEKNDQGVWTCE
+1056 GVWTCE
-1070 ATIQAEDWVEEVY
+1070 ATVAADSWVADVH
-1083 QSKLSS
+1083 QDHLSGN
-1089 HYRRDDTDPTTKT
+1089 YRRDNTDPTTKT
-1102 ITMTFDQGKGK
+1102 ITLTFDQGKGK
-1113 WVAESDGITY
+1113 WVAESDGVTY
-1123 GYPGN
+1123 GYPSK
-1128 PSTKNGVAF
+1128 PETRNGVAF

-1147 TPGRDLTGRIPE
+1147 APGRDLAGRIPE
-1159 GENVFGGAYDKGA
+1159 GEKVDGGVYDKGA
-1172 EVQLPQTTGFVTENG
+1172 TVNLPQTTSFVTENG

-1230 MDVELDVADLPYDEN
+1230 MDVVLNVASVPYDETLS
-1245 KGVGDYTFVDAANFV
+1245 VSDYTFGNAANFV

-1265 ITVLYRAQVQGKS
+1265 VTVLYRAQVQGNS
-1278 QYPYALTCDGAQ
+1278 QYPYALTVHGPEAT
-1290 AVYDSQLTGA
+1290 AVYGSQLSGT

-1308 YVYFTVTYTAEEFQD
+1308 YVYFTVTYTAEEFEAMTQ
-1323 LTHQTVTLGNGAS
+1323 QTVELGNGAT
-1336 AAAFV
+1336 AAASV

-1347 QVEEVAGVAPTCTQ
+1347 HTEAVAYVAPTCTEE
-1361 DGSKAYWHCTGCGKY
+1361 GSKAYWHCTGCGKY

-1385 IQDIDTWKVIPA
+1385 ITEDIDTWKVIPVT
-1397 IGHDY
+1397 GHAY
-1402 GEPVFRW
+1402 GQPEFLW
-1409 SDDGKTCTATF
+1409 SADGKTCTVTF
-1420 TCGNDASHVEVLNAQ
+1420 TCGNDAAHVETRTAEI
-1435 VTSAVKTAPTC
+1435 TSAVKTAPTC
-1446 TEMGV
+1446 TEKGV
-1451 TTYTAQV
+1451 TVYTAKV
-1458 TFRDETYTNTLE
+1458 TFEGKDYTAALE

-1482 EPTFQWSAD
+1482 EPAFQWSAD

-1516 SAVKTAP
+1516 SNLKTAP

-1554 ATGHAYGEPAFQWSA
+1554 A
-1569 DGKTCTV
+1569 
-1576 TFTCGNDETH
+1576 
-1586 VETLTAEITSAVKT
+1586 
-1600 APTCTEKGVT
+1600 
-1610 VYTAK
+1610 
-1615 VTFGGKDYTATL
+1615 
-1627 ELTDIPAAGHNYE
+1627 AGHHYE

-1671 DGPDQTGDTTPA
+1671 DGPDQTGDTTPV

>member
-1 MKKHKRMLSLLCAV
+1 MKKHKRMLSLLCAI

-32 DVSVPDN
+32 DVSVPDD

-59 LLTEHHDTVKNA
+59 LLAEHTDTVENA
-71 GTPDQAYDGTWGY
+71 NTPDQAYDGTWGY
-84 TNAAG
+84 TNATD
-89 DLEVKNSG
+89 DLEVRNSD

-132 GLYDIWHDSNGG
+132 GLYDIWHMYNNGVRQA
-144 SRKAAVSVNDGAAQ
+144 SVSVNGGAAQ
-158 SLTYGSEA
+158 SLTYGSDA

-210 GPEEPQKPEA
+210 EPAEPQKPEA

-232 ENGKLDVVSTCTNP
+232 ENWKLDIVSTCTNP
-246 DAAHKGGNT
+246 DAVHVGGNT
-255 VTEHKNFISVKYFTN
+255 VTEHKNFISGKYFTN

-288 AMDYLDEKFGAPHSA
+288 AFEAMDYLDEKFGAPHSA

-328 NLEGACALSG
+328 NLVGSCAVFG

-343 LGENLEVWVQI
+343 LGENLEVWVQL
-354 YSGEYEPKRGS
+354 YSGEYAPKRGS

-404 LSDNCYLNKNM
+404 LSDNCYLN
-415 PKGYEVDPYELDRD
+415 
-429 GNAKKTVTL
+429 
-438 TYNQENGTWECPAIP
+438 Q
-453 LKHTSTGPASTS
+453 
-465 TVKYGVSFKI
+465 
-475 KNTTEAE
+475 
-482 GAPALPVDNPVHN
+482 
-495 GGFWVSLYVYAE
+495 
-507 ETGYEEVYTQVYDG
+507 
-521 TQDYVQFSDP
+521 
-531 VEGAGILGTY
+531 
-541 ATTATVNGNDVLAAS
+541 
-556 GLEGYELADRKPI
+556 
-569 KENELVFDW
+569 
-578 DSMTWTAQTMT
+578 
-589 PYFDQ
+589 
-594 PGSTIAKRGL
+594 
-604 AFKVRPVE
+604 
-612 GPEAPVLGENLEV
+612 
-625 WVQIYSG
+625 
-632 EYAPKGGFQIDDT
+632 
-645 SPYGSSVTFG
+645 
-655 DVEKTGEQWTCDMTV
+655 
-670 VGYTEDSS
+670 
-678 LSDNCYL
+678 
-685 NTNMPEG
+685 NMPEG

-747 KIKNTT
+747 KIKNAT
-753 EAEGAPALPV
+753 EEEGAPALPV

-774 SLYVYAE
+774 SLYAKNAE
-781 ETGYEEVYTQVYD
+781 GTAYEEVYTQVYN
-794 GTQDYVQFSDPV
+794 GTQDYVQFSAPA
-806 EGAGILG
+806 EGEGILG

-852 DSMTWTAQTMTPYF
+852 DSMTWTAQTMIPYF

-875 RGLAFLVRPVEDP
+875 RGLAFLVQPIEDP
-888 APPLPVPGETLLY
+888 APPLPVPGETAMY
-901 MQEDTWVDVTV
+901 FAGGEWVSVTY

-926 KVLRRNTIS
+926 KSSNQLSIS

-942 SQAQKDENGLWT
+942 GDAQQDENGQWT
-954 CQVTLDG
+954 CQVTLD
-961 AAMLKDNLAM
+961 AAALLSGTSGFNMA
-971 EHTAEDVVVTA
+971 HTGEDLVLTA
-982 VYNEAKGR
+982 VYNEEKSR
-990 WELPAEPLTFTGVCD
+990 WELPAEPLTFTGTCT
-1005 QAGPEAPSKSNCT
+1005 QNGPEAPNNKNCT
-1018 DFYITVYGYE
+1018 DFYVTVYGHQ
-1028 PQVDETVKNI
+1028 PQVDDTVHNLILLSRRWDLCDDDLVSITFTKPVKNE
-1038 SLSSFRWD
+1038 D
-1046 VANGRVTITF
+1046 
-1056 SQPEKNDQGVWTCE
+1056 GVWTCE
-1070 ATIQAEDWVEEVY
+1070 ATVAADSWVADVH
-1083 QSKLSS
+1083 QDHLSGN
-1089 HYRRDDTDPTTKT
+1089 YRRDNTDPTTKT
-1102 ITMTFDQGKGK
+1102 ITLTFDQGKGK
-1113 WVAESDGITY
+1113 WVAESDGVTY
-1123 GYPGN
+1123 GYPSK
-1128 PSTKNGVAF
+1128 PETRNGVAF

-1147 TPGRDLTGRIPE
+1147 APGRDLAGRIPE
-1159 GENVFGGAYDKGA
+1159 GEKVDGGVYDKGA
-1172 EVQLPQTTGFVTENG
+1172 TVNLPQTTSFVTENG

-1199 INDPDSV
+1199 INDPNSV
-1206 TYFYP
+1206 TYYYP

-1230 MDVELDVADLPYDEN
+1230 MDVVLNVASVPYDETLS
-1245 KGVGDYTFVDAANFV
+1245 VSDYTFGNAANFV

-1265 ITVLYRAQVQGKS
+1265 VTVLYRAQVQGNS
-1278 QYPYALTCDGAQ
+1278 QYPYALTVHGPEAT
-1290 AVYDSQLTGA
+1290 AVYGSQLSGT

-1308 YVYFTVTYTAEEFQD
+1308 YVYFTVTYTAEEFEAMTQ
-1323 LTHQTVTLGNGAS
+1323 QTVELGNGAT
-1336 AAAFV
+1336 AAASV

-1347 QVEEVAGVAPTCTQ
+1347 HTEAVAYVAPTCTEE
-1361 DGSKAYWHCTGCGKY
+1361 GSKAYWHCTGCGKY

-1385 IQDIDTWKVIPA
+1385 ITEDIDTWKVIP
-1397 IGHDY
+1397 
-1402 GEPVFRW
+1402 V
-1409 SDDGKTCTATF
+1409 
-1420 TCGNDASHVEVLNAQ
+1420 
-1435 VTSAVKTAPTC
+1435 
-1446 TEMGV
+1446 
-1451 TTYTAQV
+1451 
-1458 TFRDETYTNTLE
+1458 
-1470 LTDIPATGHAYG
+1470 TGHAYG
-1482 EPTFQWSAD
+1482 QPEFLWSAD

-1504 AAHVETL
+1504 ETHVEVL
-1511 TAEIT
+1511 DAEVT
-1516 SAVKTAP
+1516 SNLKTAP

-1554 ATGHAYGEPAFQWSA
+1554 AIGHAYGEPAFQWSA

-1586 VETLTAEITSAVKT
+1586 VEVLDAEVTSNLKT

-1615 VTFGGKDYTATL
+1615 VTFEGKDYTATL
-1627 ELTDIPAAGHNYE
+1627 ELTDIPAAGHHYE

-1654 VEPTEPTTEP
+1654 VEPTTEPTTEP

-1671 DGPDQTGDTTPA
+1671 DGPDQTGDTTPV